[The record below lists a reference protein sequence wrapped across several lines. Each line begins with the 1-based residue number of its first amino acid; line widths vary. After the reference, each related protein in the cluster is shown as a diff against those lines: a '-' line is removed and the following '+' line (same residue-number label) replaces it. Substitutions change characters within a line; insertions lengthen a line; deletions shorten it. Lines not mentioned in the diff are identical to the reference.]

1 MAELR
6 IDKPTLI
13 AKVEGAVFVM
23 DADGSLRR
31 ATPGMQLE
39 PGMRLLTESDGQVE
53 LAEAGSER
61 PEPAQ
66 PEAAL
71 PAGADAEL
79 ASLQEAIRQGA
90 DPTELFAETAAG
102 NPGAGTAGGVVGSS
116 AGGFVVV
123 DLNSE
128 YTLAE
133 AGFDTG
139 HEARQPG
146 DELLYAEDQDLLA
159 AITITEPQTDDNII
173 NADEATGVIIR
184 GFVEDV
190 EVGQTVTVTLID
202 QDGNRLTTTT
212 VVLPGFVWEANFGD
226 VTGKLVDGPLTIQA
240 DTQDAAGNRA
250 SDTGQTLLDTITT
263 ITLDLADES
272 DTGTSQTD
280 DLTRDTTPLLQGKGE
295 PGATVT
301 LTLEGKVMAVLTV
314 DGNGNWQYQIPDTL
328 ADGPHDFRV
337 DAVDIAGN
345 RASDT
350 LTVTVDTRAAID
362 IDDLDTDS
370 ILGHDKVTLSGS
382 TTDVEAGQRVTI
394 TLVGQNGQTLFSGSA
409 LVGSDGRWQL
419 GGLDLSSIQGP
430 YEVRAE
436 VTDLAG
442 NRVIDGAPLIGQSD
456 TLTLSEA
463 DLAKGPVSATGSL
476 HTGAGLDGNLQVS
489 FAADQ
494 GALNQLGLTSHGT
507 ALAYQVSGQTL
518 TASAGGVTVFTL
530 TLANDGSYRIVWNQS
545 LDHGQDSL
553 SLPFAL
559 EYRDSDGDRVSANL
573 TVNLVDSTP
582 PDFTI
587 APISLT
593 EDDFTN
599 PAAVVGQS
607 QFVVGHQSDPLV
619 ATSAVFADQSATL
632 ARLNGSGISSD
643 GHALTFEFTGDRLLT
658 GYYLDGNGKRVE
670 VLKAELTASQQG
682 SDIDGNVTVSL
693 NGPLDHQ
700 GRDQLSL
707 GLTVSAKEIDGDETR
722 ANLVVSISDGVDPRL
737 GIDSGV
743 TLQEGASG
751 QTLDGQLPV
760 SVGSDRLVSLNFE
773 ANQPGLNGLTS
784 GGQPTHYQVNGNVIT
799 LLDAGGKTILTVTLG
814 LDGKYQVVLDSVLDQ
829 PVSTN
834 SVNLGLQVQGTD
846 FDGDKSNLGT
856 LNIHITDGVLPQV
869 DPVSLTLVEDSDW
882 SAAQTLSGNLNI
894 TAGTDPLAN
903 IGFDASQ
910 PGLQGLTSGGQPV
923 VISVSGNSISGA
935 VNGQNVFTLT
945 LDQNGHYVFTLNQP
959 LDQGSA
965 DSLLKAG
972 FTLTDSDGDKV
983 SSTLSV
989 AIGDGANPVI
999 SAVTGTEMTEANQG
1013 DGAVVSHMSFT
1024 VSHGADALAPDSL
1037 KFDIAAIQQSLDG
1050 KYSSHGSP
1058 VTFTLDAN
1066 GELVGTSADGREVLR
1081 AELDL
1086 VESNGNWSV
1095 TAKVTLGAELDHQGS
1110 ESLDLPL
1117 TVTLTDKDGDRVST
1131 DLPLTIK
1138 DGHAPH
1144 FVAGSGVSLDERGLD
1159 GSNTLTGTG
1168 HFQIEAGSDRVSE
1181 VSFADIS
1188 EQPALTALGLS
1199 VKYELVDGDASIP
1212 GNQVL
1217 KGYVEVNGQRVEV
1230 LQVELVGKLDNAASN
1245 GFDYKVTLFEGVHQ
1259 SGGNATDLPFKL
1271 NIVDSDK
1278 GSGNNDST
1286 TGTLNIRIS
1295 EGDKPTLTLT
1305 GVTVSEG
1312 RFDGAGNNQTG
1323 DDQHATGTLTIT
1335 ADSDPVVDVRL
1346 TLSGQ
1351 VVDGSGKAIT
1361 HNGETLTWQ
1370 EVAGSNGHSFQAV
1383 TASGTLVLTV
1393 TLPSVPGR
1401 IEAHTQATLD
1411 YQVTVHTNLDHGAD
1425 DKLNLSLPVKVT
1437 DSDGSV
1443 ITGST
1448 TAVITDAADPHL
1460 GIDSGVTLQEGASG
1474 QTLDGQLPVSVGSD
1488 RLVSLNFEANQPG
1501 LNGLTSGGQPTHYQV
1516 NGNAITLLDAGGK
1529 TILTVTLGLDG
1540 KYQLALDGVL
1550 DQPVSTNSIN
1560 LGLQV
1565 QGTDFDGDK
1574 SNLGT
1579 LNIHITD
1586 GVLPQVDPVSLT
1598 LVEDSDW
1605 SAAQTL
1611 TGDLA
1616 ITAGADPLVNI
1627 AFDASQPGLQGLTSG
1642 GQPVVITI
1650 SGNSISGAVNGQNVF
1665 TLTLDQNGHYV
1676 FTLNQPLDQG
1686 SADSLLKA
1694 GFTLTDSDGDKVSS
1708 TLSVAIGDGANPVIS
1723 AVTGTEMTEA
1733 NQGAKDVV
1741 SHMSFT
1747 ASHGADALDT
1757 SSLKFDIAAI
1767 QQSLDGKYSS
1777 HGSPVTFTLDANG
1790 ELVGTSADGREVL
1803 RAELSLVENN
1813 GNWSVTAKV
1822 TLGAE
1827 LDHQGSESLDLPL
1840 TVTLTDKDGDRV
1852 STDLPLTIKD
1862 GHAPHFVAGSGVS
1875 LDERG
1880 LDGHNTLTGTGHFQ
1894 VNAGSDRVSE
1904 VSFADISE
1912 QPALTALGQ
1921 SVKYE
1926 LVDGDASI
1934 PGNQVLKGYVEVNG
1948 QRVEV
1953 LQVELVG
1960 KLDNAASNGFDYKV
1974 TLFEGVH
1981 QSGGSATDLPFKLN
1995 IVDSDKGSGNND
2007 STTGTLNIRISEGDK
2022 PTLTLTGVTLSEGRF
2037 DGAGNN
2043 QTSDDQ
2049 HATGTLTI
2057 TADSDPVVDV
2067 RLTLSGQ
2074 VVDGSGKAI
2083 THNGETLTWQE
2094 VAGSNGHSFQAVT
2107 ASGTLVLTV
2116 TLPSVPGRIEAHTQA
2131 TLDYQV
2137 TVHTNLDHG
2146 ADDKLNL
2153 SLPVKVTDSDGSVI
2167 IGNTTAV
2174 ITDAADPHLGIDAGV
2189 SLQEGG
2195 ASQSLDGQLPVNV
2208 GSDRLVSLNFEANQ
2222 PGLNGLTSGGQ
2233 PTHYQVS
2240 GNQITLL
2247 DAANK
2252 PILTVTLDL
2261 DGKYHVTLDG
2271 VLDQPVNTD
2280 SVNLGLQV
2288 QGTDFDGDRSN
2299 LGTLNIAITDGALPQ
2314 VDPVSLTLVEDS
2326 DWSTAQTLSGN
2337 LNITAGT
2344 DPLANIGFDA
2354 SQPGLQGLTSGGQ
2367 PVVISVSGNSIS
2379 GAVNGQNVFTLTLDQ
2394 NGHYVFTLNQP
2405 LDQNAGSSLLQA
2417 GFTLTDSDGDTVPS
2431 TLSVAIGDGANPV
2444 INAVTG
2450 TSLTEA
2456 NQGDAAVVGH
2466 MSFTV
2471 SHGSDALDASSLK
2484 FDIAAIQSSLH
2495 GKFSS
2500 HGSPVTFTLD
2510 ASGELVGTSSDGR
2523 EVLRAELSLVEN
2535 NGNWSV
2541 TAKVTLGAELDHQG
2555 SESLDLPLTVTL
2567 TDKDGD
2573 RVSTQLPLT
2582 IKDGHAPHFVAG
2594 SGVSLDERHLDGHNT
2609 LTGTGH
2615 FQIEAGSDR
2624 VSEVSFADIAQQPA
2638 LTALG
2643 QSVKYELVDGDAS
2656 IPGNQVL
2663 KGYVEVNGHR
2673 IEVLQVE
2680 LSGKLD
2686 NAASNGFDYKVTLYQ
2701 GVHQSGNTA
2710 TDLPFKLNIV
2720 DSDKGSGNNDSTT
2733 GTLNIRISEGD
2744 KPTLSL
2750 TGVTLSEGRFD
2761 GAGNNQTGDDQQASG
2776 TLTITADS
2784 DPVVDVRL
2792 TLSGQ
2797 VLDASGKA
2805 ITHNGEALTW
2815 QEVPGSN
2822 GHGFQALTASG
2833 TLVLTV
2839 TLPSVPGRIEAHTQA
2854 TLDYQVKVHTN
2865 LDHGADD
2872 KLNLSLPV
2880 KVTDSDGSVITGSTT
2895 AVITDAADP
2904 VINAIGSVTVKES
2917 DLNGGSGQ
2925 HVGSSPSGT
2934 GEIAI
2939 GQVTIAAGSDRVA
2952 ALQLDVAR
2960 FNALNTLSSG
2970 GRAVT
2975 LSAGSQ
2981 PGVYLGKDSA
2991 GKLIFKLTLDV
3002 SGRYTFE
3009 LTGNLDHSVQGKD
3022 LLDIQLPLQA
3032 LDSDGDLSAEV
3043 IGHVS
3048 VQDDVPVA
3056 VDAGKTLNEGAK
3068 VTGDL
3073 LATASEGADDAVVRS
3088 VTINGTEHPIAAS
3101 GNTSIA
3107 VTDST
3112 GQVIG
3117 TLVISAEGNY
3127 SFTAT
3132 SGVNHSNNTLVQTID
3147 FHLVDGDGDTD
3158 DGVLTLTI
3166 RDEAGKLTV
3175 SPVTGAEDAGAS
3187 DPTHGIPI
3195 TMALDIGD
3203 YDRGEFVEKLLI
3215 QAPAN
3220 AQGTFYFNG
3229 VALTTITQGG
3239 KTWYEVPPAA
3249 MVAVANTDDKFQL
3262 TGVTFVP
3269 NHDYSSYNNGGA
3281 ALRFPVQLQVGVTEG
3296 SKPPV
3301 LTGNLDIT
3309 VQGIADK
3316 PLWDAGSTHQHY
3328 TTDEDSSGIALN
3340 VKAGLTDTD
3349 GSETLSYQIKW
3360 ASGQGSLSLNG
3371 KVLTPDANGI
3381 YTVKGDE
3388 INKVTVVPGKDYG
3401 GDIKLVVTPV
3411 STEKTPVVTGQ
3422 ETALGDPLEVI
3433 VNVNP
3438 LADDAKLTVREIQG
3452 KEDTLIDLGSKIGL
3466 AHLGDTTDGSE
3477 SLFVRISGLPAGAT
3491 LLLGGVAVTQD
3502 ANGYYEVPYARIGE
3516 LKLQP
3521 PKDSNV
3527 DFDLTIKGVVKD
3539 SVTLTDAS
3547 GQTHTVVNE
3556 KETGSQS
3563 LHVDLVGVV
3572 DAPHFDLNSTG
3583 WTQSGGGYSITI
3595 AEDGKAPLDF
3605 KLASG
3610 ETTGD
3615 GSESLNLVLEGLP
3628 DDAKVFDGSGKEL
3641 TLTFAGLDGKGN
3653 PLYQVDVTSLGNLQI
3668 QPPPNSTADLHLV
3681 GHVVVTENDGDHK
3694 SFDVPLTIKVEP
3706 AIDATDYAKTSHGL
3720 EDEFVVLNWQPD
3732 LSDSAEHVTHLSL
3745 SGIEQ
3750 GYQIWIRVGG
3760 VETQLSVNGGALD
3773 LSDAD
3778 LKSLLGGGQLLVK
3791 APEDSDKDTHIQ
3803 SHVTVTQYDVD
3814 KNPDGTPTAMDQ
3826 KVIEG
3831 NLHLDIQA
3839 VVEPDGKLVQTGALD
3854 SPDGHD
3860 IALKDAFV
3868 FQDLDPSSDEVIDY
3882 LVITDLPPG
3891 FVVVGGIN
3899 DGHGNWTVPNSALD
3913 SYALRAPSGYQGGT
3927 FSFNVSAMVHDLS
3940 DDGDISASVRKD
3952 LHASATFAPVSTPGQ
3967 QAATVD
3973 LDNSKP
3979 IVGVEDHN
3987 VNFGSQLKQM
3997 VTLGTADADH
4007 DELSIVI
4014 KDLPQGVNV
4023 QGLTYDFV
4031 NGEYLIK
4038 LPGGLS
4044 DLDKLTLT
4052 LPEDY
4057 AGNGLSFKVRLV
4069 NTDTVSGNTKQSEK
4083 DISLSIT
4090 PEVDTKGGADGQP
4103 ELHLQV
4109 KDVNGQPSN
4118 LEDTHVHLDL
4128 SVTLADMT
4136 PSEANGGLETVE
4148 RMTVTVD
4155 AQYGHFL
4162 DASGKPVQSLVV
4174 SDPAAL
4180 KDLVFVPKQH
4190 FSGHVPLD
4198 VKVDILDTA
4207 TTGTD
4212 TGSWSGNA
4220 SFEVLPVNDPA
4231 QLTVKNVSG
4240 NEDGS
4245 VSLGGLGATLIDND
4259 GSEQIVALQI
4269 KGVPDGFTLSAPAV
4283 NNGNGVWQVPVG
4295 TDFSKLTLIPPAD
4308 FSGTV
4313 DLTLSAFT
4321 LDQGL
4326 TLPLET
4332 SGSFTV
4338 TVKPVGDAIIADL
4351 QDKASGTEGDVIT
4364 LNLGL
4369 ETRDTQATGGN
4380 AANVNEN
4387 KPEQVRVTLEGVP
4400 DGAEIRL
4407 PNGVAGSVVDL
4418 GGGRWQ
4424 ITTDGGKLAAVELVT
4439 NDANGALDIK
4449 VTAQSLDNGALGP
4462 EVGGTIHVD
4471 VSPVNDAPINV
4482 LPSTP
4487 QVAQEDKPFVIQG
4500 LQVKDVDAG
4509 SGTMEVRLS
4518 VEHGTLNLPAGSG
4531 VTVAGNGTG
4540 SLVLTGTLADL
4551 NALLSGGVTYQGN
4564 TDFHGDDKLTMVTD
4578 DRGNTGSGGP
4588 LGDTDVL
4595 PIEVQPV
4602 NDAPVNLLPSAPQ
4615 VAQEDK
4621 PFVIQGL
4628 QVKDVDAGNGIM
4640 EVRLSV
4646 EHGTLTLPAG
4656 SGVTLTGNGTGDVV
4670 LTGTLADLNALLSGG
4685 VTYQGDPDFHGN
4697 DALTMVTDDRGNTGS
4712 GGALSDTDVLPI
4724 LVQPVND
4731 APVNQLPTTP
4741 QVAQEDQPFTIHGL
4755 QVSDVDAGNSPL
4767 SVTLSVLHGTLELA
4781 AGSGVTV
4788 SGSGSNTLVLSGSQD
4803 AINALLAGGVTY
4815 QGEQDF
4821 NGQDALT
4828 MVTNDLGNTGSGGP
4842 LSDTDVL
4849 PIEVEP
4855 VNDAPVT
4862 QVPGSLQVK
4871 EDGSLSLTGISVKDV
4886 DAGSA
4891 PISMVLRV
4899 EHGVLTLLGAAGAVS
4914 VQGAG
4919 TSVVTL
4925 VGSLDDLNGLLAGNL
4940 HYEPARDFW
4949 GQDNLS
4955 ITTSD
4960 QGNTGTGGVLTDSAQ
4975 IAIQVTAE
4983 PDDPQ
4988 LGVGTHDILAL
4999 QGAWVPL
5006 NLSASVVNPAPGELS
5021 VRIQNLGSA
5030 QVVDEHGQSVGHAD
5044 GNDWLLPMDQSV
5056 PIYLKDLPAGDHAL
5070 TLSAESSLG
5079 GGTLSS
5085 ATETITIH
5093 SQSGH
5098 DLLGSDQGDWLFGSS
5113 GNDRL
5118 LGGMGDDVL
5127 RGGQG
5132 NDILTGGAGSD
5143 LFVWG
5148 SGDEGTTAS
5157 PAIDTITDF
5166 RPQEGDRIDLAD
5178 LLKGVTDNSVDGLL
5192 GHLQASVTSTGNG
5205 LSDVSLSVSPAGDG
5219 NVTQQITL
5227 KDVDLSGWNLS
5238 GSSSHDILQSMLDQH
5253 SLIIQHP

>member
-61 PEPAQ
+61 PEPTQ

-90 DPTELFAETAAG
+90 DPTKLFEETAAG
-102 NPGAGTAGGVVGSS
+102 NAAAATVGGVAGSS

-123 DLNSE
+123 DRINDA
-128 YTLAE
+128 TLAE

-328 ADGPHDFRV
+328 ADGAHDFRV

-394 TLVGQNGQTLFSGSA
+394 TLIGQNGQTLFNGSA

-518 TASAGGVTVFTL
+518 TASAGGATVFTL

-700 GRDQLSL
+700 GSDQLSL

-722 ANLVVSISDGVDPRL
+722 ADLVVSISDGVDPRL

-814 LDGKYQVVLDSVLDQ
+814 LDGKYQVVLDGVLDQ

-856 LNIHITDGVLPQV
+856 LNIHITDGVLPQ
-869 DPVSLTLVEDSDW
+869 
-882 SAAQTLSGNLNI
+882 I
-894 TAGTDPLAN
+894 
-903 IGFDASQ
+903 
-910 PGLQGLTSGGQPV
+910 
-923 VISVSGNSISGA
+923 
-935 VNGQNVFTLT
+935 
-945 LDQNGHYVFTLNQP
+945 
-959 LDQGSA
+959 
-965 DSLLKAG
+965 
-972 FTLTDSDGDKV
+972 
-983 SSTLSV
+983 
-989 AIGDGANPVI
+989 
-999 SAVTGTEMTEANQG
+999 
-1013 DGAVVSHMSFT
+1013 
-1024 VSHGADALAPDSL
+1024 
-1037 KFDIAAIQQSLDG
+1037 
-1050 KYSSHGSP
+1050 
-1058 VTFTLDAN
+1058 
-1066 GELVGTSADGREVLR
+1066 
-1081 AELDL
+1081 
-1086 VESNGNWSV
+1086 
-1095 TAKVTLGAELDHQGS
+1095 
-1110 ESLDLPL
+1110 
-1117 TVTLTDKDGDRVST
+1117 
-1131 DLPLTIK
+1131 
-1138 DGHAPH
+1138 
-1144 FVAGSGVSLDERGLD
+1144 
-1159 GSNTLTGTG
+1159 
-1168 HFQIEAGSDRVSE
+1168 
-1181 VSFADIS
+1181 
-1188 EQPALTALGLS
+1188 
-1199 VKYELVDGDASIP
+1199 
-1212 GNQVL
+1212 
-1217 KGYVEVNGQRVEV
+1217 
-1230 LQVELVGKLDNAASN
+1230 
-1245 GFDYKVTLFEGVHQ
+1245 
-1259 SGGNATDLPFKL
+1259 
-1271 NIVDSDK
+1271 
-1278 GSGNNDST
+1278 
-1286 TGTLNIRIS
+1286 
-1295 EGDKPTLTLT
+1295 
-1305 GVTVSEG
+1305 
-1312 RFDGAGNNQTG
+1312 
-1323 DDQHATGTLTIT
+1323 
-1335 ADSDPVVDVRL
+1335 
-1346 TLSGQ
+1346 
-1351 VVDGSGKAIT
+1351 
-1361 HNGETLTWQ
+1361 
-1370 EVAGSNGHSFQAV
+1370 
-1383 TASGTLVLTV
+1383 
-1393 TLPSVPGR
+1393 
-1401 IEAHTQATLD
+1401 
-1411 YQVTVHTNLDHGAD
+1411 
-1425 DKLNLSLPVKVT
+1425 
-1437 DSDGSV
+1437 
-1443 ITGST
+1443 
-1448 TAVITDAADPHL
+1448 
-1460 GIDSGVTLQEGASG
+1460 
-1474 QTLDGQLPVSVGSD
+1474 
-1488 RLVSLNFEANQPG
+1488 
-1501 LNGLTSGGQPTHYQV
+1501 
-1516 NGNAITLLDAGGK
+1516 
-1529 TILTVTLGLDG
+1529 
-1540 KYQLALDGVL
+1540 
-1550 DQPVSTNSIN
+1550 
-1560 LGLQV
+1560 
-1565 QGTDFDGDK
+1565 
-1574 SNLGT
+1574 
-1579 LNIHITD
+1579 
-1586 GVLPQVDPVSLT
+1586 DPVSLT

-1723 AVTGTEMTEA
+1723 AVTGTEMTEV
-1733 NQGAKDVV
+1733 NQGDGAVV
-1741 SHMSFT
+1741 SAMSFT
-1747 ASHGADALDT
+1747 VNHGSDALAPD
-1757 SSLKFDIAAI
+1757 SLKFDIAAI
-1767 QQSLDGKYSS
+1767 QGSLDGKYSS

-1803 RAELSLVENN
+1803 RAELSLVENNGNWSVTARVTLGAELDHQGSESLDLPLTVTLTDKDGDRVSTDLPLTIKDGNAPNFVAGSGVDLNESRLDGSNTLTETGHFTLESGSDRVSQVSFADPASQPPLMALGQQVKYELVDGDPAIPGNQILKGYVDVNGARVEVLQVELVGKLDNAASNTFDYKVTLYQGVHQSGGDGKTSLPLKLDIIDSDKGGGNNDSTTGTLDITISEGVRPIVNGVTIDSVTLSEGRFDGAANGVTADDQLITGKVTVQAYSDPIVDVRLVLSGQVMDINGNPVTHNGETLTWQEVPGSNGHSFQAVTASGTLVLSVTLPNVPDSVAAHTKVDFDYQVVTHTNLDHGANDRLDIRVGMQVTDSDGTVSKGDTVIHVTDAADPHLGIDSGVTLQEGGASQTLDGQLPVSVGSDRLVSLNFEASQPGLNGLTSGGQPTHYQVNGNVITLLDAGGKTILTVTLGLDGKYQVVLDGVLDQPVSTNSVNLGLQVQGTDFDGDKSNLGTLNIHITDGVLPQVDPVSLTLVEDSDWSAAQTLTGDLAITAGADPLVNIAFDASQPGLQGLTSGGQPVVISVSGNSISGAANGQNVFTLTLDQNGHYVFTLNQPLDQGSADSLLKAGFTLTDSDGDKVSSTLSVVIGDGANPVISAVTGTEMTEANQGAKDVVSHMSFTVNHGSDALAPDSLKFDIAAIQGSLDGKYSSHGSPVTFTLDANGDLVGTSADGREVLRAELDLVESN

-1974 TLFEGVH
+1974 TLYQGVH
-1981 QSGGSATDLPFKLN
+1981 QSGGTATDLPFKLN

-2007 STTGTLNIRISEGDK
+2007 SATGTLNIRISEGDN
-2022 PTLTLTGVTLSEGRF
+2022 PTLTLTSVTVSEGRF
-2037 DGAGNN
+2037 DGAANN

-2146 ADDKLNL
+2146 ADD
-2153 SLPVKVTDSDGSVI
+2153 
-2167 IGNTTAV
+2167 
-2174 ITDAADPHLGIDAGV
+2174 
-2189 SLQEGG
+2189 
-2195 ASQSLDGQLPVNV
+2195 
-2208 GSDRLVSLNFEANQ
+2208 
-2222 PGLNGLTSGGQ
+2222 
-2233 PTHYQVS
+2233 
-2240 GNQITLL
+2240 
-2247 DAANK
+2247 
-2252 PILTVTLDL
+2252 
-2261 DGKYHVTLDG
+2261 
-2271 VLDQPVNTD
+2271 
-2280 SVNLGLQV
+2280 
-2288 QGTDFDGDRSN
+2288 
-2299 LGTLNIAITDGALPQ
+2299 
-2314 VDPVSLTLVEDS
+2314 
-2326 DWSTAQTLSGN
+2326 
-2337 LNITAGT
+2337 
-2344 DPLANIGFDA
+2344 
-2354 SQPGLQGLTSGGQ
+2354 
-2367 PVVISVSGNSIS
+2367 
-2379 GAVNGQNVFTLTLDQ
+2379 
-2394 NGHYVFTLNQP
+2394 
-2405 LDQNAGSSLLQA
+2405 
-2417 GFTLTDSDGDTVPS
+2417 
-2431 TLSVAIGDGANPV
+2431 
-2444 INAVTG
+2444 
-2450 TSLTEA
+2450 
-2456 NQGDAAVVGH
+2456 
-2466 MSFTV
+2466 M
-2471 SHGSDALDASSLK
+2471 
-2484 FDIAAIQSSLH
+2484 
-2495 GKFSS
+2495 
-2500 HGSPVTFTLD
+2500 
-2510 ASGELVGTSSDGR
+2510 
-2523 EVLRAELSLVEN
+2523 
-2535 NGNWSV
+2535 
-2541 TAKVTLGAELDHQG
+2541 
-2555 SESLDLPLTVTL
+2555 
-2567 TDKDGD
+2567 
-2573 RVSTQLPLT
+2573 
-2582 IKDGHAPHFVAG
+2582 
-2594 SGVSLDERHLDGHNT
+2594 
-2609 LTGTGH
+2609 
-2615 FQIEAGSDR
+2615 
-2624 VSEVSFADIAQQPA
+2624 
-2638 LTALG
+2638 
-2643 QSVKYELVDGDAS
+2643 
-2656 IPGNQVL
+2656 
-2663 KGYVEVNGHR
+2663 
-2673 IEVLQVE
+2673 
-2680 LSGKLD
+2680 
-2686 NAASNGFDYKVTLYQ
+2686 
-2701 GVHQSGNTA
+2701 
-2710 TDLPFKLNIV
+2710 
-2720 DSDKGSGNNDSTT
+2720 
-2733 GTLNIRISEGD
+2733 
-2744 KPTLSL
+2744 
-2750 TGVTLSEGRFD
+2750 
-2761 GAGNNQTGDDQQASG
+2761 
-2776 TLTITADS
+2776 
-2784 DPVVDVRL
+2784 
-2792 TLSGQ
+2792 
-2797 VLDASGKA
+2797 
-2805 ITHNGEALTW
+2805 
-2815 QEVPGSN
+2815 
-2822 GHGFQALTASG
+2822 
-2833 TLVLTV
+2833 
-2839 TLPSVPGRIEAHTQA
+2839 
-2854 TLDYQVKVHTN
+2854 
-2865 LDHGADD
+2865 
-2872 KLNLSLPV
+2872 LNLSLPV

-2904 VINAIGSVTVKES
+2904 VITAIEGVTVKES

-2925 HVGSSPSGT
+2925 HGGSSPSGT
-2934 GEIAI
+2934 GEVAI
-2939 GQVTIAAGSDRVA
+2939 GQVTIAAGSDRVVS
-2952 ALQLDVAR
+2952 LQLDVAR
-2960 FNALNTLSSG
+2960 FNALNTLTSG
-2970 GRAVT
+2970 GKAVT
-2975 LSAGSQ
+2975 IGADSQ

-3032 LDSDGDLSAEV
+3032 RDSDGDLSAEV

-3073 LATASEGADDAVVRS
+3073 LATASEGADDAVVRA
-3088 VTINGTEHPIAAS
+3088 VTINGTEHPIAAT
-3101 GNTSIA
+3101 GNTTIS
-3107 VTDST
+3107 VTDGT
-3112 GQVIG
+3112 GQIIG
-3117 TLVISAEGNY
+3117 TLVINAEGDY
-3127 SFTAT
+3127 SFTAK
-3132 SGVNHSNNTLVQTID
+3132 SGIDHSNSTLVQQIG

-3158 DGVLTLTI
+3158 DGLLTLTI

-3175 SPVTGAEDAGAS
+3175 SAVTGQEDAGAS
-3187 DPTHGIPI
+3187 DPGQGIPI
-3195 TMALDIGD
+3195 TMNLDVGD
-3203 YDRGEFVEKLLI
+3203 FDRGEHVEQLLI

-3229 VALTTITQGG
+3229 IALTTITQGG

-3349 GSETLSYQIKW
+3349 GSETLSYQIEW
-3360 ASGQGSLSLNG
+3360 ASGQGTLTLNG
-3371 KVLTPDANGI
+3371 KVLTPGANGL
-3381 YTVKGDE
+3381 YTVAGGD
-3388 INKVTVVPGKDYG
+3388 INKVTVVPGKDYS
-3401 GDIKLVVTPV
+3401 GDIKLIVTPV
-3411 STEKTPVVTGQ
+3411 STEKTPVVTGK

-3477 SLFVRISGLPAGAT
+3477 QLFVRISGLPAGAT
-3491 LLLGGVAVTQD
+3491 LLLGGVAVTLG
-3502 ANGYYEVPYARIGE
+3502 ANGYYEVPYDRIND
-3516 LKLQP
+3516 LKLLP
-3521 PKDSNV
+3521 PKNSNV

-3539 SVTLTDAS
+3539 TAILTDAS

-3572 DAPHFDLNSTG
+3572 DEPHFDLNTTD
-3583 WTQSGGGYSITI
+3583 WTQDGNGYSITI
-3595 AEDGKAPLDF
+3595 QEDGRAPLDF
-3605 KLASG
+3605 KLTSG
-3610 ETTGD
+3610 EWTDTPLD
-3615 GSESLNLVLEGLP
+3615 HSETLNLVLEGLP
-3628 DDAKVFDGSGKEL
+3628 EGARVFDGSGKEL

-3720 EDEFVVLNWQPD
+3720 EDQFTVLDWQPD
-3732 LSDSAEHVTHLSL
+3732 LTDGAEKVTHLSL
-3745 SGIEQ
+3745 SGIEP
-3750 GYQIWIRVGG
+3750 GYEVWIRVGG
-3760 VETQLSVNGGALD
+3760 VETQLTVSGGAVD
-3773 LSDAD
+3773 LSDAE
-3778 LKSLLGGGQLLVK
+3778 LQSLLGGGQLLVK
-3791 APEDSDKDTHIQ
+3791 GPEDSDRDTTLQ
-3803 SHVTVTQYDVD
+3803 SHVTVTQVDVD
-3814 KNPDGTPTAMDQ
+3814 SSATAQ
-3826 KVIEG
+3826 KVIDG
-3831 NLHLDIQA
+3831 TLHVDIQA
-3839 VVEPDGKLVQTGALD
+3839 VVEPDGNLVQTGQLE

-3860 IALKDAFV
+3860 IPLDGVFV
-3868 FQDLDPSSDEVIDY
+3868 FEDLDPSSDEVIDY
-3882 LVITDLPPG
+3882 LVISDLPPG

-3899 DGHGNWTVPNSALD
+3899 DGKGNWTVPHDALG
-3913 SYALRAPSGYQGGT
+3913 SYALRSPDGFTGT
-3927 FSFNVSAMVHDLS
+3927 VTFKVSARVVDL
-3940 DDGDISASVRKD
+3940 GDNNEGDVSAPAYREIT
-3952 LHASATFAPVSTPGQ
+3952 ASADFHGATHSGQVAADVDFDNSTPI
-3967 QAATVD
+3967 T
-3973 LDNSKP
+3973 
-3979 IVGVEDHN
+3979 GVEDHG

-3997 VTLGTADADH
+3997 VTLGTADIGD

-4014 KDLPQGVNV
+4014 TGLPPGVNV

-4038 LPGGLS
+4038 LPGGLD
-4044 DLDKLTLT
+4044 DLDRLTLT
-4052 LPEDY
+4052 LPQDY
-4057 AGNGLSFKVRLV
+4057 AGDGLHFNVRLV
-4069 NTDTVSGNTKQSEK
+4069 NTDTVSGDTKMVEK
-4083 DISLSIT
+4083 DVTLSIT
-4090 PEVDTKGGADGQP
+4090 PEVDINGGADGLP
-4103 ELHLQV
+4103 ELQLNV
-4109 KDVNGQPSN
+4109 KDVNGDGQPDN
-4118 LEDTHVHLDL
+4118 LEDTDIHLDL
-4128 SVTLADMT
+4128 SVKLADIS
-4136 PSEANGGLETVE
+4136 PSVADGGLETVE
-4148 RMTVTVD
+4148 QVVVTVD
-4155 AQYGHFL
+4155 PQYGHFL
-4162 DASGKPVQSLVV
+4162 DKNGQPVSTLTVNN
-4174 SDPAAL
+4174 PADL
-4180 KDLVFVPKQH
+4180 KDLVFVPKEH
-4190 FSGHVPLD
+4190 FSGKVPLA
-4198 VKVDILDTA
+4198 VTVDILDTA

-4212 TGSWSGNA
+4212 RGSWSGNV

-4231 QLTVKNVSG
+4231 NLTVQNVTG
-4240 NEDGS
+4240 QEDGS
-4245 VSLGGLGATLIDND
+4245 VSLGGLGASLIDND
-4259 GSEQIVALQI
+4259 GSEQIVGLQI

-4283 NNGNGVWQVPVG
+4283 NNGGGVWQVPVG

-4321 LDQGL
+4321 LDKGL

-4332 SGSFTV
+4332 SAGFTV
-4338 TVKPVGDAIIADL
+4338 TVNPVGDAVITDM
-4351 QDKASGTEGDVIT
+4351 QEQASGTEGDVIT
-4364 LNLGL
+4364 LNLGV

-4380 AANVNEN
+4380 AGNVHEN
-4387 KPEQVRVTLEGVP
+4387 GPEQVRVTLEGVP

-4407 PNGVAGSVVDL
+4407 PSGVSGTVVDL

-4424 ITTDGGKLAAVELVT
+4424 VTTDGGKLDAVELVT
-4439 NDANGALDIK
+4439 NDANGAMAIK

-4462 EVGGTIHVD
+4462 EVNGTIHLD
-4471 VSPVNDAPINV
+4471 VSPVNDAPVNV
-4482 LPSTP
+4482 LPDDP
-4487 QVAQEDKPFVIQG
+4487 QVAQED
-4500 LQVKDVDAG
+4500 
-4509 SGTMEVRLS
+4509 E
-4518 VEHGTLNLPAGSG
+4518 
-4531 VTVAGNGTG
+4531 
-4540 SLVLTGTLADL
+4540 
-4551 NALLSGGVTYQGN
+4551 
-4564 TDFHGDDKLTMVTD
+4564 
-4578 DRGNTGSGGP
+4578 
-4588 LGDTDVL
+4588 
-4595 PIEVQPV
+4595 
-4602 NDAPVNLLPSAPQ
+4602 
-4615 VAQEDK
+4615 

-4960 QGNTGTGGVLTDSAQ
+4960 QGNTGAGGVLTDSAQ

-5070 TLSAESSLG
+5070 TLRAESSLG

>member
-61 PEPAQ
+61 AEPTQ
-66 PEAAL
+66 PEAVL

-90 DPTELFAETAAG
+90 DPTKLFEETAAG
-102 NPGAGTAGGVVGSS
+102 NAGAGTTGGVVGSS

-463 DLAKGPVSATGSL
+463 DLAKGPVSAAGSL

-559 EYRDSDGDRVSANL
+559 EYRDSDGDLVSANL

-670 VLKAELTASQQG
+670 VLKAELIASQHG

-700 GRDQLSL
+700 GSDQLSL

-722 ANLVVSISDGVDPRL
+722 ADLVVSISDGVDPHL
-737 GIDSGV
+737 GIDTGIS
-743 TLQEGASG
+743 LQEGGAS
-751 QTLDGQLPV
+751 QSLDGQLPV
-760 SVGSDRLVSLNFE
+760 NVGSDSLVSLNFE

-784 GGQPTHYQVNGNVIT
+784 GGQPTHYQVSGNQIT
-799 LLDAGGKTILTVTLG
+799 LLDAANKPILTVTLD
-814 LDGKYQVVLDSVLDQ
+814 LDGKYHVTLDGVLDQ
-829 PVSTN
+829 PISTN

-856 LNIHITDGVLPQV
+856 LNIAITDGALPQV

-882 SAAQTLSGNLNI
+882 SAAQTLTGDLAI
-894 TAGTDPLAN
+894 TAGADPLVN
-903 IGFDASQ
+903 IAFDASQ
-910 PGLQGLTSGGQPV
+910 PGLQGLTSGGQLV

-1013 DGAVVSHMSFT
+1013 DGAVVSAMSFTVSHGADALDTSSLKFDIAAIQQSLDGKYSSHGSPVTFTLDASGELVGTSADGREVLRAELSLVENNGNWSVTAKVTLGAELDHQGSESLDLPLTVTLTDKDGDRVSTDLPLTIKDGHAPHFVAGSGVDLNESSLDGNNTLTETGHFTLESGSDRVSQVSFADPASQPPLMALGQQVKYELVDGDPAIPGNQILKGYVDVNGVRVEVLQVELVGKLDNAASNTFDYKVTLYQGVHQSGGDGKTSLPLKLDIIDSDKGGGNNDSTTGTLDITISEGVRPIVNGVTIDSVTLSEGRFDGAANGATADDQLITGKVTVQAYSDPIVDVRLVLSGQVMDINGNPVTHNGETLTWQAAPGSNGHSFQAVTASGTLVLSVTLPNVPDSVAAHTKVDFDYQVVTHTNLDHGANDRLDIRVGMQVTDSDGTVSKGDTVIHVTDAADPHLGIDSGVTLQEGASGQTLDGQLPVSVGSDRLVSLNFEANQPGLNGLTSGGQPTHYQVNGNVITLLDAGGKTILTVTLGLDGKYQVALDGVLDQPVSTNSVNLGLQVQGTDFDGDKSNLGTLNIHITDGVLPQVDPVSLTLVEDSDWSAAQTLTGDLAITAGADPLVNIAFDASQPGLQGLTSGGLPVVITISGNSISGAVNGQNVFTLTLDQNGHYVFTLNQPLDQGSADSLLKAGFTLTDSDGDTVSSTLSVAIGDGANPVISAVTGTEMTEANQGAKDVVSHMSFT
-1024 VSHGADALAPDSL
+1024 VSHGADALDTSSL
-1037 KFDIAAIQQSLDG
+1037 KFDIAAIQGSLDG

-1159 GSNTLTGTG
+1159 GHNTLTGTG
-1168 HFQIEAGSDRVSE
+1168 HFQINAGSDRVSE

-1188 EQPALTALGLS
+1188 EQPALTALGQS

-1245 GFDYKVTLFEGVHQ
+1245 DFDYKVTLYQGVHQ

-1460 GIDSGVTLQEGASG
+1460 GNDSGVTLQEGASG

-1516 NGNAITLLDAGGK
+1516 NGNVITLLDAGGK

-1540 KYQLALDGVL
+1540 KYQVVLDGVL
-1550 DQPVSTNSIN
+1550 DQPVSTNSVN

-1747 ASHGADALDT
+1747 VSHGADALDT

-1777 HGSPVTFTLDANG
+1777 HGSPVTFTLDASG

-1803 RAELSLVENN
+1803 RAELSLVESN

-1862 GHAPHFVAGSGVS
+1862 GHAPSFVAGSGVS

-1880 LDGHNTLTGTGHFQ
+1880 LDGSNTLTGTGHFQ

-1974 TLFEGVH
+1974 TLYQGVH
-1981 QSGGSATDLPFKLN
+1981 QSGGNATDLPFKLN

-2022 PTLTLTGVTLSEGRF
+2022 PTLTLTGVTVSEGRF
-2037 DGAGNN
+2037 DGAANN

-2094 VAGSNGHSFQAVT
+2094 VAGSNGHGFQAVT

-2167 IGNTTAV
+2167 
-2174 ITDAADPHLGIDAGV
+2174 
-2189 SLQEGG
+2189 
-2195 ASQSLDGQLPVNV
+2195 
-2208 GSDRLVSLNFEANQ
+2208 
-2222 PGLNGLTSGGQ
+2222 
-2233 PTHYQVS
+2233 
-2240 GNQITLL
+2240 
-2247 DAANK
+2247 
-2252 PILTVTLDL
+2252 
-2261 DGKYHVTLDG
+2261 
-2271 VLDQPVNTD
+2271 
-2280 SVNLGLQV
+2280 
-2288 QGTDFDGDRSN
+2288 
-2299 LGTLNIAITDGALPQ
+2299 
-2314 VDPVSLTLVEDS
+2314 
-2326 DWSTAQTLSGN
+2326 
-2337 LNITAGT
+2337 
-2344 DPLANIGFDA
+2344 
-2354 SQPGLQGLTSGGQ
+2354 
-2367 PVVISVSGNSIS
+2367 
-2379 GAVNGQNVFTLTLDQ
+2379 
-2394 NGHYVFTLNQP
+2394 
-2405 LDQNAGSSLLQA
+2405 
-2417 GFTLTDSDGDTVPS
+2417 
-2431 TLSVAIGDGANPV
+2431 
-2444 INAVTG
+2444 
-2450 TSLTEA
+2450 
-2456 NQGDAAVVGH
+2456 
-2466 MSFTV
+2466 
-2471 SHGSDALDASSLK
+2471 
-2484 FDIAAIQSSLH
+2484 
-2495 GKFSS
+2495 
-2500 HGSPVTFTLD
+2500 
-2510 ASGELVGTSSDGR
+2510 
-2523 EVLRAELSLVEN
+2523 
-2535 NGNWSV
+2535 
-2541 TAKVTLGAELDHQG
+2541 
-2555 SESLDLPLTVTL
+2555 
-2567 TDKDGD
+2567 
-2573 RVSTQLPLT
+2573 
-2582 IKDGHAPHFVAG
+2582 
-2594 SGVSLDERHLDGHNT
+2594 
-2609 LTGTGH
+2609 
-2615 FQIEAGSDR
+2615 
-2624 VSEVSFADIAQQPA
+2624 
-2638 LTALG
+2638 
-2643 QSVKYELVDGDAS
+2643 
-2656 IPGNQVL
+2656 
-2663 KGYVEVNGHR
+2663 
-2673 IEVLQVE
+2673 
-2680 LSGKLD
+2680 
-2686 NAASNGFDYKVTLYQ
+2686 
-2701 GVHQSGNTA
+2701 
-2710 TDLPFKLNIV
+2710 
-2720 DSDKGSGNNDSTT
+2720 
-2733 GTLNIRISEGD
+2733 
-2744 KPTLSL
+2744 
-2750 TGVTLSEGRFD
+2750 
-2761 GAGNNQTGDDQQASG
+2761 
-2776 TLTITADS
+2776 
-2784 DPVVDVRL
+2784 
-2792 TLSGQ
+2792 
-2797 VLDASGKA
+2797 
-2805 ITHNGEALTW
+2805 
-2815 QEVPGSN
+2815 
-2822 GHGFQALTASG
+2822 
-2833 TLVLTV
+2833 
-2839 TLPSVPGRIEAHTQA
+2839 
-2854 TLDYQVKVHTN
+2854 
-2865 LDHGADD
+2865 
-2872 KLNLSLPV
+2872 
-2880 KVTDSDGSVITGSTT
+2880 TGSTT

-2904 VINAIGSVTVKES
+2904 VITAIEGVTVKES

-2925 HVGSSPSGT
+2925 HGGTSPSGT
-2934 GEIAI
+2934 GEVAI
-2939 GQVTIAAGSDRVA
+2939 GQVTIAAGSDRVVS
-2952 ALQLDVAR
+2952 LQLDVAR
-2960 FNALNTLSSG
+2960 FNALNTLTSG
-2970 GRAVT
+2970 GKAVT
-2975 LSAGSQ
+2975 IGVDSQ

-3032 LDSDGDLSAEV
+3032 RDSDGDLSAEV

-3056 VDAGKTLNEGAK
+3056 VDASKTLNEGAK

-3073 LATASEGADDAVVRS
+3073 LATASEGADDAVVRA
-3088 VTINGTEHPIAAS
+3088 VTINGTEHPIAAT
-3101 GNTSIA
+3101 GNTTIS
-3107 VTDST
+3107 VTDGT
-3112 GQVIG
+3112 GQIIG
-3117 TLVISAEGNY
+3117 TLVINAEGDY
-3127 SFTAT
+3127 SFTAK
-3132 SGVNHSNNTLVQTID
+3132 SGIDHSNSTLVQQIG

-3158 DGVLTLTI
+3158 DGLLTLTI

-3175 SPVTGAEDAGAS
+3175 SAVTGQEDAGAS
-3187 DPTHGIPI
+3187 DPGQGIPI
-3195 TMALDIGD
+3195 TMNLDVGD
-3203 YDRGEFVEKLLI
+3203 FDRGEHVEQLLI

-3249 MVAVANTDDKFQL
+3249 MVAVTNTDDKFQL

-3360 ASGQGSLSLNG
+3360 ASGQGTLTLNG
-3371 KVLTPDANGI
+3371 KVLTPGANGL
-3381 YTVKGDE
+3381 YTVAGGD
-3388 INKVTVVPGKDYG
+3388 INKVTVVPGKDYS
-3401 GDIKLVVTPV
+3401 GDIKLIVTPV
-3411 STEKTPVVTGQ
+3411 STEKTPVVTGK

-3477 SLFVRISGLPAGAT
+3477 QLFVRISGLPAGAT
-3491 LLLGGVAVTQD
+3491 LLLGGVAVNLD
-3502 ANGYYEVPYARIGE
+3502 ANGYYEVPYDRIND
-3516 LKLQP
+3516 LKLLP
-3521 PKDSNV
+3521 PKNSNV

-3539 SVTLTDAS
+3539 TAILTDAS

-3572 DAPHFDLNSTG
+3572 DEPHFDLNTTD
-3583 WTQSGGGYSITI
+3583 WTQDGNGYSITI
-3595 AEDGKAPLDF
+3595 QEDGRAPLDF
-3605 KLASG
+3605 KLTSG
-3610 ETTGD
+3610 EWTDTPLD
-3615 GSESLNLVLEGLP
+3615 HSETLNLVLEGLP
-3628 DDAKVFDGSGKEL
+3628 EGAKVFDGSGKEL

-3653 PLYQVDVTSLGNLQI
+3653 PLYQMDVTSLGNLEI

-3720 EDEFVVLNWQPD
+3720 EDQFTVLDWQPD
-3732 LSDSAEHVTHLSL
+3732 LTDGAEKVTHLSL
-3745 SGIEQ
+3745 SGIEP
-3750 GYQIWIRVGG
+3750 GYEVWIRVGG
-3760 VETQLSVNGGALD
+3760 VETQLTVSGGAVD
-3773 LSDAD
+3773 LSDAE
-3778 LKSLLGGGQLLVK
+3778 LQSLLGGGQLLVK
-3791 APEDSDKDTHIQ
+3791 GPEDSDRDTTLQ
-3803 SHVTVTQYDVD
+3803 SHVTVTQVDVD
-3814 KNPDGTPTAMDQ
+3814 SSATAQ
-3826 KVIEG
+3826 KVIDG
-3831 NLHLDIQA
+3831 TLHVDIQA
-3839 VVEPDGKLVQTGALD
+3839 VVEPDGNLVQTGQLE

-3860 IALKDAFV
+3860 IPLDGVFV
-3868 FQDLDPSSDEVIDY
+3868 FEDLDPSSDEVIDY
-3882 LVITDLPPG
+3882 LVISDLPPG

-3899 DGHGNWTVPNSALD
+3899 DGKGNWTVPHDALG
-3913 SYALRAPSGYQGGT
+3913 SYALRSPDGFTGT
-3927 FSFNVSAMVHDLS
+3927 VTFKVSAKVVDL
-3940 DDGDISASVRKD
+3940 GDNNEGDVSAPAYREIT
-3952 LHASATFAPVSTPGQ
+3952 ASADFHGATHSGQVAADVDFDNSTPI
-3967 QAATVD
+3967 T
-3973 LDNSKP
+3973 
-3979 IVGVEDHN
+3979 GVEDHG

-3997 VTLGTADADH
+3997 VTLGTADIGD

-4014 KDLPQGVNV
+4014 TGLPPGVNV

-4038 LPGGLS
+4038 LPGGLD
-4044 DLDKLTLT
+4044 DLDRLTLT
-4052 LPEDY
+4052 LPQDY
-4057 AGNGLSFKVRLV
+4057 AGDGLHFNVRLV
-4069 NTDTVSGNTKQSEK
+4069 NTDTVSGDTKMVEK
-4083 DISLSIT
+4083 DVTLSIT
-4090 PEVDTKGGADGQP
+4090 PEVDINGGADGLP
-4103 ELHLQV
+4103 ELQLNV
-4109 KDVNGQPSN
+4109 KDVNGDGQPDN
-4118 LEDTHVHLDL
+4118 LEDTDIHLDL
-4128 SVTLADMT
+4128 SVKLADIS
-4136 PSEANGGLETVE
+4136 PSVADGGLETVE
-4148 RMTVTVD
+4148 QVVVTVD
-4155 AQYGHFL
+4155 PQYGHFL
-4162 DASGKPVQSLVV
+4162 DKSGQPVSTLTMNN
-4174 SDPAAL
+4174 PADL
-4180 KDLVFVPKQH
+4180 KDLVFVPKEH
-4190 FSGHVPLD
+4190 FSGKVPLA
-4198 VKVDILDTA
+4198 VTVDILDTA

-4212 TGSWSGNA
+4212 RGSWSGNV

-4231 QLTVKNVSG
+4231 NLTVQNVTG
-4240 NEDGS
+4240 QEDGS
-4245 VSLGGLGATLIDND
+4245 VSLGGLGASLIDND
-4259 GSEQIVALQI
+4259 GSEQIVGLQI

-4283 NNGNGVWQVPVG
+4283 NNGGGVWQVPVG

-4321 LDQGL
+4321 LDKGL

-4332 SGSFTV
+4332 SAGFTV
-4338 TVKPVGDAIIADL
+4338 TVNPVGDAVITDM
-4351 QDKASGTEGDVIT
+4351 QEQASGTEGDVIT
-4364 LNLGL
+4364 LNLGV

-4380 AANVNEN
+4380 AGNVHEN
-4387 KPEQVRVTLEGVP
+4387 GPEQVRVTLEGVP

-4407 PNGVAGSVVDL
+4407 PSGVSGTVVDL

-4424 ITTDGGKLAAVELVT
+4424 VTTDGGKLDAVELVT
-4439 NDANGALDIK
+4439 NDANGAMAIK

-4462 EVGGTIHVD
+4462 EVNGTIHLD
-4471 VSPVNDAPINV
+4471 VSPVNDAPVNV
-4482 LPSTP
+4482 LPDDP
-4487 QVAQEDKPFVIQG
+4487 QVAQED
-4500 LQVKDVDAG
+4500 
-4509 SGTMEVRLS
+4509 E
-4518 VEHGTLNLPAGSG
+4518 
-4531 VTVAGNGTG
+4531 
-4540 SLVLTGTLADL
+4540 
-4551 NALLSGGVTYQGN
+4551 
-4564 TDFHGDDKLTMVTD
+4564 
-4578 DRGNTGSGGP
+4578 
-4588 LGDTDVL
+4588 
-4595 PIEVQPV
+4595 
-4602 NDAPVNLLPSAPQ
+4602 
-4615 VAQEDK
+4615 

-4656 SGVTLTGNGTGDVV
+4656 SGVSVAGNGTGDVV

-4960 QGNTGTGGVLTDSAQ
+4960 QGNTGAGGVLTDSAQ

-5227 KDVDLSGWNLS
+5227 KDVDLSSWNLS

>member
-53 LAEAGSER
+53 LEEAGSER

-90 DPTELFAETAAG
+90 DPTKLFEETAAG
-102 NPGAGTAGGVVGSS
+102 NAGAGTTGGVAGSS

-123 DLNSE
+123 DRINDA
-128 YTLAE
+128 TLAE

-328 ADGPHDFRV
+328 ADGAHDFRV

-394 TLVGQNGQTLFSGSA
+394 TLIGQNGQTLFNGSA

-518 TASAGGVTVFTL
+518 TASAGGATVFTL

-559 EYRDSDGDRVSANL
+559 EYRDSDGDLVSANL

-670 VLKAELTASQQG
+670 VLKAELTASQHG

-700 GRDQLSL
+700 GSDQLSL

-722 ANLVVSISDGVDPRL
+722 ADLVVSISDGVDPRL

-743 TLQEGASG
+743 TLQEGEGGAS
-751 QTLDGQLPV
+751 QSLDGQLPV
-760 SVGSDRLVSLNFE
+760 NVGSDRLVSLNFE

-784 GGQPTHYQVNGNVIT
+784 AGQPTHYQVNGNVIT
-799 LLDAGGKTILTVTLG
+799 LLDAANKPILTVTLD
-814 LDGKYQVVLDSVLDQ
+814 LDGKYHVTLDGVLDQ

-846 FDGDKSNLGT
+846 FDGDRSNLGT
-856 LNIHITDGVLPQV
+856 LNIAITDGALPQV

-882 SAAQTLSGNLNI
+882 SAAQTLSGDLNI
-894 TAGTDPLAN
+894 TAGTDPLAH
-903 IGFDASQ
+903 IG
-910 PGLQGLTSGGQPV
+910 
-923 VISVSGNSISGA
+923 
-935 VNGQNVFTLT
+935 
-945 LDQNGHYVFTLNQP
+945 
-959 LDQGSA
+959 
-965 DSLLKAG
+965 
-972 FTLTDSDGDKV
+972 
-983 SSTLSV
+983 
-989 AIGDGANPVI
+989 
-999 SAVTGTEMTEANQG
+999 
-1013 DGAVVSHMSFT
+1013 
-1024 VSHGADALAPDSL
+1024 
-1037 KFDIAAIQQSLDG
+1037 
-1050 KYSSHGSP
+1050 
-1058 VTFTLDAN
+1058 
-1066 GELVGTSADGREVLR
+1066 
-1081 AELDL
+1081 
-1086 VESNGNWSV
+1086 
-1095 TAKVTLGAELDHQGS
+1095 
-1110 ESLDLPL
+1110 
-1117 TVTLTDKDGDRVST
+1117 
-1131 DLPLTIK
+1131 
-1138 DGHAPH
+1138 
-1144 FVAGSGVSLDERGLD
+1144 
-1159 GSNTLTGTG
+1159 
-1168 HFQIEAGSDRVSE
+1168 
-1181 VSFADIS
+1181 
-1188 EQPALTALGLS
+1188 
-1199 VKYELVDGDASIP
+1199 
-1212 GNQVL
+1212 
-1217 KGYVEVNGQRVEV
+1217 
-1230 LQVELVGKLDNAASN
+1230 
-1245 GFDYKVTLFEGVHQ
+1245 
-1259 SGGNATDLPFKL
+1259 
-1271 NIVDSDK
+1271 
-1278 GSGNNDST
+1278 
-1286 TGTLNIRIS
+1286 
-1295 EGDKPTLTLT
+1295 
-1305 GVTVSEG
+1305 
-1312 RFDGAGNNQTG
+1312 
-1323 DDQHATGTLTIT
+1323 
-1335 ADSDPVVDVRL
+1335 
-1346 TLSGQ
+1346 
-1351 VVDGSGKAIT
+1351 
-1361 HNGETLTWQ
+1361 
-1370 EVAGSNGHSFQAV
+1370 
-1383 TASGTLVLTV
+1383 
-1393 TLPSVPGR
+1393 
-1401 IEAHTQATLD
+1401 
-1411 YQVTVHTNLDHGAD
+1411 
-1425 DKLNLSLPVKVT
+1425 
-1437 DSDGSV
+1437 
-1443 ITGST
+1443 
-1448 TAVITDAADPHL
+1448 
-1460 GIDSGVTLQEGASG
+1460 
-1474 QTLDGQLPVSVGSD
+1474 
-1488 RLVSLNFEANQPG
+1488 
-1501 LNGLTSGGQPTHYQV
+1501 
-1516 NGNAITLLDAGGK
+1516 
-1529 TILTVTLGLDG
+1529 
-1540 KYQLALDGVL
+1540 
-1550 DQPVSTNSIN
+1550 
-1560 LGLQV
+1560 
-1565 QGTDFDGDK
+1565 
-1574 SNLGT
+1574 
-1579 LNIHITD
+1579 
-1586 GVLPQVDPVSLT
+1586 
-1598 LVEDSDW
+1598 
-1605 SAAQTL
+1605 
-1611 TGDLA
+1611 
-1616 ITAGADPLVNI
+1616 
-1627 AFDASQPGLQGLTSG
+1627 FDASQPGLQGLTSG

-1723 AVTGTEMTEA
+1723 AVAGTEMTEA

-1747 ASHGADALDT
+1747 VSHGADALDT

-1767 QQSLDGKYSS
+1767 QGSLDGKYSS

-1803 RAELSLVENN
+1803 RAELDLVESN

-1981 QSGGSATDLPFKLN
+1981 QSGNTATDLPFKLN

-2007 STTGTLNIRISEGDK
+2007 STTGTLNIRISEGAN
-2022 PTLTLTGVTLSEGRF
+2022 PTLTLTGVTVSEGRF
-2037 DGAGNN
+2037 DGAANN
-2043 QTSDDQ
+2043 QTGDDQ

-2116 TLPSVPGRIEAHTQA
+2116 TLPSVPGRIEAHTQE

-2137 TVHTNLDHG
+2137 T
-2146 ADDKLNL
+2146 
-2153 SLPVKVTDSDGSVI
+2153 
-2167 IGNTTAV
+2167 
-2174 ITDAADPHLGIDAGV
+2174 
-2189 SLQEGG
+2189 
-2195 ASQSLDGQLPVNV
+2195 
-2208 GSDRLVSLNFEANQ
+2208 
-2222 PGLNGLTSGGQ
+2222 
-2233 PTHYQVS
+2233 
-2240 GNQITLL
+2240 
-2247 DAANK
+2247 
-2252 PILTVTLDL
+2252 
-2261 DGKYHVTLDG
+2261 
-2271 VLDQPVNTD
+2271 
-2280 SVNLGLQV
+2280 
-2288 QGTDFDGDRSN
+2288 
-2299 LGTLNIAITDGALPQ
+2299 
-2314 VDPVSLTLVEDS
+2314 
-2326 DWSTAQTLSGN
+2326 
-2337 LNITAGT
+2337 
-2344 DPLANIGFDA
+2344 
-2354 SQPGLQGLTSGGQ
+2354 
-2367 PVVISVSGNSIS
+2367 
-2379 GAVNGQNVFTLTLDQ
+2379 
-2394 NGHYVFTLNQP
+2394 
-2405 LDQNAGSSLLQA
+2405 
-2417 GFTLTDSDGDTVPS
+2417 
-2431 TLSVAIGDGANPV
+2431 
-2444 INAVTG
+2444 
-2450 TSLTEA
+2450 
-2456 NQGDAAVVGH
+2456 
-2466 MSFTV
+2466 
-2471 SHGSDALDASSLK
+2471 
-2484 FDIAAIQSSLH
+2484 
-2495 GKFSS
+2495 
-2500 HGSPVTFTLD
+2500 
-2510 ASGELVGTSSDGR
+2510 
-2523 EVLRAELSLVEN
+2523 
-2535 NGNWSV
+2535 
-2541 TAKVTLGAELDHQG
+2541 
-2555 SESLDLPLTVTL
+2555 
-2567 TDKDGD
+2567 
-2573 RVSTQLPLT
+2573 
-2582 IKDGHAPHFVAG
+2582 
-2594 SGVSLDERHLDGHNT
+2594 
-2609 LTGTGH
+2609 
-2615 FQIEAGSDR
+2615 
-2624 VSEVSFADIAQQPA
+2624 
-2638 LTALG
+2638 
-2643 QSVKYELVDGDAS
+2643 
-2656 IPGNQVL
+2656 
-2663 KGYVEVNGHR
+2663 
-2673 IEVLQVE
+2673 
-2680 LSGKLD
+2680 
-2686 NAASNGFDYKVTLYQ
+2686 
-2701 GVHQSGNTA
+2701 
-2710 TDLPFKLNIV
+2710 
-2720 DSDKGSGNNDSTT
+2720 
-2733 GTLNIRISEGD
+2733 
-2744 KPTLSL
+2744 
-2750 TGVTLSEGRFD
+2750 
-2761 GAGNNQTGDDQQASG
+2761 
-2776 TLTITADS
+2776 
-2784 DPVVDVRL
+2784 
-2792 TLSGQ
+2792 
-2797 VLDASGKA
+2797 
-2805 ITHNGEALTW
+2805 
-2815 QEVPGSN
+2815 
-2822 GHGFQALTASG
+2822 
-2833 TLVLTV
+2833 
-2839 TLPSVPGRIEAHTQA
+2839 
-2854 TLDYQVKVHTN
+2854 VHTN

-2904 VINAIGSVTVKES
+2904 VITAIEGVTVKES

-2925 HVGSSPSGT
+2925 HGGTSPSGT
-2934 GEIAI
+2934 GEVAI
-2939 GQVTIAAGSDRVA
+2939 GQVTIAAGSDRVVS
-2952 ALQLDVAR
+2952 LQLDVAR
-2960 FNALNTLSSG
+2960 FNALNTLTSG
-2970 GRAVT
+2970 GKAVT
-2975 LSAGSQ
+2975 IGADSQ

-3032 LDSDGDLSAEV
+3032 RDSDGDLSAEV

-3073 LATASEGADDAVVRS
+3073 LATASEGADDAVVRA
-3088 VTINGTEHPIAAS
+3088 VTINGTEHPIAAT
-3101 GNTSIA
+3101 GNTTIS
-3107 VTDST
+3107 VTDGT
-3112 GQVIG
+3112 GQIIG
-3117 TLVISAEGNY
+3117 TLVINAEGDY
-3127 SFTAT
+3127 SFTAK
-3132 SGVNHSNNTLVQTID
+3132 SGIDHSNSTLVQQIG

-3158 DGVLTLTI
+3158 DGLLTLTI

-3175 SPVTGAEDAGAS
+3175 SAVTGQEDAGAS
-3187 DPTHGIPI
+3187 DPGQGIPI
-3195 TMALDIGD
+3195 TMNLDVGD
-3203 YDRGEFVEKLLI
+3203 FDRGEHVEQLLI

-3239 KTWYEVPPAA
+3239 KIWYQVPPAA
-3249 MVAVANTDDKFQL
+3249 MEAVANTNDKFQL

-3269 NHDYSSYNNGGA
+3269 AHDYSSHNNGGNP
-3281 ALRFPVQLQVGVTEG
+3281 LRFPVQLQVGVTEG

-3360 ASGQGSLSLNG
+3360 ASGQGTLTLNG
-3371 KVLTPDANGI
+3371 KVLTPGANGL
-3381 YTVKGDE
+3381 YTVAGGD
-3388 INKVTVVPGKDYG
+3388 INKVTVVPGKDYS
-3401 GDIKLVVTPV
+3401 GDIKLIVTPV
-3411 STEKTPVVTGQ
+3411 STEKTPVVTGK

-3477 SLFVRISGLPAGAT
+3477 QLFVRISGLPAGAT
-3491 LLLGGVAVTQD
+3491 LLLGGVAVTLD
-3502 ANGYYEVPYARIGE
+3502 ANGYYEVPYDRIND
-3516 LKLQP
+3516 LKLLP
-3521 PKDSNV
+3521 PKNSNV

-3539 SVTLTDAS
+3539 TAILTDAS

-3572 DAPHFDLNSTG
+3572 DEPHFDLNTTD
-3583 WTQSGGGYSITI
+3583 WTQDGNGYSITI
-3595 AEDGKAPLDF
+3595 QEDGRAPLDF
-3605 KLASG
+3605 KLTSG
-3610 ETTGD
+3610 EWTDTPLD
-3615 GSESLNLVLEGLP
+3615 HSETLNLVLEGLP
-3628 DDAKVFDGSGKEL
+3628 EGAKVFDGSGKEL

-3720 EDEFVVLNWQPD
+3720 EDQFTVLDWQPD
-3732 LSDSAEHVTHLSL
+3732 LTDGAEKVTHLSL
-3745 SGIEQ
+3745 SGIEP
-3750 GYQIWIRVGG
+3750 GYEVWIRVGG
-3760 VETQLSVNGGALD
+3760 VETQLTVSGGAVD
-3773 LSDAD
+3773 LSDAE
-3778 LKSLLGGGQLLVK
+3778 LQSLLGGGQLLVK
-3791 APEDSDKDTHIQ
+3791 GPEDSDRDTTLQ
-3803 SHVTVTQYDVD
+3803 SHVTVTQVDVD
-3814 KNPDGTPTAMDQ
+3814 SSATAQ
-3826 KVIEG
+3826 KVIDG
-3831 NLHLDIQA
+3831 TLHVDIQA
-3839 VVEPDGKLVQTGALD
+3839 VVEPDGNLVQTGQLE

-3860 IALKDAFV
+3860 IPLDGVFV
-3868 FQDLDPSSDEVIDY
+3868 FEDLDPSSDEVIDY
-3882 LVITDLPPG
+3882 LVISDLPPG

-3899 DGHGNWTVPNSALD
+3899 DGKGNWTVPHDALG
-3913 SYALRAPSGYQGGT
+3913 SYALRSPDGFTGT
-3927 FSFNVSAMVHDLS
+3927 VTFKVSARVVDL
-3940 DDGDISASVRKD
+3940 GDNNEGDVSAPAYREIT
-3952 LHASATFAPVSTPGQ
+3952 ASADFHGATHSGQVAADVVFDNSTPI
-3967 QAATVD
+3967 T
-3973 LDNSKP
+3973 
-3979 IVGVEDHN
+3979 GVEDHG

-3997 VTLGTADADH
+3997 VTLGTADSGD

-4014 KDLPQGVNV
+4014 TGLPPGVNV

-4038 LPGGLS
+4038 LPGGLD
-4044 DLDKLTLT
+4044 DLDRLTLT
-4052 LPEDY
+4052 LPQDY
-4057 AGNGLSFKVRLV
+4057 AGDGLHFNVRLV
-4069 NTDTVSGNTKQSEK
+4069 NTDTVSGDTKMVEK
-4083 DISLSIT
+4083 DVTLSIT
-4090 PEVDTKGGADGQP
+4090 PEVDINGGADGLP
-4103 ELHLQV
+4103 ELQLNV
-4109 KDVNGQPSN
+4109 KDVNGDGQPDN
-4118 LEDTHVHLDL
+4118 LEDTDIHLDL
-4128 SVTLADMT
+4128 SVKLADIS
-4136 PSEANGGLETVE
+4136 PSVADGGLETVE
-4148 RMTVTVD
+4148 QVVVTVD
-4155 AQYGHFL
+4155 PQYGHFL
-4162 DASGKPVQSLVV
+4162 DKNGQPVSTLTVN
-4174 SDPAAL
+4174 DPADL
-4180 KDLVFVPKQH
+4180 KDLVFVPKEH
-4190 FSGHVPLD
+4190 FSGKVPLA
-4198 VKVDILDTA
+4198 VTVDILDTA

-4212 TGSWSGNA
+4212 RGSWSGNV

-4231 QLTVKNVSG
+4231 NLTVQNVTG
-4240 NEDGS
+4240 QEDGS
-4245 VSLGGLGATLIDND
+4245 VSLGGLGASLIDND
-4259 GSEQIVALQI
+4259 GSEQIVGLQI

-4283 NNGNGVWQVPVG
+4283 NNGGGVWQVPVG

-4313 DLTLSAFT
+4313 ELTLSAFT
-4321 LDQGL
+4321 LDKGL

-4332 SGSFTV
+4332 SAGFTV
-4338 TVKPVGDAIIADL
+4338 TVNPVGDAVITDM
-4351 QDKASGTEGDVIT
+4351 QEQASGTEGDVIT
-4364 LNLGL
+4364 LNLGV
-4369 ETRDTQATGGN
+4369 ETRDTHATGGN
-4380 AANVNEN
+4380 AGNVHEN
-4387 KPEQVRVTLEGVP
+4387 GPEQVRVTLEGVP

-4407 PNGVAGSVVDL
+4407 PSGVSGTVVDL

-4424 ITTDGGKLAAVELVT
+4424 VTTDGGKLDAVELVT
-4439 NDANGALDIK
+4439 NDANGAMAIK

-4462 EVGGTIHVD
+4462 EVNGTIHLD
-4471 VSPVNDAPINV
+4471 VSPVNDAPVNV
-4482 LPSTP
+4482 LPDDP
-4487 QVAQEDKPFVIQG
+4487 QVAQED
-4500 LQVKDVDAG
+4500 
-4509 SGTMEVRLS
+4509 E
-4518 VEHGTLNLPAGSG
+4518 
-4531 VTVAGNGTG
+4531 
-4540 SLVLTGTLADL
+4540 
-4551 NALLSGGVTYQGN
+4551 
-4564 TDFHGDDKLTMVTD
+4564 
-4578 DRGNTGSGGP
+4578 
-4588 LGDTDVL
+4588 
-4595 PIEVQPV
+4595 
-4602 NDAPVNLLPSAPQ
+4602 
-4615 VAQEDK
+4615 

-4960 QGNTGTGGVLTDSAQ
+4960 QGNTGAGGVLTDSAQ

-5070 TLSAESSLG
+5070 TLTAESSLG

>member
-61 PEPAQ
+61 PEPTQ

-71 PAGADAEL
+71 PAGVDAEL

-90 DPTELFAETAAG
+90 DPTKLFEETAAG
-102 NPGAGTAGGVVGSS
+102 NAAAATVGGVAGSS

-123 DLNSE
+123 DRINDA
-128 YTLAE
+128 TLAE

-456 TLTLSEA
+456 VLTLSEA

-507 ALAYQVSGQTL
+507 ALAYQVSGQTF

-670 VLKAELTASQQG
+670 VLKAELTASQHG

-700 GRDQLSL
+700 GSDQLSL

-722 ANLVVSISDGVDPRL
+722 ADLVVSISDGVDPRLGIDSGVTLQEGASGQTLDGQLPVSVGSDRLVSLNFEASQPGLNGLTSGGQPTHYQVNGNVITLLDAGGKTILTVTLGLDGKYQVVLDGVLDQPVSTNSVNLGLQVQGTDFDGDKSNLGTLNIHITDGVLPQVDPVSLTLVEDSDWSTAQTLTGDLAITAGADPLVNIAFDASQPGLQGLTSGGQPVVISVSGNSISGTVNGQNVFTLTLDQNGHYVFTLNQPLDQGSADSLLEVGFTLTDSDGDKVSSTLSVAIGDGANPVISAVTGTEMTEANQGAKDVVSHMSFTVSHGADALDTSSLKFDIAAIQQSLDGKYSSHGSLVTFTLDANGELVGTSADGREVLRAELDLVESNGNWSVTAKVTLGAELDHQGSESLDLPLTVTLTDKDGDRVSTDLPLTIKDGHAPHFVAGSGVSLDERGLDGSNTLTGTGHFQVNAGSDRVSEVSFADISEQPALTALGQSVKYELVDGDASIPGNQVLKGYVEVNGQRVEVLQVELVGKLDNAASNGFDYKVTLYQGVHQSGGTATDLPFKLNIVDSDKGSGNNDSTTGTLNIRISEGATPTLTLTGVTVSEGRFDGAANNQTGDDQHATGTLTITADSDPVVDVRLTLSGQVVDGSGKAITHNGETLTWQEVAGSNGHSFQAVTASGTLVLTVTLPSVPGRIEAHTQATLDYQVTVHTNLDHGADDKLNLSLPVKVTDSDGSVITGSTTAVIIDAADPHL

-814 LDGKYQVVLDSVLDQ
+814 LDGKYQVVLDGVLDQ
-829 PVSTN
+829 PVNTD

-869 DPVSLTLVEDSDW
+869 DPISLTLVEDSDW
-882 SAAQTLSGNLNI
+882 SAAQTLTGDLAI
-894 TAGTDPLAN
+894 TAGADPLVN
-903 IGFDASQ
+903 IAFDASQ
-910 PGLQGLTSGGQPV
+910 PGLQGLTSGGQSV
-923 VISVSGNSISGA
+923 VITISGNSISGA

-965 DSLLKAG
+965 DSLLEVG

-1013 DGAVVSHMSFT
+1013 AKDVVSHMSFT
-1024 VSHGADALAPDSL
+1024 VSHGADALDTSSL

-1168 HFQIEAGSDRVSE
+1168 HFQVNAGSDLVSE

-1188 EQPALTALGLS
+1188 EQPALTALGQS

-1245 GFDYKVTLFEGVHQ
+1245 GFDYKVTLYQGVHQ

-1312 RFDGAGNNQTG
+1312 RFDGAANNQTS

-1370 EVAGSNGHSFQAV
+1370 EVAGSNGHGFQAV

-1448 TAVITDAADPHL
+1448 TAVITDAADP
-1460 GIDSGVTLQEGASG
+1460 V
-1474 QTLDGQLPVSVGSD
+1474 
-1488 RLVSLNFEANQPG
+1488 
-1501 LNGLTSGGQPTHYQV
+1501 
-1516 NGNAITLLDAGGK
+1516 
-1529 TILTVTLGLDG
+1529 
-1540 KYQLALDGVL
+1540 
-1550 DQPVSTNSIN
+1550 
-1560 LGLQV
+1560 
-1565 QGTDFDGDK
+1565 
-1574 SNLGT
+1574 
-1579 LNIHITD
+1579 
-1586 GVLPQVDPVSLT
+1586 
-1598 LVEDSDW
+1598 
-1605 SAAQTL
+1605 
-1611 TGDLA
+1611 
-1616 ITAGADPLVNI
+1616 ITAI
-1627 AFDASQPGLQGLTSG
+1627 
-1642 GQPVVITI
+1642 
-1650 SGNSISGAVNGQNVF
+1650 
-1665 TLTLDQNGHYV
+1665 
-1676 FTLNQPLDQG
+1676 
-1686 SADSLLKA
+1686 
-1694 GFTLTDSDGDKVSS
+1694 
-1708 TLSVAIGDGANPVIS
+1708 
-1723 AVTGTEMTEA
+1723 
-1733 NQGAKDVV
+1733 
-1741 SHMSFT
+1741 
-1747 ASHGADALDT
+1747 
-1757 SSLKFDIAAI
+1757 
-1767 QQSLDGKYSS
+1767 
-1777 HGSPVTFTLDANG
+1777 
-1790 ELVGTSADGREVL
+1790 
-1803 RAELSLVENN
+1803 
-1813 GNWSVTAKV
+1813 
-1822 TLGAE
+1822 
-1827 LDHQGSESLDLPL
+1827 
-1840 TVTLTDKDGDRV
+1840 
-1852 STDLPLTIKD
+1852 
-1862 GHAPHFVAGSGVS
+1862 
-1875 LDERG
+1875 
-1880 LDGHNTLTGTGHFQ
+1880 
-1894 VNAGSDRVSE
+1894 
-1904 VSFADISE
+1904 
-1912 QPALTALGQ
+1912 
-1921 SVKYE
+1921 
-1926 LVDGDASI
+1926 
-1934 PGNQVLKGYVEVNG
+1934 
-1948 QRVEV
+1948 
-1953 LQVELVG
+1953 
-1960 KLDNAASNGFDYKV
+1960 
-1974 TLFEGVH
+1974 EG
-1981 QSGGSATDLPFKLN
+1981 
-1995 IVDSDKGSGNND
+1995 
-2007 STTGTLNIRISEGDK
+2007 
-2022 PTLTLTGVTLSEGRF
+2022 
-2037 DGAGNN
+2037 
-2043 QTSDDQ
+2043 
-2049 HATGTLTI
+2049 
-2057 TADSDPVVDV
+2057 
-2067 RLTLSGQ
+2067 
-2074 VVDGSGKAI
+2074 
-2083 THNGETLTWQE
+2083 
-2094 VAGSNGHSFQAVT
+2094 
-2107 ASGTLVLTV
+2107 
-2116 TLPSVPGRIEAHTQA
+2116 
-2131 TLDYQV
+2131 
-2137 TVHTNLDHG
+2137 
-2146 ADDKLNL
+2146 
-2153 SLPVKVTDSDGSVI
+2153 
-2167 IGNTTAV
+2167 
-2174 ITDAADPHLGIDAGV
+2174 
-2189 SLQEGG
+2189 
-2195 ASQSLDGQLPVNV
+2195 
-2208 GSDRLVSLNFEANQ
+2208 
-2222 PGLNGLTSGGQ
+2222 
-2233 PTHYQVS
+2233 
-2240 GNQITLL
+2240 
-2247 DAANK
+2247 
-2252 PILTVTLDL
+2252 
-2261 DGKYHVTLDG
+2261 
-2271 VLDQPVNTD
+2271 
-2280 SVNLGLQV
+2280 
-2288 QGTDFDGDRSN
+2288 
-2299 LGTLNIAITDGALPQ
+2299 
-2314 VDPVSLTLVEDS
+2314 
-2326 DWSTAQTLSGN
+2326 
-2337 LNITAGT
+2337 
-2344 DPLANIGFDA
+2344 
-2354 SQPGLQGLTSGGQ
+2354 
-2367 PVVISVSGNSIS
+2367 
-2379 GAVNGQNVFTLTLDQ
+2379 
-2394 NGHYVFTLNQP
+2394 
-2405 LDQNAGSSLLQA
+2405 
-2417 GFTLTDSDGDTVPS
+2417 
-2431 TLSVAIGDGANPV
+2431 
-2444 INAVTG
+2444 
-2450 TSLTEA
+2450 
-2456 NQGDAAVVGH
+2456 
-2466 MSFTV
+2466 
-2471 SHGSDALDASSLK
+2471 
-2484 FDIAAIQSSLH
+2484 
-2495 GKFSS
+2495 
-2500 HGSPVTFTLD
+2500 
-2510 ASGELVGTSSDGR
+2510 
-2523 EVLRAELSLVEN
+2523 
-2535 NGNWSV
+2535 
-2541 TAKVTLGAELDHQG
+2541 
-2555 SESLDLPLTVTL
+2555 
-2567 TDKDGD
+2567 
-2573 RVSTQLPLT
+2573 
-2582 IKDGHAPHFVAG
+2582 
-2594 SGVSLDERHLDGHNT
+2594 
-2609 LTGTGH
+2609 
-2615 FQIEAGSDR
+2615 
-2624 VSEVSFADIAQQPA
+2624 
-2638 LTALG
+2638 
-2643 QSVKYELVDGDAS
+2643 
-2656 IPGNQVL
+2656 
-2663 KGYVEVNGHR
+2663 
-2673 IEVLQVE
+2673 
-2680 LSGKLD
+2680 
-2686 NAASNGFDYKVTLYQ
+2686 
-2701 GVHQSGNTA
+2701 
-2710 TDLPFKLNIV
+2710 
-2720 DSDKGSGNNDSTT
+2720 
-2733 GTLNIRISEGD
+2733 
-2744 KPTLSL
+2744 
-2750 TGVTLSEGRFD
+2750 
-2761 GAGNNQTGDDQQASG
+2761 
-2776 TLTITADS
+2776 
-2784 DPVVDVRL
+2784 
-2792 TLSGQ
+2792 
-2797 VLDASGKA
+2797 
-2805 ITHNGEALTW
+2805 
-2815 QEVPGSN
+2815 
-2822 GHGFQALTASG
+2822 
-2833 TLVLTV
+2833 
-2839 TLPSVPGRIEAHTQA
+2839 
-2854 TLDYQVKVHTN
+2854 
-2865 LDHGADD
+2865 
-2872 KLNLSLPV
+2872 
-2880 KVTDSDGSVITGSTT
+2880 
-2895 AVITDAADP
+2895 
-2904 VINAIGSVTVKES
+2904 VTVKES

-2925 HVGSSPSGT
+2925 HGGTSPSGT
-2934 GEIAI
+2934 GEVAI
-2939 GQVTIAAGSDRVA
+2939 GQVTIAAGSDRVVS
-2952 ALQLDVAR
+2952 LQLDVAR
-2960 FNALNTLSSG
+2960 FNALNTLTSG
-2970 GRAVT
+2970 GKAVT
-2975 LSAGSQ
+2975 IGADSQ

-3032 LDSDGDLSAEV
+3032 RDSDGDLSAEV

-3056 VDAGKTLNEGAK
+3056 VDASKTLNEGAK

-3117 TLVISAEGNY
+3117 TLVINAEGDY
-3127 SFTAT
+3127 SFTAK
-3132 SGVNHSNNTLVQTID
+3132 SGIDHSNSTLVQQIG

-3158 DGVLTLTI
+3158 DGLLTLTI

-3175 SPVTGAEDAGAS
+3175 SAVTGQEDAGAS
-3187 DPTHGIPI
+3187 DSGQGIPI
-3195 TMALDIGD
+3195 TMNLDVGD
-3203 YDRGEFVEKLLI
+3203 FDRGEHVEQLLI

-3360 ASGQGSLSLNG
+3360 ASGQGSLTLNG
-3371 KVLTPDANGI
+3371 KVLTPGANGL
-3381 YTVKGDE
+3381 YTVAGGD
-3388 INKVTVVPGKDYG
+3388 INKVTVVPGKDYS
-3401 GDIKLVVTPV
+3401 GDIKLIVTPV
-3411 STEKTPVVTGQ
+3411 STEKTPVVTGK

-3477 SLFVRISGLPAGAT
+3477 QLFVRISGLPAGAT

-3502 ANGYYEVPYARIGE
+3502 ANGYYEVPYGRIND
-3516 LKLQP
+3516 LKLLP
-3521 PKDSNV
+3521 PKNSNV

-3539 SVTLTDAS
+3539 TAILTDAS

-3572 DAPHFDLNSTG
+3572 DEPHFDLNTTD
-3583 WTQSGGGYSITI
+3583 WTQDGNGYSITI
-3595 AEDGKAPLDF
+3595 QEDGRAPLDF
-3605 KLASG
+3605 KLTSG
-3610 ETTGD
+3610 EWTDTPLD
-3615 GSESLNLVLEGLP
+3615 HSETLNLVLEGLP
-3628 DDAKVFDGSGKEL
+3628 EGAKVFDGSGKEL

-3720 EDEFVVLNWQPD
+3720 EDQFTVLDWQPD
-3732 LSDSAEHVTHLSL
+3732 LTDSAEKVTHLSL
-3745 SGIEQ
+3745 SGIEP
-3750 GYQIWIRVGG
+3750 GYEVWIRVGG
-3760 VETQLSVNGGALD
+3760 VETQLTVSGGAVD
-3773 LSDAD
+3773 LSDAE
-3778 LKSLLGGGQLLVK
+3778 LQSLLGGGQLLVK
-3791 APEDSDKDTHIQ
+3791 GPEDSDRDTTLQ
-3803 SHVTVTQYDVD
+3803 SHVTVTQVDVD
-3814 KNPDGTPTAMDQ
+3814 SSATAQ
-3826 KVIEG
+3826 KVIDG
-3831 NLHLDIQA
+3831 TLHVDIQA
-3839 VVEPDGKLVQTGALD
+3839 VVEPDGNLVQTGQLE

-3860 IALKDAFV
+3860 IPLDGVFV
-3868 FQDLDPSSDEVIDY
+3868 FEDLDPSSDEVIDY
-3882 LVITDLPPG
+3882 LVISDLPPG

-3899 DGHGNWTVPNSALD
+3899 DGKGNWTVPHDALG
-3913 SYALRAPSGYQGGT
+3913 SYALRSPDGFTGT
-3927 FSFNVSAMVHDLS
+3927 VTFKVSARVVDL
-3940 DDGDISASVRKD
+3940 GDNNEGDVSAPAYREIT
-3952 LHASATFAPVSTPGQ
+3952 ASADFHGATHSGQVAADVDFDNSTPI
-3967 QAATVD
+3967 T
-3973 LDNSKP
+3973 
-3979 IVGVEDHN
+3979 GVEDHG

-3997 VTLGTADADH
+3997 VTLGTADIGD

-4014 KDLPQGVNV
+4014 TGLPPGVNV

-4038 LPGGLS
+4038 LPGGLD
-4044 DLDKLTLT
+4044 DLDRLTLT
-4052 LPEDY
+4052 LPQDY
-4057 AGNGLSFKVRLV
+4057 AGDGLHFNVRLV
-4069 NTDTVSGNTKQSEK
+4069 NTDTVSGDTKMVEK
-4083 DISLSIT
+4083 DVTLSIT
-4090 PEVDTKGGADGQP
+4090 PEVDINGGADGLP
-4103 ELHLQV
+4103 ELQLNV
-4109 KDVNGQPSN
+4109 KDVNGDGQPDN
-4118 LEDTHVHLDL
+4118 LEDTDIHLDL
-4128 SVTLADMT
+4128 SVKLADIS
-4136 PSEANGGLETVE
+4136 PSVADGGLETVE
-4148 RMTVTVD
+4148 QVTVTVD

-4162 DASGKPVQSLVV
+4162 DKNGQPVSTLTVN
-4174 SDPAAL
+4174 DPADL

-4231 QLTVKNVSG
+4231 NLTVQNVTG
-4240 NEDGS
+4240 QEDGS
-4245 VSLGGLGATLIDND
+4245 VSLGGLGASLIDND
-4259 GSEQIVALQI
+4259 GSEQIVGLQI

-4283 NNGNGVWQVPVG
+4283 NNGGGVWQVPVG

-4313 DLTLSAFT
+4313 SLTLSAFT
-4321 LDQGL
+4321 LDKGL

-4369 ETRDTQATGGN
+4369 ETRDTHATGGN
-4380 AANVNEN
+4380 AGNVNEN
-4387 KPEQVRVTLEGVP
+4387 GPEQVRVTLEGVP

-4407 PNGVAGSVVDL
+4407 PSGVNGTVVDL

-4424 ITTDGGKLAAVELVT
+4424 VITDGGKLDAVELVT
-4439 NDANGALDIK
+4439 NDANGAMAIK

-4462 EVGGTIHVD
+4462 EVNGTIHLD
-4471 VSPVNDAPINV
+4471 VSPVNDAPVNV
-4482 LPSTP
+4482 LPDDP
-4487 QVAQEDKPFVIQG
+4487 QVAQEDEPFVIQG
-4500 LQVKDVDAG
+4500 L
-4509 SGTMEVRLS
+4509 
-4518 VEHGTLNLPAGSG
+4518 H
-4531 VTVAGNGTG
+4531 
-4540 SLVLTGTLADL
+4540 
-4551 NALLSGGVTYQGN
+4551 
-4564 TDFHGDDKLTMVTD
+4564 
-4578 DRGNTGSGGP
+4578 
-4588 LGDTDVL
+4588 
-4595 PIEVQPV
+4595 
-4602 NDAPVNLLPSAPQ
+4602 
-4615 VAQEDK
+4615 
-4621 PFVIQGL
+4621 
-4628 QVKDVDAGNGIM
+4628 VKDVDAGNGIM

-4960 QGNTGTGGVLTDSAQ
+4960 QGNTGAGGVLTDSAQ

>member
-61 PEPAQ
+61 PEPTQ

-90 DPTELFAETAAG
+90 DPTKLFEETAAG
-102 NPGAGTAGGVVGSS
+102 NAAAATVGGVAGSS

-123 DLNSE
+123 DRINDA
-128 YTLAE
+128 TLAE

-463 DLAKGPVSATGSL
+463 DLAKGPVSAAGSL

-518 TASAGGVTVFTL
+518 TASAGGVAVFTL

-559 EYRDSDGDRVSANL
+559 EYRDSDGDLVSANL

-670 VLKAELTASQQG
+670 VLKAELTASQHG

-700 GRDQLSL
+700 GSDQLSL

-722 ANLVVSISDGVDPRL
+722 ADLVVSISDGVDPRL

-743 TLQEGASG
+743 SLQEGGAS
-751 QTLDGQLPV
+751 QSLDGQLPV

-773 ANQPGLNGLTS
+773 ASQPGLNGLTS

-814 LDGKYQVVLDSVLDQ
+814 LDGKYQVVLDGVLDQ

-882 SAAQTLSGNLNI
+882 SAAQTLTGDLAI
-894 TAGTDPLAN
+894 TAGADPLVN
-903 IGFDASQ
+903 IAFDASQ

-923 VISVSGNSISGA
+923 VITLSGNSISGA

-972 FTLTDSDGDKV
+972 FTLTDSDGDTV

-1013 DGAVVSHMSFT
+1013 AKDVVSHMSFT
-1024 VSHGADALAPDSL
+1024 VSHGADALDTSSL

-1168 HFQIEAGSDRVSE
+1168 HFQVNAGSDRVSE

-1188 EQPALTALGLS
+1188 EQPALTALGQS

-1259 SGGNATDLPFKL
+1259 SGNTATDLPFKL

-1295 EGDKPTLTLT
+1295 EGDNPTLTLT

-1460 GIDSGVTLQEGASG
+1460 GNDSGVTLQEGASG

-1488 RLVSLNFEANQPG
+1488 RLVSLNFEASQPG

-1516 NGNAITLLDAGGK
+1516 NGNVITLLDAGGK

-1540 KYQLALDGVL
+1540 KYQVVLDGVL
-1550 DQPVSTNSIN
+1550 DQPVSTNSVN

-1642 GQPVVITI
+1642 GQPVVITL

-1694 GFTLTDSDGDKVSS
+1694 GFTLTDSDGDTVSS

-1747 ASHGADALDT
+1747 VSHGADALDT

-1803 RAELSLVENN
+1803 RAELDLVESN

-1880 LDGHNTLTGTGHFQ
+1880 LDGSNTLTGTGHFQ

-1981 QSGGSATDLPFKLN
+1981 QSGNTATDLPFKLN

-2007 STTGTLNIRISEGDK
+2007 STTGTLNIRISEGDN
-2022 PTLTLTGVTLSEGRF
+2022 PTLTLTGVTVSEGRF

-2043 QTSDDQ
+2043 QTGDDQ

-2167 IGNTTAV
+2167 
-2174 ITDAADPHLGIDAGV
+2174 
-2189 SLQEGG
+2189 
-2195 ASQSLDGQLPVNV
+2195 
-2208 GSDRLVSLNFEANQ
+2208 
-2222 PGLNGLTSGGQ
+2222 
-2233 PTHYQVS
+2233 
-2240 GNQITLL
+2240 
-2247 DAANK
+2247 
-2252 PILTVTLDL
+2252 
-2261 DGKYHVTLDG
+2261 
-2271 VLDQPVNTD
+2271 
-2280 SVNLGLQV
+2280 
-2288 QGTDFDGDRSN
+2288 
-2299 LGTLNIAITDGALPQ
+2299 
-2314 VDPVSLTLVEDS
+2314 
-2326 DWSTAQTLSGN
+2326 
-2337 LNITAGT
+2337 
-2344 DPLANIGFDA
+2344 
-2354 SQPGLQGLTSGGQ
+2354 
-2367 PVVISVSGNSIS
+2367 
-2379 GAVNGQNVFTLTLDQ
+2379 
-2394 NGHYVFTLNQP
+2394 
-2405 LDQNAGSSLLQA
+2405 
-2417 GFTLTDSDGDTVPS
+2417 
-2431 TLSVAIGDGANPV
+2431 
-2444 INAVTG
+2444 
-2450 TSLTEA
+2450 
-2456 NQGDAAVVGH
+2456 
-2466 MSFTV
+2466 
-2471 SHGSDALDASSLK
+2471 
-2484 FDIAAIQSSLH
+2484 
-2495 GKFSS
+2495 
-2500 HGSPVTFTLD
+2500 
-2510 ASGELVGTSSDGR
+2510 
-2523 EVLRAELSLVEN
+2523 
-2535 NGNWSV
+2535 
-2541 TAKVTLGAELDHQG
+2541 
-2555 SESLDLPLTVTL
+2555 
-2567 TDKDGD
+2567 
-2573 RVSTQLPLT
+2573 
-2582 IKDGHAPHFVAG
+2582 
-2594 SGVSLDERHLDGHNT
+2594 
-2609 LTGTGH
+2609 
-2615 FQIEAGSDR
+2615 
-2624 VSEVSFADIAQQPA
+2624 
-2638 LTALG
+2638 
-2643 QSVKYELVDGDAS
+2643 
-2656 IPGNQVL
+2656 
-2663 KGYVEVNGHR
+2663 
-2673 IEVLQVE
+2673 
-2680 LSGKLD
+2680 
-2686 NAASNGFDYKVTLYQ
+2686 
-2701 GVHQSGNTA
+2701 
-2710 TDLPFKLNIV
+2710 
-2720 DSDKGSGNNDSTT
+2720 
-2733 GTLNIRISEGD
+2733 
-2744 KPTLSL
+2744 
-2750 TGVTLSEGRFD
+2750 
-2761 GAGNNQTGDDQQASG
+2761 
-2776 TLTITADS
+2776 
-2784 DPVVDVRL
+2784 
-2792 TLSGQ
+2792 
-2797 VLDASGKA
+2797 
-2805 ITHNGEALTW
+2805 
-2815 QEVPGSN
+2815 
-2822 GHGFQALTASG
+2822 
-2833 TLVLTV
+2833 
-2839 TLPSVPGRIEAHTQA
+2839 
-2854 TLDYQVKVHTN
+2854 
-2865 LDHGADD
+2865 
-2872 KLNLSLPV
+2872 
-2880 KVTDSDGSVITGSTT
+2880 TGSTT

-2904 VINAIGSVTVKES
+2904 VITAIEGVTVKES

-2925 HVGSSPSGT
+2925 HGGTSPSGT
-2934 GEIAI
+2934 GEVAI
-2939 GQVTIAAGSDRVA
+2939 GQVTIAAGSDRVVS
-2952 ALQLDVAR
+2952 LQLDVAR
-2960 FNALNTLSSG
+2960 FNALNTLTSG
-2970 GRAVT
+2970 GKAVT
-2975 LSAGSQ
+2975 IGADSQ

-3032 LDSDGDLSAEV
+3032 RDSDGDLSAEV

-3056 VDAGKTLNEGAK
+3056 VDASKTLNEGAK

-3073 LATASEGADDAVVRS
+3073 LATASEGADDAVVRA
-3088 VTINGTEHPIAAS
+3088 VTINGTEHPIAAT
-3101 GNTSIA
+3101 GNTTIS
-3107 VTDST
+3107 VTDGT
-3112 GQVIG
+3112 GQIIG
-3117 TLVISAEGNY
+3117 TLVINAEGDY
-3127 SFTAT
+3127 SFTAK
-3132 SGVNHSNNTLVQTID
+3132 SGIDHSNSTLVQQIG

-3158 DGVLTLTI
+3158 DGLLTLTI

-3175 SPVTGAEDAGAS
+3175 SAVTGQEDAGAS
-3187 DPTHGIPI
+3187 DPGQGIPI
-3195 TMALDIGD
+3195 TMNLDVGD
-3203 YDRGEFVEKLLI
+3203 FDRGEHVEQLLI

-3281 ALRFPVQLQVGVTEG
+3281 ALRFPVQLHVGVTEG

-3360 ASGQGSLSLNG
+3360 ASGQGTLTLNG
-3371 KVLTPDANGI
+3371 KVLTPGANGL
-3381 YTVKGDE
+3381 YTVAGGD
-3388 INKVTVVPGKDYG
+3388 INKVTVVPGKDYS
-3401 GDIKLVVTPV
+3401 GDIKLIVTPV
-3411 STEKTPVVTGQ
+3411 STEKTPVVTGK

-3477 SLFVRISGLPAGAT
+3477 QLFVRISGLPAGAT
-3491 LLLGGVAVTQD
+3491 LLLGGVAVNLD
-3502 ANGYYEVPYARIGE
+3502 ANGYYEVPYDRIND
-3516 LKLQP
+3516 LKLLP
-3521 PKDSNV
+3521 PKNSNV

-3539 SVTLTDAS
+3539 TAILTDAS

-3572 DAPHFDLNSTG
+3572 DEPHFDLNTTD
-3583 WTQSGGGYSITI
+3583 WTQDGNGYSITI
-3595 AEDGKAPLDF
+3595 QEDGRAPLDF
-3605 KLASG
+3605 KLTSG
-3610 ETTGD
+3610 EWTDTPLD
-3615 GSESLNLVLEGLP
+3615 HSETLNLVLEGLP
-3628 DDAKVFDGSGKEL
+3628 EGAKVFDGSGKEL

-3720 EDEFVVLNWQPD
+3720 EDQFTVLDWQPD
-3732 LSDSAEHVTHLSL
+3732 LTDGAEKVTHLSL
-3745 SGIEQ
+3745 SGIEP
-3750 GYQIWIRVGG
+3750 GYEVWIRVGG
-3760 VETQLSVNGGALD
+3760 VETQLTVSGGAVD
-3773 LSDAD
+3773 LSDAE
-3778 LKSLLGGGQLLVK
+3778 LQSLLGGGQLLVK
-3791 APEDSDKDTHIQ
+3791 GPEDSDRDTTLQ
-3803 SHVTVTQYDVD
+3803 SHVTVTQVDVD
-3814 KNPDGTPTAMDQ
+3814 SSATAQ
-3826 KVIEG
+3826 KVIDG
-3831 NLHLDIQA
+3831 TLHVDIQA
-3839 VVEPDGKLVQTGALD
+3839 VVEPDGNLVQTGQLE

-3860 IALKDAFV
+3860 IPLDGVFV
-3868 FQDLDPSSDEVIDY
+3868 FEDLDPSSDEVIDY
-3882 LVITDLPPG
+3882 LVISDLPPG

-3899 DGHGNWTVPNSALD
+3899 DGKGNWTVPHDALG
-3913 SYALRAPSGYQGGT
+3913 SYALRSPDGFTGT
-3927 FSFNVSAMVHDLS
+3927 VTFKVSARVVDL
-3940 DDGDISASVRKD
+3940 GDNNEGDVSAPAYREIT
-3952 LHASATFAPVSTPGQ
+3952 ASADFHGATHSGQVAADVDFDNSTPI
-3967 QAATVD
+3967 T
-3973 LDNSKP
+3973 
-3979 IVGVEDHN
+3979 GVEDHG

-3997 VTLGTADADH
+3997 VTLGTADIGD

-4014 KDLPQGVNV
+4014 TGLPPGVNV

-4038 LPGGLS
+4038 LPGGLD
-4044 DLDKLTLT
+4044 DLDRLTLT
-4052 LPEDY
+4052 LPQDY
-4057 AGNGLSFKVRLV
+4057 AGDGLHFNVRLV
-4069 NTDTVSGNTKQSEK
+4069 NTDTVSGDTKMVEK
-4083 DISLSIT
+4083 DVTLSIT
-4090 PEVDTKGGADGQP
+4090 PEVDINGGADGLP
-4103 ELHLQV
+4103 ELQLNV
-4109 KDVNGQPSN
+4109 KDVNGDGQPDN
-4118 LEDTHVHLDL
+4118 LEDTDIHLDL
-4128 SVTLADMT
+4128 SVKLADIS
-4136 PSEANGGLETVE
+4136 PSVADGGLETVE
-4148 RMTVTVD
+4148 QVVVTVD
-4155 AQYGHFL
+4155 PQYGHFL
-4162 DASGKPVQSLVV
+4162 DKNGQPVSTLTVN
-4174 SDPAAL
+4174 DPADL
-4180 KDLVFVPKQH
+4180 KDLVFVPKEH
-4190 FSGHVPLD
+4190 FSGKVPLA
-4198 VKVDILDTA
+4198 VTVDILDTA

-4212 TGSWSGNA
+4212 RGSWSGNV

-4231 QLTVKNVSG
+4231 NLTVQNVTG
-4240 NEDGS
+4240 QEDGS
-4245 VSLGGLGATLIDND
+4245 VSLGGLGASLIDND
-4259 GSEQIVALQI
+4259 GSEQIVGLQI

-4283 NNGNGVWQVPVG
+4283 NNGGGVWQVPVG

-4321 LDQGL
+4321 LDKGL

-4332 SGSFTV
+4332 SAGFTV
-4338 TVKPVGDAIIADL
+4338 TVNPVGDAVITDM
-4351 QDKASGTEGDVIT
+4351 QEQASGTEGDVIT
-4364 LNLGL
+4364 LNLGV

-4380 AANVNEN
+4380 AGNVHEN
-4387 KPEQVRVTLEGVP
+4387 GPEQVRVTLEGVP

-4407 PNGVAGSVVDL
+4407 PSGVSGTVVDL

-4424 ITTDGGKLAAVELVT
+4424 VTTDGGKLDAVELVT
-4439 NDANGALDIK
+4439 NDANGAMAIK

-4462 EVGGTIHVD
+4462 EVNGTIHLD
-4471 VSPVNDAPINV
+4471 VSPVNDAPVNV
-4482 LPSTP
+4482 LPDDP
-4487 QVAQEDKPFVIQG
+4487 QVAQED
-4500 LQVKDVDAG
+4500 
-4509 SGTMEVRLS
+4509 E
-4518 VEHGTLNLPAGSG
+4518 
-4531 VTVAGNGTG
+4531 
-4540 SLVLTGTLADL
+4540 
-4551 NALLSGGVTYQGN
+4551 
-4564 TDFHGDDKLTMVTD
+4564 
-4578 DRGNTGSGGP
+4578 
-4588 LGDTDVL
+4588 
-4595 PIEVQPV
+4595 
-4602 NDAPVNLLPSAPQ
+4602 
-4615 VAQEDK
+4615 

-4712 GGALSDTDVLPI
+4712 GGPLSDTDVLPI

-4767 SVTLSVLHGTLELA
+4767 SVTLSVQHGTLELA

-4960 QGNTGTGGVLTDSAQ
+4960 QGNTGAGGVLTDSAQ

-5157 PAIDTITDF
+5157 LAIDTITDF

-5178 LLKGVTDNSVDGLL
+5178 LLKGVTDSSVDGLL

>member
-1 MAELR
+1 M
-6 IDKPTLI
+6 
-13 AKVEGAVFVM
+13 
-23 DADGSLRR
+23 
-31 ATPGMQLE
+31 
-39 PGMRLLTESDGQVE
+39 
-53 LAEAGSER
+53 
-61 PEPAQ
+61 
-66 PEAAL
+66 
-71 PAGADAEL
+71 
-79 ASLQEAIRQGA
+79 
-90 DPTELFAETAAG
+90 
-102 NPGAGTAGGVVGSS
+102 
-116 AGGFVVV
+116 
-123 DLNSE
+123 
-128 YTLAE
+128 
-133 AGFDTG
+133 
-139 HEARQPG
+139 
-146 DELLYAEDQDLLA
+146 
-159 AITITEPQTDDNII
+159 
-173 NADEATGVIIR
+173 
-184 GFVEDV
+184 
-190 EVGQTVTVTLID
+190 
-202 QDGNRLTTTT
+202 
-212 VVLPGFVWEANFGD
+212 
-226 VTGKLVDGPLTIQA
+226 
-240 DTQDAAGNRA
+240 
-250 SDTGQTLLDTITT
+250 
-263 ITLDLADES
+263 
-272 DTGTSQTD
+272 
-280 DLTRDTTPLLQGKGE
+280 
-295 PGATVT
+295 
-301 LTLEGKVMAVLTV
+301 
-314 DGNGNWQYQIPDTL
+314 
-328 ADGPHDFRV
+328 
-337 DAVDIAGN
+337 
-345 RASDT
+345 
-350 LTVTVDTRAAID
+350 
-362 IDDLDTDS
+362 
-370 ILGHDKVTLSGS
+370 
-382 TTDVEAGQRVTI
+382 
-394 TLVGQNGQTLFSGSA
+394 
-409 LVGSDGRWQL
+409 
-419 GGLDLSSIQGP
+419 
-430 YEVRAE
+430 
-436 VTDLAG
+436 
-442 NRVIDGAPLIGQSD
+442 
-456 TLTLSEA
+456 
-463 DLAKGPVSATGSL
+463 
-476 HTGAGLDGNLQVS
+476 
-489 FAADQ
+489 
-494 GALNQLGLTSHGT
+494 
-507 ALAYQVSGQTL
+507 
-518 TASAGGVTVFTL
+518 
-530 TLANDGSYRIVWNQS
+530 
-545 LDHGQDSL
+545 
-553 SLPFAL
+553 
-559 EYRDSDGDRVSANL
+559 
-573 TVNLVDSTP
+573 
-582 PDFTI
+582 
-587 APISLT
+587 

-700 GRDQLSL
+700 GSDQLSL

-722 ANLVVSISDGVDPRL
+722 ADLVVSISDGVDPRL

-760 SVGSDRLVSLNFE
+760 NVGSDRLVSLNFE

-814 LDGKYQVVLDSVLDQ
+814 LDGKYQVVLDGVLDQ

-834 SVNLGLQVQGTD
+834 SV
-846 FDGDKSNLGT
+846 
-856 LNIHITDGVLPQV
+856 
-869 DPVSLTLVEDSDW
+869 
-882 SAAQTLSGNLNI
+882 
-894 TAGTDPLAN
+894 
-903 IGFDASQ
+903 
-910 PGLQGLTSGGQPV
+910 
-923 VISVSGNSISGA
+923 
-935 VNGQNVFTLT
+935 
-945 LDQNGHYVFTLNQP
+945 
-959 LDQGSA
+959 
-965 DSLLKAG
+965 
-972 FTLTDSDGDKV
+972 
-983 SSTLSV
+983 
-989 AIGDGANPVI
+989 
-999 SAVTGTEMTEANQG
+999 
-1013 DGAVVSHMSFT
+1013 
-1024 VSHGADALAPDSL
+1024 
-1037 KFDIAAIQQSLDG
+1037 
-1050 KYSSHGSP
+1050 
-1058 VTFTLDAN
+1058 
-1066 GELVGTSADGREVLR
+1066 
-1081 AELDL
+1081 
-1086 VESNGNWSV
+1086 
-1095 TAKVTLGAELDHQGS
+1095 
-1110 ESLDLPL
+1110 
-1117 TVTLTDKDGDRVST
+1117 
-1131 DLPLTIK
+1131 
-1138 DGHAPH
+1138 
-1144 FVAGSGVSLDERGLD
+1144 
-1159 GSNTLTGTG
+1159 
-1168 HFQIEAGSDRVSE
+1168 
-1181 VSFADIS
+1181 
-1188 EQPALTALGLS
+1188 
-1199 VKYELVDGDASIP
+1199 
-1212 GNQVL
+1212 
-1217 KGYVEVNGQRVEV
+1217 
-1230 LQVELVGKLDNAASN
+1230 
-1245 GFDYKVTLFEGVHQ
+1245 
-1259 SGGNATDLPFKL
+1259 
-1271 NIVDSDK
+1271 
-1278 GSGNNDST
+1278 
-1286 TGTLNIRIS
+1286 
-1295 EGDKPTLTLT
+1295 
-1305 GVTVSEG
+1305 
-1312 RFDGAGNNQTG
+1312 
-1323 DDQHATGTLTIT
+1323 
-1335 ADSDPVVDVRL
+1335 
-1346 TLSGQ
+1346 
-1351 VVDGSGKAIT
+1351 
-1361 HNGETLTWQ
+1361 
-1370 EVAGSNGHSFQAV
+1370 
-1383 TASGTLVLTV
+1383 
-1393 TLPSVPGR
+1393 
-1401 IEAHTQATLD
+1401 
-1411 YQVTVHTNLDHGAD
+1411 
-1425 DKLNLSLPVKVT
+1425 
-1437 DSDGSV
+1437 
-1443 ITGST
+1443 
-1448 TAVITDAADPHL
+1448 
-1460 GIDSGVTLQEGASG
+1460 
-1474 QTLDGQLPVSVGSD
+1474 
-1488 RLVSLNFEANQPG
+1488 
-1501 LNGLTSGGQPTHYQV
+1501 
-1516 NGNAITLLDAGGK
+1516 
-1529 TILTVTLGLDG
+1529 
-1540 KYQLALDGVL
+1540 
-1550 DQPVSTNSIN
+1550 N

-1733 NQGAKDVV
+1733 NQGDGAVVSAMSFTVSHGADALDTSSLKFDIAAIQQSLDGKYSSHGSPVTFTLDASGELVGTSADGREVLRAELSLVENNGNWSVTAKVTLGAELDHQGSESLDLPLTVTLTDKDGDRVSTDLPLTIKDGHAPHFVAGSGVDLNESSLDGSNTLTETGHFTLEAGSDRVSQVSFADPASQPPLMALGQQVKYELVDGDASIPGNQVLKGYVEINGQRVEVLQVELVGKLDNAASNGFDYKVTLFEGVHQSGGDGKTSLPLKLDIIDSDKGGGNNDSTTGTLDITISEGARPIVNGVTIDSVTLSEGRFDGAANGATADDQLITSKVTVQAYSDPIVDVRLVLSGQVMDINGNPVTHNGETLTWQEVPGSNGHSFQAVTASGTLVLSVTLPNVPDSVAAHTKVDFDYQVVTHTNLDHGANDRLDIRVGMQVTDSDGTVSKGDTVIHVTDAADPHLGIDSGVTLQEGASGQTLDGQLPVSVGSDRLVSLNFEASQPGLNGLTSGGQPTHYQVNGNVITLLDAGGKTILTVTLGMDGKYQVALDGVLDQPVSTNSVNLGLQVQGTDFDGDKSNLGTLNIHITDGVLPQVDPVSLTLVEDSDWSAAQTLTGDLAITAGADPLVNIAFNASQPGLQGLTSGGQPVVITISGNSISGAVNGQNVFTLTLDQNGHYVFTLNQPLDQGSADSLLKAGFTLTDSDGDKVSSTLSVAIGDGANPVISAVTGTEMTEANQGAKDVV

-1747 ASHGADALDT
+1747 VSHGADALDT

-1862 GHAPHFVAGSGVS
+1862 GHAPDFVAGSGVS

-1981 QSGGSATDLPFKLN
+1981 QSGGNATDLPFKLN
-1995 IVDSDKGSGNND
+1995 IVDSDKGAGNND
-2007 STTGTLNIRISEGDK
+2007 STTGTLTIRISEGAN
-2022 PTLTLTGVTLSEGRF
+2022 PILTLTGVTLSEGRF
-2037 DGAGNN
+2037 DGAANN

-2094 VAGSNGHSFQAVT
+2094 VPGSNGHGFQAVT

-2167 IGNTTAV
+2167 
-2174 ITDAADPHLGIDAGV
+2174 
-2189 SLQEGG
+2189 
-2195 ASQSLDGQLPVNV
+2195 
-2208 GSDRLVSLNFEANQ
+2208 
-2222 PGLNGLTSGGQ
+2222 
-2233 PTHYQVS
+2233 
-2240 GNQITLL
+2240 
-2247 DAANK
+2247 
-2252 PILTVTLDL
+2252 
-2261 DGKYHVTLDG
+2261 
-2271 VLDQPVNTD
+2271 
-2280 SVNLGLQV
+2280 
-2288 QGTDFDGDRSN
+2288 
-2299 LGTLNIAITDGALPQ
+2299 
-2314 VDPVSLTLVEDS
+2314 
-2326 DWSTAQTLSGN
+2326 
-2337 LNITAGT
+2337 
-2344 DPLANIGFDA
+2344 
-2354 SQPGLQGLTSGGQ
+2354 
-2367 PVVISVSGNSIS
+2367 
-2379 GAVNGQNVFTLTLDQ
+2379 
-2394 NGHYVFTLNQP
+2394 
-2405 LDQNAGSSLLQA
+2405 
-2417 GFTLTDSDGDTVPS
+2417 
-2431 TLSVAIGDGANPV
+2431 
-2444 INAVTG
+2444 
-2450 TSLTEA
+2450 
-2456 NQGDAAVVGH
+2456 
-2466 MSFTV
+2466 
-2471 SHGSDALDASSLK
+2471 
-2484 FDIAAIQSSLH
+2484 
-2495 GKFSS
+2495 
-2500 HGSPVTFTLD
+2500 
-2510 ASGELVGTSSDGR
+2510 
-2523 EVLRAELSLVEN
+2523 
-2535 NGNWSV
+2535 
-2541 TAKVTLGAELDHQG
+2541 
-2555 SESLDLPLTVTL
+2555 
-2567 TDKDGD
+2567 
-2573 RVSTQLPLT
+2573 
-2582 IKDGHAPHFVAG
+2582 
-2594 SGVSLDERHLDGHNT
+2594 
-2609 LTGTGH
+2609 
-2615 FQIEAGSDR
+2615 
-2624 VSEVSFADIAQQPA
+2624 
-2638 LTALG
+2638 
-2643 QSVKYELVDGDAS
+2643 
-2656 IPGNQVL
+2656 
-2663 KGYVEVNGHR
+2663 
-2673 IEVLQVE
+2673 
-2680 LSGKLD
+2680 
-2686 NAASNGFDYKVTLYQ
+2686 
-2701 GVHQSGNTA
+2701 
-2710 TDLPFKLNIV
+2710 
-2720 DSDKGSGNNDSTT
+2720 
-2733 GTLNIRISEGD
+2733 
-2744 KPTLSL
+2744 
-2750 TGVTLSEGRFD
+2750 
-2761 GAGNNQTGDDQQASG
+2761 
-2776 TLTITADS
+2776 
-2784 DPVVDVRL
+2784 
-2792 TLSGQ
+2792 
-2797 VLDASGKA
+2797 
-2805 ITHNGEALTW
+2805 
-2815 QEVPGSN
+2815 
-2822 GHGFQALTASG
+2822 
-2833 TLVLTV
+2833 
-2839 TLPSVPGRIEAHTQA
+2839 
-2854 TLDYQVKVHTN
+2854 
-2865 LDHGADD
+2865 
-2872 KLNLSLPV
+2872 
-2880 KVTDSDGSVITGSTT
+2880 TGSTT

-2904 VINAIGSVTVKES
+2904 VITAIEGVTVKES

-2925 HVGSSPSGT
+2925 HGGSSPSGT
-2934 GEIAI
+2934 GEVAI
-2939 GQVTIAAGSDRVA
+2939 GQVTIAAGSDRVVS
-2952 ALQLDVAR
+2952 LQLDVAR
-2960 FNALNTLSSG
+2960 FNALNTLTSG
-2970 GRAVT
+2970 GKAVT
-2975 LSAGSQ
+2975 IGADSQ

-3009 LTGNLDHSVQGKD
+3009 LTGNLDHRVQGKD

-3032 LDSDGDLSAEV
+3032 RDSDGDLSAEV

-3056 VDAGKTLNEGAK
+3056 VDASKTLNEGAK

-3073 LATASEGADDAVVRS
+3073 LATASEGADDAVVRA
-3088 VTINGTEHPIAAS
+3088 VTINGTEHPIAAT
-3101 GNTSIA
+3101 GNTTIS
-3107 VTDST
+3107 VTDGT
-3112 GQVIG
+3112 GQIIG
-3117 TLVISAEGNY
+3117 TLVINAEGDY
-3127 SFTAT
+3127 SFTAK
-3132 SGVNHSNNTLVQTID
+3132 SGIDHSNSTLVQQIG

-3158 DGVLTLTI
+3158 DGLLTLTI

-3175 SPVTGAEDAGAS
+3175 SAVTGQEDAGAS
-3187 DPTHGIPI
+3187 DPGQGIPI
-3195 TMALDIGD
+3195 TMNLDVGD
-3203 YDRGEFVEKLLI
+3203 FDRGEHVEQLLI

-3316 PLWDAGSTHQHY
+3316 PLWDAGNTHQHY
-3328 TTDEDSSGIALN
+3328 TADEDSSGIALN

-3349 GSETLSYQIKW
+3349 GSETLSYQIEW
-3360 ASGQGSLSLNG
+3360 ASGQGTLTLNG
-3371 KVLTPDANGI
+3371 KVLTPGANGL
-3381 YTVKGDE
+3381 YTVAGGD
-3388 INKVTVVPGKDYG
+3388 INKVTVVPGKDYS
-3401 GDIKLVVTPV
+3401 GDIKLIVTPV
-3411 STEKTPVVTGQ
+3411 STEKTPVVTGK

-3477 SLFVRISGLPAGAT
+3477 QLFVRISGLPAGAT
-3491 LLLGGVAVTQD
+3491 LLLGGVAVTLD
-3502 ANGYYEVPYARIGE
+3502 ANGYYEVPYDRIND
-3516 LKLQP
+3516 LKLLP
-3521 PKDSNV
+3521 PKNSNV

-3539 SVTLTDAS
+3539 TAILTDAS

-3572 DAPHFDLNSTG
+3572 DEPHFDLNTTD
-3583 WTQSGGGYSITI
+3583 WTQDGNGYSITI
-3595 AEDGKAPLDF
+3595 QEDGRAPLDF
-3605 KLASG
+3605 KLTSG
-3610 ETTGD
+3610 EWTDTPLD
-3615 GSESLNLVLEGLP
+3615 HSETLNLVLEGLP
-3628 DDAKVFDGSGKEL
+3628 EGAKVFDGNGKEL

-3653 PLYQVDVTSLGNLQI
+3653 PLYQVDVTNLGNLQI
-3668 QPPPNSTADLHLV
+3668 LPPLNSTADLHLV

-3694 SFDVPLTIKVEP
+3694 SFDVPLIIKVEP

-3720 EDEFVVLNWQPD
+3720 EDQFTVLDWQPD
-3732 LSDSAEHVTHLSL
+3732 LTDGAEKVTHLSL
-3745 SGIEQ
+3745 SGIEP
-3750 GYQIWIRVGG
+3750 GYEVWIRVGG
-3760 VETQLSVNGGALD
+3760 VETQLTVSGGAVE
-3773 LSDAD
+3773 LSDAE
-3778 LKSLLGGGQLLVK
+3778 LQSLLGGGQLLVRG
-3791 APEDSDKDTHIQ
+3791 PEDSDRDTTLQ
-3803 SHVTVTQYDVD
+3803 SHVTVTQVDVD
-3814 KNPDGTPTAMDQ
+3814 SSATAQ
-3826 KVIEG
+3826 KVIDG
-3831 NLHLDIQA
+3831 TLHVDIQA
-3839 VVEPDGKLVQTGALD
+3839 VVEPDGNLVQTGQLE

-3860 IALKDAFV
+3860 IPLDGVFV
-3868 FQDLDPSSDEVIDY
+3868 FEDLDPSSDEVIDY
-3882 LVITDLPPG
+3882 LVISDLPPG

-3899 DGHGNWTVPNSALD
+3899 DGQGNWTVPHDALG
-3913 SYALRAPSGYQGGT
+3913 SYALRSPDGFTGT
-3927 FSFNVSAMVHDLS
+3927 VTFKVSARVIDL
-3940 DDGDISASVRKD
+3940 GDNNEGDVSAPAYREIT
-3952 LHASATFAPVSTPGQ
+3952 ASADFHGATHSGQVAADVDFDNSTPI
-3967 QAATVD
+3967 T
-3973 LDNSKP
+3973 
-3979 IVGVEDHN
+3979 GVEDHG

-3997 VTLGTADADH
+3997 VTLGTADIGD

-4014 KDLPQGVNV
+4014 TGLPPGVNV

-4038 LPGGLS
+4038 LPGGLD
-4044 DLDKLTLT
+4044 DLDRLTLT
-4052 LPEDY
+4052 LPQDY
-4057 AGNGLSFKVRLV
+4057 AGDGLHFNVRLV
-4069 NTDTVSGNTKQSEK
+4069 NTDTVSGDTKMVEK
-4083 DISLSIT
+4083 DVTLSIT
-4090 PEVDTKGGADGQP
+4090 PEVDINGGADGLP
-4103 ELHLQV
+4103 ELQLNV
-4109 KDVNGQPSN
+4109 KDVNGDGQPDN
-4118 LEDTHVHLDL
+4118 LEDTDIHLDL
-4128 SVTLADMT
+4128 SVKLADIS
-4136 PSEANGGLETVE
+4136 PSVADGGLETVE
-4148 RMTVTVD
+4148 QVVVTVD
-4155 AQYGHFL
+4155 PQYGHFL
-4162 DASGKPVQSLVV
+4162 DKNGQPVATLTVNN
-4174 SDPAAL
+4174 PADL
-4180 KDLVFVPKQH
+4180 KDLVFVPKEH
-4190 FSGHVPLD
+4190 FSGKVPLA
-4198 VKVDILDTA
+4198 VTVDILDTA

-4212 TGSWSGNA
+4212 RGSWSGNV

-4231 QLTVKNVSG
+4231 NLTVQNVTG
-4240 NEDGS
+4240 QEDGS
-4245 VSLGGLGATLIDND
+4245 VSLGGLGASLIDND
-4259 GSEQIVALQI
+4259 GSEQIVGLQI

-4283 NNGNGVWQVPVG
+4283 NNGGGVWQVPVG

-4313 DLTLSAFT
+4313 SLALSAFT
-4321 LDQGL
+4321 LDKGL

-4332 SGSFTV
+4332 SAGFTV
-4338 TVKPVGDAIIADL
+4338 TVNPVGDAVITDM
-4351 QDKASGTEGDVIT
+4351 QEQASGTEGDVIT
-4364 LNLGL
+4364 LNLGV

-4380 AANVNEN
+4380 AGNVHEN
-4387 KPEQVRVTLEGVP
+4387 GPEQVRVTLEGVP

-4407 PNGVAGSVVDL
+4407 PSGVSGTVVDL

-4424 ITTDGGKLAAVELVT
+4424 ITTDGGKLDAVELVT
-4439 NDANGALDIK
+4439 HDANGAMAIK

-4462 EVGGTIHVD
+4462 EVNGTIHLD
-4471 VSPVNDAPINV
+4471 VSPVNDAPVNV
-4482 LPSTP
+4482 LPDDP
-4487 QVAQEDKPFVIQG
+4487 QVAQED
-4500 LQVKDVDAG
+4500 
-4509 SGTMEVRLS
+4509 E
-4518 VEHGTLNLPAGSG
+4518 
-4531 VTVAGNGTG
+4531 
-4540 SLVLTGTLADL
+4540 
-4551 NALLSGGVTYQGN
+4551 
-4564 TDFHGDDKLTMVTD
+4564 
-4578 DRGNTGSGGP
+4578 
-4588 LGDTDVL
+4588 
-4595 PIEVQPV
+4595 
-4602 NDAPVNLLPSAPQ
+4602 
-4615 VAQEDK
+4615 

-4949 GQDNLS
+4949 GLDNLS

-4960 QGNTGTGGVLTDSAQ
+4960 QGNTGAGGVLTDSAQ

-5093 SQSGH
+5093 SESGH

>member
-1 MAELR
+1 MFE
-6 IDKPTLI
+6 
-13 AKVEGAVFVM
+13 
-23 DADGSLRR
+23 
-31 ATPGMQLE
+31 
-39 PGMRLLTESDGQVE
+39 
-53 LAEAGSER
+53 
-61 PEPAQ
+61 
-66 PEAAL
+66 
-71 PAGADAEL
+71 
-79 ASLQEAIRQGA
+79 
-90 DPTELFAETAAG
+90 ETAAG
-102 NPGAGTAGGVVGSS
+102 NAAAATVGGVAGSS

-123 DLNSE
+123 DRINDA
-128 YTLAE
+128 TLAE

-463 DLAKGPVSATGSL
+463 DLAKGPVSAAGSL

-518 TASAGGVTVFTL
+518 TASAGGLTVFTL

-559 EYRDSDGDRVSANL
+559 EYRDSDGDLVSANL

-670 VLKAELTASQQG
+670 VLKAELTASQHG

-700 GRDQLSL
+700 GSDQLSL

-722 ANLVVSISDGVDPRL
+722 ADLVVSISDGVDPRL

-773 ANQPGLNGLTS
+773 ASQPGLNGLTS

-814 LDGKYQVVLDSVLDQ
+814 LDGKYQVVLDGVLDQ

-882 SAAQTLSGNLNI
+882 SAAQTLTGDLAI
-894 TAGTDPLAN
+894 TAGADPLVN
-903 IGFDASQ
+903 IAFDASQ

-923 VISVSGNSISGA
+923 VITISGNSISGT

-1013 DGAVVSHMSFT
+1013 AKDVVSHMSFT
-1024 VSHGADALAPDSL
+1024 VSHGADALDTSSL

-1144 FVAGSGVSLDERGLD
+1144 FVGGSGVSLDERGLD

-1168 HFQIEAGSDRVSE
+1168 HFQVNAGSDRVSE

-1188 EQPALTALGLS
+1188 EQPALTALGQS

-1295 EGDKPTLTLT
+1295 EGDNPTLTLT

-1312 RFDGAGNNQTG
+1312 RFDGAANNQTG

-1437 DSDGSV
+1437 DSDGSE
-1443 ITGST
+1443 IIGNT

-1474 QTLDGQLPVSVGSD
+1474 QTLDGQLPVSLGSD
-1488 RLVSLNFEANQPG
+1488 RLVSLNFEASQPG

-1516 NGNAITLLDAGGK
+1516 NGNVITLLDAGGK

-1540 KYQLALDGVL
+1540 KYQVALDGVL
-1550 DQPVSTNSIN
+1550 DQPVSTNSVN

-1708 TLSVAIGDGANPVIS
+1708 TLSVAISDGANPVIS

-1747 ASHGADALDT
+1747 VSHGADALDT

-1803 RAELSLVENN
+1803 RAELDLVENN

-1981 QSGGSATDLPFKLN
+1981 QSGGNATDLPFKLN

-2007 STTGTLNIRISEGDK
+2007 STTGTLNIRISEGAN
-2022 PTLTLTGVTLSEGRF
+2022 PTLNLTGVTVSEGRF
-2037 DGAGNN
+2037 DGAANN
-2043 QTSDDQ
+2043 QTGDDQ

-2074 VVDGSGKAI
+2074 VVDVSGKAI

-2094 VAGSNGHSFQAVT
+2094 VAGSNGHGFQAVT

-2137 TVHTNLDHG
+2137 T
-2146 ADDKLNL
+2146 
-2153 SLPVKVTDSDGSVI
+2153 I
-2167 IGNTTAV
+2167 
-2174 ITDAADPHLGIDAGV
+2174 
-2189 SLQEGG
+2189 
-2195 ASQSLDGQLPVNV
+2195 
-2208 GSDRLVSLNFEANQ
+2208 
-2222 PGLNGLTSGGQ
+2222 
-2233 PTHYQVS
+2233 
-2240 GNQITLL
+2240 
-2247 DAANK
+2247 
-2252 PILTVTLDL
+2252 
-2261 DGKYHVTLDG
+2261 
-2271 VLDQPVNTD
+2271 
-2280 SVNLGLQV
+2280 
-2288 QGTDFDGDRSN
+2288 
-2299 LGTLNIAITDGALPQ
+2299 
-2314 VDPVSLTLVEDS
+2314 
-2326 DWSTAQTLSGN
+2326 
-2337 LNITAGT
+2337 
-2344 DPLANIGFDA
+2344 
-2354 SQPGLQGLTSGGQ
+2354 
-2367 PVVISVSGNSIS
+2367 
-2379 GAVNGQNVFTLTLDQ
+2379 
-2394 NGHYVFTLNQP
+2394 
-2405 LDQNAGSSLLQA
+2405 
-2417 GFTLTDSDGDTVPS
+2417 
-2431 TLSVAIGDGANPV
+2431 
-2444 INAVTG
+2444 
-2450 TSLTEA
+2450 
-2456 NQGDAAVVGH
+2456 
-2466 MSFTV
+2466 
-2471 SHGSDALDASSLK
+2471 
-2484 FDIAAIQSSLH
+2484 
-2495 GKFSS
+2495 
-2500 HGSPVTFTLD
+2500 
-2510 ASGELVGTSSDGR
+2510 
-2523 EVLRAELSLVEN
+2523 
-2535 NGNWSV
+2535 
-2541 TAKVTLGAELDHQG
+2541 
-2555 SESLDLPLTVTL
+2555 
-2567 TDKDGD
+2567 
-2573 RVSTQLPLT
+2573 
-2582 IKDGHAPHFVAG
+2582 
-2594 SGVSLDERHLDGHNT
+2594 
-2609 LTGTGH
+2609 
-2615 FQIEAGSDR
+2615 
-2624 VSEVSFADIAQQPA
+2624 
-2638 LTALG
+2638 
-2643 QSVKYELVDGDAS
+2643 
-2656 IPGNQVL
+2656 
-2663 KGYVEVNGHR
+2663 
-2673 IEVLQVE
+2673 
-2680 LSGKLD
+2680 
-2686 NAASNGFDYKVTLYQ
+2686 
-2701 GVHQSGNTA
+2701 
-2710 TDLPFKLNIV
+2710 
-2720 DSDKGSGNNDSTT
+2720 
-2733 GTLNIRISEGD
+2733 
-2744 KPTLSL
+2744 
-2750 TGVTLSEGRFD
+2750 
-2761 GAGNNQTGDDQQASG
+2761 
-2776 TLTITADS
+2776 
-2784 DPVVDVRL
+2784 
-2792 TLSGQ
+2792 
-2797 VLDASGKA
+2797 
-2805 ITHNGEALTW
+2805 
-2815 QEVPGSN
+2815 
-2822 GHGFQALTASG
+2822 
-2833 TLVLTV
+2833 
-2839 TLPSVPGRIEAHTQA
+2839 
-2854 TLDYQVKVHTN
+2854 HTN

-2904 VINAIGSVTVKES
+2904 VITAIEGVTVKES

-2925 HVGSSPSGT
+2925 HGGTSPSGT
-2934 GEIAI
+2934 GEVAI
-2939 GQVTIAAGSDRVA
+2939 GQVTIAAGSDRVVS
-2952 ALQLDVAR
+2952 LQLDVAR
-2960 FNALNTLSSG
+2960 FNALNTLTSG
-2970 GRAVT
+2970 GKAVT
-2975 LSAGSQ
+2975 IGADSQ

-3032 LDSDGDLSAEV
+3032 RDSDGDLSAEV

-3073 LATASEGADDAVVRS
+3073 LATASEGADDAVVRA
-3088 VTINGTEHPIAAS
+3088 VTINGTEHPIAAT
-3101 GNTSIA
+3101 GNTTIS
-3107 VTDST
+3107 VTDGT
-3112 GQVIG
+3112 GQIIG
-3117 TLVISAEGNY
+3117 TLVINAEGDY
-3127 SFTAT
+3127 SFTAK
-3132 SGVNHSNNTLVQTID
+3132 SGIDHSNSTLVQQIG

-3158 DGVLTLTI
+3158 DGLLTLTI

-3175 SPVTGAEDAGAS
+3175 SAVTGQEDAGAS
-3187 DPTHGIPI
+3187 DPGQGIPI
-3195 TMALDIGD
+3195 TMNLDVGD
-3203 YDRGEFVEKLLI
+3203 FDRGEHVEQLLI

-3239 KTWYEVPPAA
+3239 KTWYEVPPTA

-3281 ALRFPVQLQVGVTEG
+3281 PLRFPVQLQVGVTEG

-3360 ASGQGSLSLNG
+3360 ASGQGTLTLNG
-3371 KVLTPDANGI
+3371 KVLTPGANGL
-3381 YTVKGDE
+3381 YTVAGGD
-3388 INKVTVVPGKDYG
+3388 INKVTVVPGKDYS
-3401 GDIKLVVTPV
+3401 GDIKLIVTPV
-3411 STEKTPVVTGQ
+3411 STEKTPVVTGK

-3477 SLFVRISGLPAGAT
+3477 QLFVRISGLPTGAT
-3491 LLLGGVAVTQD
+3491 LLLGGVAVNLD
-3502 ANGYYEVPYARIGE
+3502 ANGYYEVPYGRIND

-3521 PKDSNV
+3521 PKNSNV

-3539 SVTLTDAS
+3539 TAILTDAS

-3572 DAPHFDLNSTG
+3572 DEPHFDLNTTD
-3583 WTQSGGGYSITI
+3583 WTQDGNGYSITI
-3595 AEDGKAPLDF
+3595 QEDGRAPLDF
-3605 KLASG
+3605 KLTSG
-3610 ETTGD
+3610 EWTDTPLD
-3615 GSESLNLVLEGLP
+3615 HSETLNLVLEGLP
-3628 DDAKVFDGSGKEL
+3628 EGAKVFDGSGKEL

-3720 EDEFVVLNWQPD
+3720 EDQFTVLDWQPD
-3732 LSDSAEHVTHLSL
+3732 LTDGAEKVTHLSL
-3745 SGIEQ
+3745 SGIEP
-3750 GYQIWIRVGG
+3750 GYEVWIRVGG
-3760 VETQLSVNGGALD
+3760 VETQLTVSGGAVD
-3773 LSDAD
+3773 LSDAE
-3778 LKSLLGGGQLLVK
+3778 LQSLLGGGQLLVK
-3791 APEDSDKDTHIQ
+3791 GPEDSDRDTTLQ
-3803 SHVTVTQYDVD
+3803 SHVTVTQVDVD
-3814 KNPDGTPTAMDQ
+3814 SSATAQ
-3826 KVIEG
+3826 KVIDG
-3831 NLHLDIQA
+3831 TLHVDIQA
-3839 VVEPDGKLVQTGALD
+3839 VVEPDGNLVQTGQLE

-3860 IALKDAFV
+3860 IPLDGVFV
-3868 FQDLDPSSDEVIDY
+3868 FEDLDPSSDEVIDY
-3882 LVITDLPPG
+3882 LVISDLPPG

-3899 DGHGNWTVPNSALD
+3899 DGKGNWTVPHDALG
-3913 SYALRAPSGYQGGT
+3913 SYALRSPDGFTGT
-3927 FSFNVSAMVHDLS
+3927 VTFKVSARVVDL
-3940 DDGDISASVRKD
+3940 GDNNEGDVSAPAYREIT
-3952 LHASATFAPVSTPGQ
+3952 ASADFHGATHSGQVAADVDFDNSTPI
-3967 QAATVD
+3967 T
-3973 LDNSKP
+3973 
-3979 IVGVEDHN
+3979 GVEDHG

-3997 VTLGTADADH
+3997 VTLGTADIGD

-4014 KDLPQGVNV
+4014 TGLPPGVNV

-4038 LPGGLS
+4038 LPGGLD
-4044 DLDKLTLT
+4044 DLDRLTLT
-4052 LPEDY
+4052 LPQDY
-4057 AGNGLSFKVRLV
+4057 AGDGLHFNVRLV
-4069 NTDTVSGNTKQSEK
+4069 NTDTVSGDTKMVEK
-4083 DISLSIT
+4083 DVTLSIT
-4090 PEVDTKGGADGQP
+4090 PEVDINGGADGLP
-4103 ELHLQV
+4103 ELQLNV
-4109 KDVNGQPSN
+4109 KDVNGDGQPDN
-4118 LEDTHVHLDL
+4118 LEDTDIHLDL
-4128 SVTLADMT
+4128 SVKLADIS
-4136 PSEANGGLETVE
+4136 PSVADGGLETVE
-4148 RMTVTVD
+4148 QVVVTVD
-4155 AQYGHFL
+4155 PQYGHFL
-4162 DASGKPVQSLVV
+4162 DKNGQPVSTLTVNN
-4174 SDPAAL
+4174 PADL
-4180 KDLVFVPKQH
+4180 KDLVFVPKEH
-4190 FSGHVPLD
+4190 FSGKVPLA
-4198 VKVDILDTA
+4198 VTVDILDTA
-4207 TTGTD
+4207 TTGTVR
-4212 TGSWSGNA
+4212 GSWSGNV

-4231 QLTVKNVSG
+4231 NLTVQNVTG
-4240 NEDGS
+4240 QEDGS
-4245 VSLGGLGATLIDND
+4245 VSLGGLGASLIDND
-4259 GSEQIVALQI
+4259 GSEQIVGLQI

-4283 NNGNGVWQVPVG
+4283 NNGGGVWQVPVG

-4369 ETRDTQATGGN
+4369 ETRDTHATGGN
-4380 AANVNEN
+4380 AGNVNEN
-4387 KPEQVRVTLEGVP
+4387 GPEQVRVTLEGVP

-4407 PNGVAGSVVDL
+4407 PSGVSGTVVDL

-4424 ITTDGGKLAAVELVT
+4424 VTTDGGKLDAVELVT
-4439 NDANGALDIK
+4439 NDANGAMAIK

-4462 EVGGTIHVD
+4462 EVNGTIHLD
-4471 VSPVNDAPINV
+4471 VSPVNDAPVNV
-4482 LPSTP
+4482 LPST
-4487 QVAQEDKPFVIQG
+4487 
-4500 LQVKDVDAG
+4500 
-4509 SGTMEVRLS
+4509 
-4518 VEHGTLNLPAGSG
+4518 
-4531 VTVAGNGTG
+4531 
-4540 SLVLTGTLADL
+4540 
-4551 NALLSGGVTYQGN
+4551 
-4564 TDFHGDDKLTMVTD
+4564 
-4578 DRGNTGSGGP
+4578 
-4588 LGDTDVL
+4588 
-4595 PIEVQPV
+4595 
-4602 NDAPVNLLPSAPQ
+4602 PQ

-4960 QGNTGTGGVLTDSAQ
+4960 QGNTGAGGVLTDSAQ

-5227 KDVDLSGWNLS
+5227 KDVDLSSWNLS

>member
-90 DPTELFAETAAG
+90 DPTKLFEETAAG
-102 NPGAGTAGGVVGSS
+102 NAGAGTTGGVVGSS

-328 ADGPHDFRV
+328 ADGAHDFRV

-370 ILGHDKVTLSGS
+370 ILGHDRVTLSGS

-394 TLVGQNGQTLFSGSA
+394 TLIGQNGQTLFNGSA

-670 VLKAELTASQQG
+670 VLKAELTASQHG

-700 GRDQLSL
+700 GSDQLSL

-722 ANLVVSISDGVDPRL
+722 ADLVVSISDGVDPRL

-773 ANQPGLNGLTS
+773 ASQPGLNGLTS
-784 GGQPTHYQVNGNVIT
+784 GGQPTHYQVSGNVIT

-814 LDGKYQVVLDSVLDQ
+814 LDGKYQVVLDGVLDQ

-834 SVNLGLQVQGTD
+834 SV
-846 FDGDKSNLGT
+846 
-856 LNIHITDGVLPQV
+856 
-869 DPVSLTLVEDSDW
+869 
-882 SAAQTLSGNLNI
+882 
-894 TAGTDPLAN
+894 
-903 IGFDASQ
+903 
-910 PGLQGLTSGGQPV
+910 
-923 VISVSGNSISGA
+923 
-935 VNGQNVFTLT
+935 
-945 LDQNGHYVFTLNQP
+945 
-959 LDQGSA
+959 
-965 DSLLKAG
+965 
-972 FTLTDSDGDKV
+972 
-983 SSTLSV
+983 
-989 AIGDGANPVI
+989 
-999 SAVTGTEMTEANQG
+999 
-1013 DGAVVSHMSFT
+1013 
-1024 VSHGADALAPDSL
+1024 
-1037 KFDIAAIQQSLDG
+1037 
-1050 KYSSHGSP
+1050 
-1058 VTFTLDAN
+1058 
-1066 GELVGTSADGREVLR
+1066 
-1081 AELDL
+1081 
-1086 VESNGNWSV
+1086 
-1095 TAKVTLGAELDHQGS
+1095 
-1110 ESLDLPL
+1110 
-1117 TVTLTDKDGDRVST
+1117 
-1131 DLPLTIK
+1131 
-1138 DGHAPH
+1138 
-1144 FVAGSGVSLDERGLD
+1144 
-1159 GSNTLTGTG
+1159 
-1168 HFQIEAGSDRVSE
+1168 
-1181 VSFADIS
+1181 
-1188 EQPALTALGLS
+1188 
-1199 VKYELVDGDASIP
+1199 
-1212 GNQVL
+1212 
-1217 KGYVEVNGQRVEV
+1217 
-1230 LQVELVGKLDNAASN
+1230 
-1245 GFDYKVTLFEGVHQ
+1245 
-1259 SGGNATDLPFKL
+1259 
-1271 NIVDSDK
+1271 
-1278 GSGNNDST
+1278 
-1286 TGTLNIRIS
+1286 
-1295 EGDKPTLTLT
+1295 
-1305 GVTVSEG
+1305 
-1312 RFDGAGNNQTG
+1312 
-1323 DDQHATGTLTIT
+1323 
-1335 ADSDPVVDVRL
+1335 
-1346 TLSGQ
+1346 
-1351 VVDGSGKAIT
+1351 
-1361 HNGETLTWQ
+1361 
-1370 EVAGSNGHSFQAV
+1370 
-1383 TASGTLVLTV
+1383 
-1393 TLPSVPGR
+1393 
-1401 IEAHTQATLD
+1401 
-1411 YQVTVHTNLDHGAD
+1411 
-1425 DKLNLSLPVKVT
+1425 
-1437 DSDGSV
+1437 
-1443 ITGST
+1443 
-1448 TAVITDAADPHL
+1448 
-1460 GIDSGVTLQEGASG
+1460 
-1474 QTLDGQLPVSVGSD
+1474 
-1488 RLVSLNFEANQPG
+1488 
-1501 LNGLTSGGQPTHYQV
+1501 
-1516 NGNAITLLDAGGK
+1516 
-1529 TILTVTLGLDG
+1529 
-1540 KYQLALDGVL
+1540 
-1550 DQPVSTNSIN
+1550 N

-1694 GFTLTDSDGDKVSS
+1694 GFTLTDSDGDTVSS
-1708 TLSVAIGDGANPVIS
+1708 TLTVAIGDGANPVIS

-1733 NQGAKDVV
+1733 NQGDGAVV
-1741 SHMSFT
+1741 SAMSFT
-1747 ASHGADALDT
+1747 VSHGADALAPD
-1757 SSLKFDIAAI
+1757 SLKFDISAI

-1803 RAELSLVENN
+1803 RAELDLVESNGNWSVTAKVTLGAELDHQGSESLDLPLTVTLTDKDGDRVSTDLPLTIKDGHAPNFVAGSGVDLNESRLDGNNTLTETGHFTLEAGSDRVSQVSFSDPASQPPLMALGQQVKYELVDGDPAIPGNQILKGYVDVNGARVEVLQVELVGKLDNAASNTFDYKVTLYQGVHQSGGDGKTSLPLKLDIIDSDKGGGNNDSTTGTLDITISEGVRPIVNGVTIDSVTLSEGRFDGAANGATADDQFITGKVTVQAYSDPIVDVRLVLSGQVMDINGNPVTHNGETLTWQAVPGSNGHSFQAVTASGTLVLSVTLPNVPDSVAAHTKVDFDYQVVTHTNLDHGANDRLDIRVGMQVTDSDGTVSKGDTVIHVTDAADPHLGIDSGVTLQEGASGQTLDGQLPVSVGSDRLVSLNFEANQPGLNGLTSGGQPTHYQVNGNVITLLDAGGKTILTVTLGLDGKYQVVLDGVLDQPVSTNSVNLGLQVQGTDFDGDKSNLGTLNIHITDGVLPQVDPVSLTLVEDSDWSAAQTLTGDLAITAGADPLVNIAFDASQPGLQGLTSGGQPVVITISGNSISGTVNGQNVFTLTLDQNGHYVFTLNQPLDQGSADSLLKAGFTLTDSDGDKVSSTLSVTIGDGANPVISAVTGTEMTEANQGAKDVVSHMSFTVSHGADALDTSSLKFDIAAIQQSLDGKYSSHGSPVTFTLDASGELVGTSADGREVLRAELSLVENN
-1813 GNWSVTAKV
+1813 GNWSVTTKV

-1894 VNAGSDRVSE
+1894 INAGSDRVSE

-1926 LVDGDASI
+1926 LVDGDAGI

-1981 QSGGSATDLPFKLN
+1981 QSGGNATDLPFKLN

-2022 PTLTLTGVTLSEGRF
+2022 PTLTLTGVTVSEGRF
-2037 DGAGNN
+2037 DGAANN

-2094 VAGSNGHSFQAVT
+2094 VAGSNGHGFQAVT

-2167 IGNTTAV
+2167 
-2174 ITDAADPHLGIDAGV
+2174 
-2189 SLQEGG
+2189 
-2195 ASQSLDGQLPVNV
+2195 
-2208 GSDRLVSLNFEANQ
+2208 
-2222 PGLNGLTSGGQ
+2222 
-2233 PTHYQVS
+2233 
-2240 GNQITLL
+2240 
-2247 DAANK
+2247 
-2252 PILTVTLDL
+2252 
-2261 DGKYHVTLDG
+2261 
-2271 VLDQPVNTD
+2271 
-2280 SVNLGLQV
+2280 
-2288 QGTDFDGDRSN
+2288 
-2299 LGTLNIAITDGALPQ
+2299 
-2314 VDPVSLTLVEDS
+2314 
-2326 DWSTAQTLSGN
+2326 
-2337 LNITAGT
+2337 
-2344 DPLANIGFDA
+2344 
-2354 SQPGLQGLTSGGQ
+2354 
-2367 PVVISVSGNSIS
+2367 
-2379 GAVNGQNVFTLTLDQ
+2379 
-2394 NGHYVFTLNQP
+2394 
-2405 LDQNAGSSLLQA
+2405 
-2417 GFTLTDSDGDTVPS
+2417 
-2431 TLSVAIGDGANPV
+2431 
-2444 INAVTG
+2444 
-2450 TSLTEA
+2450 
-2456 NQGDAAVVGH
+2456 
-2466 MSFTV
+2466 
-2471 SHGSDALDASSLK
+2471 
-2484 FDIAAIQSSLH
+2484 
-2495 GKFSS
+2495 
-2500 HGSPVTFTLD
+2500 
-2510 ASGELVGTSSDGR
+2510 
-2523 EVLRAELSLVEN
+2523 
-2535 NGNWSV
+2535 
-2541 TAKVTLGAELDHQG
+2541 
-2555 SESLDLPLTVTL
+2555 
-2567 TDKDGD
+2567 
-2573 RVSTQLPLT
+2573 
-2582 IKDGHAPHFVAG
+2582 
-2594 SGVSLDERHLDGHNT
+2594 
-2609 LTGTGH
+2609 
-2615 FQIEAGSDR
+2615 
-2624 VSEVSFADIAQQPA
+2624 
-2638 LTALG
+2638 
-2643 QSVKYELVDGDAS
+2643 
-2656 IPGNQVL
+2656 
-2663 KGYVEVNGHR
+2663 
-2673 IEVLQVE
+2673 
-2680 LSGKLD
+2680 
-2686 NAASNGFDYKVTLYQ
+2686 
-2701 GVHQSGNTA
+2701 
-2710 TDLPFKLNIV
+2710 
-2720 DSDKGSGNNDSTT
+2720 
-2733 GTLNIRISEGD
+2733 
-2744 KPTLSL
+2744 
-2750 TGVTLSEGRFD
+2750 
-2761 GAGNNQTGDDQQASG
+2761 
-2776 TLTITADS
+2776 
-2784 DPVVDVRL
+2784 
-2792 TLSGQ
+2792 
-2797 VLDASGKA
+2797 
-2805 ITHNGEALTW
+2805 
-2815 QEVPGSN
+2815 
-2822 GHGFQALTASG
+2822 
-2833 TLVLTV
+2833 
-2839 TLPSVPGRIEAHTQA
+2839 
-2854 TLDYQVKVHTN
+2854 
-2865 LDHGADD
+2865 
-2872 KLNLSLPV
+2872 
-2880 KVTDSDGSVITGSTT
+2880 TGSTT

-2904 VINAIGSVTVKES
+2904 VITAIEGVSVKES

-2925 HVGSSPSGT
+2925 HGGTSPSGT
-2934 GEIAI
+2934 GEVAI
-2939 GQVTIAAGSDRVA
+2939 GQVTIAAGSDRVVS
-2952 ALQLDVAR
+2952 LQLDVAR
-2960 FNALNTLSSG
+2960 FNALNTLTSG
-2970 GRAVT
+2970 GKAVT
-2975 LSAGSQ
+2975 IGADSQ

-2991 GKLIFKLTLDV
+2991 GKLIFKLTLDI

-3032 LDSDGDLSAEV
+3032 RDSDGDLSAEV

-3056 VDAGKTLNEGAK
+3056 VDASKTLNEGAK

-3073 LATASEGADDAVVRS
+3073 LATASEGADDAVVRA
-3088 VTINGTEHPIAAS
+3088 VTINGTEHPIAAT
-3101 GNTSIA
+3101 GNTTIS
-3107 VTDST
+3107 VTDGT
-3112 GQVIG
+3112 GQIIG
-3117 TLVISAEGNY
+3117 TLVINAEGDY
-3127 SFTAT
+3127 SFTAK
-3132 SGVNHSNNTLVQTID
+3132 SGIDHSNSTLVQQIG

-3158 DGVLTLTI
+3158 DGLLTLTI

-3175 SPVTGAEDAGAS
+3175 SAVTGQEDAGAS
-3187 DPTHGIPI
+3187 DPGQGIPI
-3195 TMALDIGD
+3195 TMNLDVGD
-3203 YDRGEFVEKLLI
+3203 FDRGEHVEQLLI

-3281 ALRFPVQLQVGVTEG
+3281 ALRFQVQLQVGVTEG

-3349 GSETLSYQIKW
+3349 GSETLSYQIEW
-3360 ASGQGSLSLNG
+3360 ASGQGTLTLNG
-3371 KVLTPDANGI
+3371 KVLTPGANGL
-3381 YTVKGDE
+3381 YTVAGGD
-3388 INKVTVVPGKDYG
+3388 INKVTVVPGKDYS
-3401 GDIKLVVTPV
+3401 GDIKLIVTPV
-3411 STEKTPVVTGQ
+3411 STEKTPVVTGK

-3477 SLFVRISGLPAGAT
+3477 QLFVRISGLPAGAT
-3491 LLLGGVAVTQD
+3491 LLLGGVAVTLD
-3502 ANGYYEVPYARIGE
+3502 ANGYYEVPYDRIND
-3516 LKLQP
+3516 LKLLP
-3521 PKDSNV
+3521 PKNSNV

-3539 SVTLTDAS
+3539 TAILTDAS

-3572 DAPHFDLNSTG
+3572 DEPHFDLTTTD
-3583 WTQSGGGYSITI
+3583 WTQDGNGYSITI
-3595 AEDGKAPLDF
+3595 QEDGRAPLDF
-3605 KLASG
+3605 KLTSG
-3610 ETTGD
+3610 EWTDTPLD
-3615 GSESLNLVLEGLP
+3615 HSETLNLVLEGLP
-3628 DDAKVFDGSGKEL
+3628 EGARVFDGSGKEL

-3720 EDEFVVLNWQPD
+3720 EDQFTVLDWQPD
-3732 LSDSAEHVTHLSL
+3732 LTDGAEKVTHLSL
-3745 SGIEQ
+3745 SGIEP
-3750 GYQIWIRVGG
+3750 GYEVWIRVGG
-3760 VETQLSVNGGALD
+3760 VETQLTVSGGAVD
-3773 LSDAD
+3773 LSDAE
-3778 LKSLLGGGQLLVK
+3778 LQSLLGGGQLLVRG
-3791 APEDSDKDTHIQ
+3791 PEDSDRDTTLQ
-3803 SHVTVTQYDVD
+3803 SHVTVTQVDVD
-3814 KNPDGTPTAMDQ
+3814 SSATAQ
-3826 KVIEG
+3826 KVIDG
-3831 NLHLDIQA
+3831 TLHVDIQA
-3839 VVEPDGKLVQTGALD
+3839 VVEPDGNLVQTGQLE

-3860 IALKDAFV
+3860 IPLDGVFV
-3868 FQDLDPSSDEVIDY
+3868 FEDLDPSSDEVIDY
-3882 LVITDLPPG
+3882 LVISDLPPG

-3899 DGHGNWTVPNSALD
+3899 DGKGNWTVPHDALG
-3913 SYALRAPSGYQGGT
+3913 SYALRSPDGFTGT
-3927 FSFNVSAMVHDLS
+3927 VTFKVSARVIDL
-3940 DDGDISASVRKD
+3940 GDNNEGDVSAPAYREIT
-3952 LHASATFAPVSTPGQ
+3952 ASADFHGATHSGQ
-3967 QAATVD
+3967 VAADVD
-3973 LDNSKP
+3973 FDNSAP
-3979 IVGVEDHN
+3979 ITGVEDHG

-3997 VTLGTADADH
+3997 VILGTADSGD

-4014 KDLPQGVNV
+4014 TGLPPGVNV
-4023 QGLTYDFV
+4023 QGLTFDFV

-4038 LPGGLS
+4038 LPGGLD
-4044 DLDKLTLT
+4044 DLDRLTLT
-4052 LPEDY
+4052 LPQDY
-4057 AGNGLSFKVRLV
+4057 AGDGLHFNVRLV
-4069 NTDTVSGNTKQSEK
+4069 NTDTVSGDTKMVEK
-4083 DISLSIT
+4083 DVTLSIT
-4090 PEVDTKGGADGQP
+4090 PEVDINGGADGLP
-4103 ELHLQV
+4103 ELQLNV
-4109 KDVNGQPSN
+4109 KDINGDGQPDN
-4118 LEDTHVHLDL
+4118 LEDTEIHLDL
-4128 SVTLADMT
+4128 SVKLADIS
-4136 PSEANGGLETVE
+4136 PSVADGGLETVE
-4148 RMTVTVD
+4148 RVVVTVD
-4155 AQYGHFL
+4155 PQYGHFL
-4162 DASGKPVQSLVV
+4162 DKNGQPVATLTVN
-4174 SDPAAL
+4174 DPADL
-4180 KDLVFVPKQH
+4180 KDLVFVPKEH
-4190 FSGHVPLD
+4190 FSGKVPLA
-4198 VKVDILDTA
+4198 VTVDILDTA

-4212 TGSWSGNA
+4212 RGSWSGNV

-4231 QLTVKNVSG
+4231 NLTVQNVTG
-4240 NEDGS
+4240 QEDGS
-4245 VSLGGLGATLIDND
+4245 VSLGGLGASLIDND
-4259 GSEQIVALQI
+4259 GSEQIVGLQI

-4283 NNGNGVWQVPVG
+4283 NNGGGVWQVPVG

-4321 LDQGL
+4321 LDKGL

-4332 SGSFTV
+4332 SAGFTV
-4338 TVKPVGDAIIADL
+4338 TVNPVGDAVITDM
-4351 QDKASGTEGDVIT
+4351 QEQASGTEGDVIT
-4364 LNLGL
+4364 LNLGV
-4369 ETRDTQATGGN
+4369 ETRDTHATGGN
-4380 AANVNEN
+4380 AGNVHEN
-4387 KPEQVRVTLEGVP
+4387 GPEQVRVTLEGVP

-4407 PNGVAGSVVDL
+4407 PSGVSGTVVDL

-4424 ITTDGGKLAAVELVT
+4424 VTTDGGKLDAVELVT
-4439 NDANGALDIK
+4439 HDANGAMAIK

-4462 EVGGTIHVD
+4462 EVNGTIHLD
-4471 VSPVNDAPINV
+4471 VSPVNDAPVNV
-4482 LPSTP
+4482 LPDDP
-4487 QVAQEDKPFVIQG
+4487 QVAQED
-4500 LQVKDVDAG
+4500 
-4509 SGTMEVRLS
+4509 E
-4518 VEHGTLNLPAGSG
+4518 
-4531 VTVAGNGTG
+4531 
-4540 SLVLTGTLADL
+4540 
-4551 NALLSGGVTYQGN
+4551 
-4564 TDFHGDDKLTMVTD
+4564 
-4578 DRGNTGSGGP
+4578 
-4588 LGDTDVL
+4588 
-4595 PIEVQPV
+4595 
-4602 NDAPVNLLPSAPQ
+4602 
-4615 VAQEDK
+4615 

-4960 QGNTGTGGVLTDSAQ
+4960 QGNTGAGGVLTDSAQ

-5021 VRIQNLGSA
+5021 VRIQNLGNA

-5079 GGTLSS
+5079 GSTLSS

>member
-61 PEPAQ
+61 PEPTQ

-90 DPTELFAETAAG
+90 DPTELFEETAAG
-102 NPGAGTAGGVVGSS
+102 NAAAGTVGGVAGSS

-123 DLNSE
+123 DRINDA
-128 YTLAE
+128 TLAE
-133 AGFDTG
+133 AGFDTS

-382 TTDVEAGQRVTI
+382 TTDVETGQRVTI
-394 TLVGQNGQTLFSGSA
+394 TLIGQNGQTLFSGSA

-559 EYRDSDGDRVSANL
+559 EYRDSDGDLVSANL

-670 VLKAELTASQQG
+670 VLKAELTASQHG

-700 GRDQLSL
+700 GSDQLSL

-722 ANLVVSISDGVDPRL
+722 ADLVVSISDGVDPRL
-737 GIDSGV
+737 GNDSGV

-773 ANQPGLNGLTS
+773 ASQPGLNGLTS
-784 GGQPTHYQVNGNVIT
+784 GGQPTHYQVNGNAIT

-814 LDGKYQVVLDSVLDQ
+814 LDGKYQVVLDGVLDQ

-882 SAAQTLSGNLNI
+882 SAAQTLTGDLAI
-894 TAGTDPLAN
+894 TAGADPLVN
-903 IGFDASQ
+903 IAFDASQ
-910 PGLQGLTSGGQPV
+910 PGLQGLTSGGQT
-923 VISVSGNSISGA
+923 VIITISGNGISGA

-945 LDQNGHYVFTLNQP
+945 LDQKGHYVFTLNQP

-1013 DGAVVSHMSFT
+1013 AKDVVSHMSFT
-1024 VSHGADALAPDSL
+1024 VSHGADALDTSSLKFDIAAIQQSLDGKYSSHGSPVTFTLDANGELVGTSADGREVLRAELDLVESNGNWSVTARVTLGAELDHQGSESLDLPLTVTLTDKDGDRVSTDLPLTIKDGHAPSFMAGSGVSLDERGLDGSNTLTGTGHFQVNAGSDRVSEVSFADISEQPALTALGQSVKYELVDGDASIPGNQVLKGYVEVNGQRVEVLQVDLVGKLDNAASNGFDYKVTLFEGVHQSGGNATDLPFKLNIVDSDKGSGNNDSTTGTLNISVAEGDKPTLSLTGVTLSEGRFDGAGNNQTADDQEAGGTLTITADSDPVVDVRLALSGQVVDGSGKAITHNGEALTWQEVPGSNGHGFQALTASGTLVLTVTLPSVPGRIEAHTQATLDYQVTVHTNLDHGADDKLNLSLPVKVTDSDGSVITGNTTAVITDAADPHLGIDAGVSLQEGGASQSLDGQLPVNVGSDRLVSLNFEANQPGLNGLTSGGQPTHYQVSGNQITLLDAANKPILTVTLDLDGKYHVKLDGVLDQPVNTNSVNLGLQVQGTDFDGDQSNLGTLNIAITDGVLPQVDPVSLTLVEDSDWSAAQTLTGDLAITAGADPLVNIAFDASQPGLQGLTSGGQPVVISISGNGISGAVNGQNVFTLTLDQKGHYVFTLNQPLDQGSADSLLKAGFTLTDSDGDTVSSTLSVAIGDGANPVISAVTGTSLTEANQGDAAVVGHMSFTVSHGADALDTSSL

-1168 HFQIEAGSDRVSE
+1168 HFQVNAGSDRVSE

-1188 EQPALTALGLS
+1188 EQPALTALGQS

-1245 GFDYKVTLFEGVHQ
+1245 GFDYKVTLYQGVHQ
-1259 SGGNATDLPFKL
+1259 SGGTATDLPFKL

-1278 GSGNNDST
+1278 GSGNNDSA

-1295 EGDKPTLTLT
+1295 EGANPTLTLT

-1312 RFDGAGNNQTG
+1312 RFDGAANNQTG
-1323 DDQHATGTLTIT
+1323 DDQHASGTLTIT

-1448 TAVITDAADPHL
+1448 TAVITDAADP
-1460 GIDSGVTLQEGASG
+1460 V
-1474 QTLDGQLPVSVGSD
+1474 
-1488 RLVSLNFEANQPG
+1488 
-1501 LNGLTSGGQPTHYQV
+1501 
-1516 NGNAITLLDAGGK
+1516 
-1529 TILTVTLGLDG
+1529 
-1540 KYQLALDGVL
+1540 
-1550 DQPVSTNSIN
+1550 
-1560 LGLQV
+1560 
-1565 QGTDFDGDK
+1565 
-1574 SNLGT
+1574 
-1579 LNIHITD
+1579 
-1586 GVLPQVDPVSLT
+1586 
-1598 LVEDSDW
+1598 
-1605 SAAQTL
+1605 
-1611 TGDLA
+1611 
-1616 ITAGADPLVNI
+1616 ITAI
-1627 AFDASQPGLQGLTSG
+1627 
-1642 GQPVVITI
+1642 
-1650 SGNSISGAVNGQNVF
+1650 
-1665 TLTLDQNGHYV
+1665 
-1676 FTLNQPLDQG
+1676 
-1686 SADSLLKA
+1686 
-1694 GFTLTDSDGDKVSS
+1694 
-1708 TLSVAIGDGANPVIS
+1708 
-1723 AVTGTEMTEA
+1723 
-1733 NQGAKDVV
+1733 
-1741 SHMSFT
+1741 
-1747 ASHGADALDT
+1747 
-1757 SSLKFDIAAI
+1757 
-1767 QQSLDGKYSS
+1767 
-1777 HGSPVTFTLDANG
+1777 
-1790 ELVGTSADGREVL
+1790 
-1803 RAELSLVENN
+1803 
-1813 GNWSVTAKV
+1813 
-1822 TLGAE
+1822 
-1827 LDHQGSESLDLPL
+1827 
-1840 TVTLTDKDGDRV
+1840 
-1852 STDLPLTIKD
+1852 
-1862 GHAPHFVAGSGVS
+1862 
-1875 LDERG
+1875 
-1880 LDGHNTLTGTGHFQ
+1880 
-1894 VNAGSDRVSE
+1894 
-1904 VSFADISE
+1904 
-1912 QPALTALGQ
+1912 
-1921 SVKYE
+1921 
-1926 LVDGDASI
+1926 
-1934 PGNQVLKGYVEVNG
+1934 
-1948 QRVEV
+1948 
-1953 LQVELVG
+1953 
-1960 KLDNAASNGFDYKV
+1960 
-1974 TLFEGVH
+1974 EG
-1981 QSGGSATDLPFKLN
+1981 
-1995 IVDSDKGSGNND
+1995 
-2007 STTGTLNIRISEGDK
+2007 
-2022 PTLTLTGVTLSEGRF
+2022 
-2037 DGAGNN
+2037 
-2043 QTSDDQ
+2043 
-2049 HATGTLTI
+2049 
-2057 TADSDPVVDV
+2057 
-2067 RLTLSGQ
+2067 
-2074 VVDGSGKAI
+2074 
-2083 THNGETLTWQE
+2083 
-2094 VAGSNGHSFQAVT
+2094 
-2107 ASGTLVLTV
+2107 
-2116 TLPSVPGRIEAHTQA
+2116 
-2131 TLDYQV
+2131 
-2137 TVHTNLDHG
+2137 
-2146 ADDKLNL
+2146 
-2153 SLPVKVTDSDGSVI
+2153 
-2167 IGNTTAV
+2167 
-2174 ITDAADPHLGIDAGV
+2174 
-2189 SLQEGG
+2189 
-2195 ASQSLDGQLPVNV
+2195 
-2208 GSDRLVSLNFEANQ
+2208 
-2222 PGLNGLTSGGQ
+2222 
-2233 PTHYQVS
+2233 
-2240 GNQITLL
+2240 
-2247 DAANK
+2247 
-2252 PILTVTLDL
+2252 
-2261 DGKYHVTLDG
+2261 
-2271 VLDQPVNTD
+2271 
-2280 SVNLGLQV
+2280 
-2288 QGTDFDGDRSN
+2288 
-2299 LGTLNIAITDGALPQ
+2299 
-2314 VDPVSLTLVEDS
+2314 
-2326 DWSTAQTLSGN
+2326 
-2337 LNITAGT
+2337 
-2344 DPLANIGFDA
+2344 
-2354 SQPGLQGLTSGGQ
+2354 
-2367 PVVISVSGNSIS
+2367 
-2379 GAVNGQNVFTLTLDQ
+2379 
-2394 NGHYVFTLNQP
+2394 
-2405 LDQNAGSSLLQA
+2405 
-2417 GFTLTDSDGDTVPS
+2417 
-2431 TLSVAIGDGANPV
+2431 
-2444 INAVTG
+2444 
-2450 TSLTEA
+2450 
-2456 NQGDAAVVGH
+2456 
-2466 MSFTV
+2466 
-2471 SHGSDALDASSLK
+2471 
-2484 FDIAAIQSSLH
+2484 
-2495 GKFSS
+2495 
-2500 HGSPVTFTLD
+2500 
-2510 ASGELVGTSSDGR
+2510 
-2523 EVLRAELSLVEN
+2523 
-2535 NGNWSV
+2535 
-2541 TAKVTLGAELDHQG
+2541 
-2555 SESLDLPLTVTL
+2555 
-2567 TDKDGD
+2567 
-2573 RVSTQLPLT
+2573 
-2582 IKDGHAPHFVAG
+2582 
-2594 SGVSLDERHLDGHNT
+2594 
-2609 LTGTGH
+2609 
-2615 FQIEAGSDR
+2615 
-2624 VSEVSFADIAQQPA
+2624 
-2638 LTALG
+2638 
-2643 QSVKYELVDGDAS
+2643 
-2656 IPGNQVL
+2656 
-2663 KGYVEVNGHR
+2663 
-2673 IEVLQVE
+2673 
-2680 LSGKLD
+2680 
-2686 NAASNGFDYKVTLYQ
+2686 
-2701 GVHQSGNTA
+2701 
-2710 TDLPFKLNIV
+2710 
-2720 DSDKGSGNNDSTT
+2720 
-2733 GTLNIRISEGD
+2733 
-2744 KPTLSL
+2744 
-2750 TGVTLSEGRFD
+2750 
-2761 GAGNNQTGDDQQASG
+2761 
-2776 TLTITADS
+2776 
-2784 DPVVDVRL
+2784 
-2792 TLSGQ
+2792 
-2797 VLDASGKA
+2797 
-2805 ITHNGEALTW
+2805 
-2815 QEVPGSN
+2815 
-2822 GHGFQALTASG
+2822 
-2833 TLVLTV
+2833 
-2839 TLPSVPGRIEAHTQA
+2839 
-2854 TLDYQVKVHTN
+2854 
-2865 LDHGADD
+2865 
-2872 KLNLSLPV
+2872 
-2880 KVTDSDGSVITGSTT
+2880 
-2895 AVITDAADP
+2895 
-2904 VINAIGSVTVKES
+2904 VTVKES

-2925 HVGSSPSGT
+2925 HGGTSPSGT
-2934 GEIAI
+2934 GEVAI
-2939 GQVTIAAGSDRVA
+2939 GQVTIAAGSDRVVS
-2952 ALQLDVAR
+2952 LQLDVAR
-2960 FNALNTLSSG
+2960 FNALNTLTSG
-2970 GRAVT
+2970 GKAVT
-2975 LSAGSQ
+2975 IGADSQ

-3032 LDSDGDLSAEV
+3032 RDSDGDLSAEV
-3043 IGHVS
+3043 IGHVR

-3056 VDAGKTLNEGAK
+3056 VDASKTLNEGAK

-3073 LATASEGADDAVVRS
+3073 LATASEGADDAVVRA
-3088 VTINGTEHPIAAS
+3088 VTINGTEHPIAAT
-3101 GNTSIA
+3101 GNTTIS
-3107 VTDST
+3107 VTDGT
-3112 GQVIG
+3112 GQIIG
-3117 TLVISAEGNY
+3117 TLVINAEGDY
-3127 SFTAT
+3127 SFTAK
-3132 SGVNHSNNTLVQTID
+3132 SGIDHSNSTLVQQIG

-3158 DGVLTLTI
+3158 DGLLTLTI
-3166 RDEAGKLTV
+3166 RDEAGMLSV
-3175 SPVTGAEDAGAS
+3175 SAVTGQEDAGAT
-3187 DPTHGIPI
+3187 DPGQGIPI
-3195 TMALDIGD
+3195 TMNLDVGD
-3203 YDRGEFVEKLLI
+3203 FDRGEHVEQLLI

-3281 ALRFPVQLQVGVTEG
+3281 PLRFPVQLQVGVTEG

-3328 TTDEDSSGIALN
+3328 TADEDSSGIALN

-3360 ASGQGSLSLNG
+3360 ASGQGTLTLNG
-3371 KVLTPDANGI
+3371 KVLTPGANGL
-3381 YTVKGDE
+3381 YTVAGGD
-3388 INKVTVVPGKDYG
+3388 INKVTVVPGKDYS
-3401 GDIKLVVTPV
+3401 GDIKLIVTPV
-3411 STEKTPVVTGQ
+3411 STEKTPVVTGK

-3477 SLFVRISGLPAGAT
+3477 QLFVRISGLPAGAT
-3491 LLLGGVAVTQD
+3491 LLLGGVAVTLD
-3502 ANGYYEVPYARIGE
+3502 ANGYYEVPYDRIND
-3516 LKLQP
+3516 LKLLP
-3521 PKDSNV
+3521 PKNSNV

-3539 SVTLTDAS
+3539 TAILTDAS

-3572 DAPHFDLNSTG
+3572 DEPHFDLNTTD
-3583 WTQSGGGYSITI
+3583 WTQDGNGYSITI
-3595 AEDGKAPLDF
+3595 QEDGRAPLDF
-3605 KLASG
+3605 KLTSG
-3610 ETTGD
+3610 EWTDTPLD
-3615 GSESLNLVLEGLP
+3615 HSETLNLVLEGLP
-3628 DDAKVFDGSGKEL
+3628 EGAKVFDGSGKEL

-3720 EDEFVVLNWQPD
+3720 EDQFTVLDWQPD
-3732 LSDSAEHVTHLSL
+3732 LTDGAEKVTHLSL
-3745 SGIEQ
+3745 SGIEP
-3750 GYQIWIRVGG
+3750 GYEVWIRVGG
-3760 VETQLSVNGGALD
+3760 VETQLTVSGGAVD
-3773 LSDAD
+3773 LSDAE
-3778 LKSLLGGGQLLVK
+3778 LQSLLGGGQLLVK
-3791 APEDSDKDTHIQ
+3791 GPEDSDRDTTLQ
-3803 SHVTVTQYDVD
+3803 SHVTVTQVDVD
-3814 KNPDGTPTAMDQ
+3814 SSATAQ
-3826 KVIEG
+3826 KVIDG
-3831 NLHLDIQA
+3831 TLHVDIQA
-3839 VVEPDGKLVQTGALD
+3839 VVEPDGNLVQTGQLE

-3860 IALKDAFV
+3860 IPLDGVFV
-3868 FQDLDPSSDEVIDY
+3868 FEDLDPSSDEVIDY
-3882 LVITDLPPG
+3882 LVISDLPPG

-3899 DGHGNWTVPNSALD
+3899 DGKGNWTVPHDALG
-3913 SYALRAPSGYQGGT
+3913 SYALRSPDGFTGT
-3927 FSFNVSAMVHDLS
+3927 VTFKVSARVVDL
-3940 DDGDISASVRKD
+3940 GDNNEGDVSAPAYREIT
-3952 LHASATFAPVSTPGQ
+3952 ASADFHGATHSGQVAADVDFDNSTPI
-3967 QAATVD
+3967 T
-3973 LDNSKP
+3973 
-3979 IVGVEDHN
+3979 GVEDHG

-3997 VTLGTADADH
+3997 VTLGTADIGD

-4014 KDLPQGVNV
+4014 TGLPPGVNV

-4038 LPGGLS
+4038 LPGGLD
-4044 DLDKLTLT
+4044 DLDRLTLT
-4052 LPEDY
+4052 LPQDY
-4057 AGNGLSFKVRLV
+4057 AGDGLHFNVRLV
-4069 NTDTVSGNTKQSEK
+4069 NTDTVSGDTKMVEK
-4083 DISLSIT
+4083 DVTLSIT
-4090 PEVDTKGGADGQP
+4090 PEVDINGGADGLP
-4103 ELHLQV
+4103 ELQLNV
-4109 KDVNGQPSN
+4109 KDVNGDGQPDN
-4118 LEDTHVHLDL
+4118 LEDTDIHLDL
-4128 SVTLADMT
+4128 SVKLADIS
-4136 PSEANGGLETVE
+4136 PSVADGGLETVE
-4148 RMTVTVD
+4148 QVVVTVD
-4155 AQYGHFL
+4155 PQYGHFL
-4162 DASGKPVQSLVV
+4162 DKNGQPVSTLTVNN
-4174 SDPAAL
+4174 PADL
-4180 KDLVFVPKQH
+4180 KDLVFVPKEH
-4190 FSGHVPLD
+4190 FSGKVPLA
-4198 VKVDILDTA
+4198 VTVDILDTA
-4207 TTGTD
+4207 TTGKD
-4212 TGSWSGNA
+4212 RGSWSGNV

-4231 QLTVKNVSG
+4231 NLTVQNVTG
-4240 NEDGS
+4240 QEDGS
-4245 VSLGGLGATLIDND
+4245 VSLGGLGASLIDND
-4259 GSEQIVALQI
+4259 GSEQIVGLQI

-4283 NNGNGVWQVPVG
+4283 NNGGGVWQVPVG

-4321 LDQGL
+4321 LDKGL

-4332 SGSFTV
+4332 SAGFTV
-4338 TVKPVGDAIIADL
+4338 TVNPVGDAVITDM
-4351 QDKASGTEGDVIT
+4351 QEQASGTEGDVIT
-4364 LNLGL
+4364 LNLGV

-4380 AANVNEN
+4380 AGNVHEN
-4387 KPEQVRVTLEGVP
+4387 GPEQVRVTLEGVP

-4407 PNGVAGSVVDL
+4407 PSGVSGTVVDL

-4424 ITTDGGKLAAVELVT
+4424 VTTDGGKLDAVELVT
-4439 NDANGALDIK
+4439 NDANGAMAIK

-4462 EVGGTIHVD
+4462 EVNGTIHLD
-4471 VSPVNDAPINV
+4471 VSPVNDAPVNV
-4482 LPSTP
+4482 LPDDP
-4487 QVAQEDKPFVIQG
+4487 QVAQED
-4500 LQVKDVDAG
+4500 
-4509 SGTMEVRLS
+4509 E
-4518 VEHGTLNLPAGSG
+4518 
-4531 VTVAGNGTG
+4531 
-4540 SLVLTGTLADL
+4540 
-4551 NALLSGGVTYQGN
+4551 
-4564 TDFHGDDKLTMVTD
+4564 
-4578 DRGNTGSGGP
+4578 
-4588 LGDTDVL
+4588 
-4595 PIEVQPV
+4595 
-4602 NDAPVNLLPSAPQ
+4602 
-4615 VAQEDK
+4615 

-4960 QGNTGTGGVLTDSAQ
+4960 QGNTGAGGVLTDSAQ

-5085 ATETITIH
+5085 AAETITIH

>member
-61 PEPAQ
+61 PEPTQ

-71 PAGADAEL
+71 PAGVDAEL

-90 DPTELFAETAAG
+90 DPTKLFEETAAG
-102 NPGAGTAGGVVGSS
+102 NAAAATVGGVAGSS

-123 DLNSE
+123 DRINDA
-128 YTLAE
+128 TLAE

-456 TLTLSEA
+456 VLTLSEA

-507 ALAYQVSGQTL
+507 ALAYQVSGQTF

-670 VLKAELTASQQG
+670 VLKAELTASQHG

-700 GRDQLSL
+700 GSDQLSL

-722 ANLVVSISDGVDPRL
+722 ADLVVSISDGVDPRL

-814 LDGKYQVVLDSVLDQ
+814 LDGKYQVVLDGVLDQ

-882 SAAQTLSGNLNI
+882 ST
-894 TAGTDPLAN
+894 
-903 IGFDASQ
+903 
-910 PGLQGLTSGGQPV
+910 
-923 VISVSGNSISGA
+923 
-935 VNGQNVFTLT
+935 
-945 LDQNGHYVFTLNQP
+945 
-959 LDQGSA
+959 
-965 DSLLKAG
+965 
-972 FTLTDSDGDKV
+972 
-983 SSTLSV
+983 
-989 AIGDGANPVI
+989 
-999 SAVTGTEMTEANQG
+999 
-1013 DGAVVSHMSFT
+1013 
-1024 VSHGADALAPDSL
+1024 
-1037 KFDIAAIQQSLDG
+1037 
-1050 KYSSHGSP
+1050 
-1058 VTFTLDAN
+1058 
-1066 GELVGTSADGREVLR
+1066 
-1081 AELDL
+1081 
-1086 VESNGNWSV
+1086 
-1095 TAKVTLGAELDHQGS
+1095 
-1110 ESLDLPL
+1110 
-1117 TVTLTDKDGDRVST
+1117 
-1131 DLPLTIK
+1131 
-1138 DGHAPH
+1138 
-1144 FVAGSGVSLDERGLD
+1144 
-1159 GSNTLTGTG
+1159 
-1168 HFQIEAGSDRVSE
+1168 
-1181 VSFADIS
+1181 
-1188 EQPALTALGLS
+1188 
-1199 VKYELVDGDASIP
+1199 
-1212 GNQVL
+1212 
-1217 KGYVEVNGQRVEV
+1217 
-1230 LQVELVGKLDNAASN
+1230 
-1245 GFDYKVTLFEGVHQ
+1245 
-1259 SGGNATDLPFKL
+1259 
-1271 NIVDSDK
+1271 
-1278 GSGNNDST
+1278 
-1286 TGTLNIRIS
+1286 
-1295 EGDKPTLTLT
+1295 
-1305 GVTVSEG
+1305 
-1312 RFDGAGNNQTG
+1312 
-1323 DDQHATGTLTIT
+1323 
-1335 ADSDPVVDVRL
+1335 
-1346 TLSGQ
+1346 
-1351 VVDGSGKAIT
+1351 
-1361 HNGETLTWQ
+1361 
-1370 EVAGSNGHSFQAV
+1370 
-1383 TASGTLVLTV
+1383 
-1393 TLPSVPGR
+1393 
-1401 IEAHTQATLD
+1401 
-1411 YQVTVHTNLDHGAD
+1411 
-1425 DKLNLSLPVKVT
+1425 
-1437 DSDGSV
+1437 
-1443 ITGST
+1443 
-1448 TAVITDAADPHL
+1448 
-1460 GIDSGVTLQEGASG
+1460 
-1474 QTLDGQLPVSVGSD
+1474 
-1488 RLVSLNFEANQPG
+1488 
-1501 LNGLTSGGQPTHYQV
+1501 
-1516 NGNAITLLDAGGK
+1516 
-1529 TILTVTLGLDG
+1529 
-1540 KYQLALDGVL
+1540 
-1550 DQPVSTNSIN
+1550 
-1560 LGLQV
+1560 
-1565 QGTDFDGDK
+1565 
-1574 SNLGT
+1574 
-1579 LNIHITD
+1579 
-1586 GVLPQVDPVSLT
+1586 
-1598 LVEDSDW
+1598 
-1605 SAAQTL
+1605 AQTL

-1642 GQPVVITI
+1642 GQPVVISV
-1650 SGNSISGAVNGQNVF
+1650 SGNSISGTVNGQNVF

-1747 ASHGADALDT
+1747 VSHGADALDT
-1757 SSLKFDIAAI
+1757 SSLKFDIAAIQQSLDGKYSSHGSPVTFTLDASGELVGTSADGREVLRAELSLVENNGNWSVTAKVTLGAELDHQGSESLDLPLTVTLTDKDGDRVSTDLPLTIKDGHAPGFVAGSGVSLDERGLDGSNTLTGTGHFQVNAGSDRVSEVSFADISEQPALTALGQSVKYELVDGDASIPGNQVLKGYVEINGQRVEVLQVELVGKLDNAASNGFDYKVTLYQGVHQSGGNATDLPFKLNIVDSDKGSGNNDSTTGTLNIRISEGATPTLTLTGVTVSEGRFDGAANNQTADDQQAGGTLTITADSDPVVDVRLTLSGQVLDTSGKAITHNGEALTWQEVPGSNGHGFQALTASGTLVLTITLPNVPGRIEAHTQATLDYQVTVHTNLDHGVSDNLSLNLPVKVTDSDGSVITGSTTVVITDAADPHLGNDAGISLQEGGASQSLDGQLPVNVGSDRLVSLNFEANQPGLNGLTSGGQPTHYQVNGNVITLLDAGGKTILTVTLGLDGKYQVVLDGVLDQPVSTNSVNLGLQVQGTDFDGDKSNLGTLNIHITDGVLPQVDPVSLTLVEDSDWSAAQTLSGDLNITAGTDPVANIGFDASQPGLQGLTSGGQPVVISVSGNSISGAVNGQNVFTLTLDQAGHYVFTLNQPLDQGSADSLLKAGFTLTDSDGDTVPSTLSVAIGDGANPVINAVTGTSLTEANQGDAAVVGHMSFTVSHGSDALDASSLKFDIAAI

-1880 LDGHNTLTGTGHFQ
+1880 LDGSNTLTGTGHFQ

-1981 QSGGSATDLPFKLN
+1981 QSGNTATDLPFKLN

-2007 STTGTLNIRISEGDK
+2007 SATGTLNIRISEGAN
-2022 PTLTLTGVTLSEGRF
+2022 PTLTLTGVTVSEGRF

-2043 QTSDDQ
+2043 QTGDDQ

-2094 VAGSNGHSFQAVT
+2094 VAGSNGHGFQAVT

-2153 SLPVKVTDSDGSVI
+2153 SLPVKVTDSDGSEI

-2174 ITDAADPHLGIDAGV
+2174 ITDAADPV
-2189 SLQEGG
+2189 
-2195 ASQSLDGQLPVNV
+2195 
-2208 GSDRLVSLNFEANQ
+2208 
-2222 PGLNGLTSGGQ
+2222 
-2233 PTHYQVS
+2233 
-2240 GNQITLL
+2240 
-2247 DAANK
+2247 
-2252 PILTVTLDL
+2252 
-2261 DGKYHVTLDG
+2261 
-2271 VLDQPVNTD
+2271 
-2280 SVNLGLQV
+2280 
-2288 QGTDFDGDRSN
+2288 
-2299 LGTLNIAITDGALPQ
+2299 
-2314 VDPVSLTLVEDS
+2314 
-2326 DWSTAQTLSGN
+2326 
-2337 LNITAGT
+2337 ITA
-2344 DPLANIGFDA
+2344 
-2354 SQPGLQGLTSGGQ
+2354 
-2367 PVVISVSGNSIS
+2367 
-2379 GAVNGQNVFTLTLDQ
+2379 
-2394 NGHYVFTLNQP
+2394 
-2405 LDQNAGSSLLQA
+2405 
-2417 GFTLTDSDGDTVPS
+2417 
-2431 TLSVAIGDGANPV
+2431 
-2444 INAVTG
+2444 
-2450 TSLTEA
+2450 
-2456 NQGDAAVVGH
+2456 
-2466 MSFTV
+2466 
-2471 SHGSDALDASSLK
+2471 
-2484 FDIAAIQSSLH
+2484 
-2495 GKFSS
+2495 
-2500 HGSPVTFTLD
+2500 
-2510 ASGELVGTSSDGR
+2510 
-2523 EVLRAELSLVEN
+2523 
-2535 NGNWSV
+2535 
-2541 TAKVTLGAELDHQG
+2541 
-2555 SESLDLPLTVTL
+2555 
-2567 TDKDGD
+2567 
-2573 RVSTQLPLT
+2573 
-2582 IKDGHAPHFVAG
+2582 
-2594 SGVSLDERHLDGHNT
+2594 
-2609 LTGTGH
+2609 
-2615 FQIEAGSDR
+2615 IEG
-2624 VSEVSFADIAQQPA
+2624 
-2638 LTALG
+2638 
-2643 QSVKYELVDGDAS
+2643 
-2656 IPGNQVL
+2656 
-2663 KGYVEVNGHR
+2663 
-2673 IEVLQVE
+2673 
-2680 LSGKLD
+2680 
-2686 NAASNGFDYKVTLYQ
+2686 
-2701 GVHQSGNTA
+2701 
-2710 TDLPFKLNIV
+2710 
-2720 DSDKGSGNNDSTT
+2720 
-2733 GTLNIRISEGD
+2733 
-2744 KPTLSL
+2744 
-2750 TGVTLSEGRFD
+2750 
-2761 GAGNNQTGDDQQASG
+2761 
-2776 TLTITADS
+2776 
-2784 DPVVDVRL
+2784 
-2792 TLSGQ
+2792 
-2797 VLDASGKA
+2797 
-2805 ITHNGEALTW
+2805 
-2815 QEVPGSN
+2815 
-2822 GHGFQALTASG
+2822 
-2833 TLVLTV
+2833 
-2839 TLPSVPGRIEAHTQA
+2839 
-2854 TLDYQVKVHTN
+2854 
-2865 LDHGADD
+2865 
-2872 KLNLSLPV
+2872 
-2880 KVTDSDGSVITGSTT
+2880 
-2895 AVITDAADP
+2895 
-2904 VINAIGSVTVKES
+2904 VTVKES

-2925 HVGSSPSGT
+2925 HEGTSPSGT
-2934 GEIAI
+2934 GEVAI
-2939 GQVTIAAGSDRVA
+2939 GQVTIAAGSDRVVS
-2952 ALQLDVAR
+2952 LQLDVAR
-2960 FNALNTLSSG
+2960 FNALNTLTSG
-2970 GRAVT
+2970 GKAVT
-2975 LSAGSQ
+2975 IGADSQ

-3032 LDSDGDLSAEV
+3032 RDSDGDLSAEV

-3073 LATASEGADDAVVRS
+3073 LATASEGADDAVVRA
-3088 VTINGTEHPIAAS
+3088 VTINGTEHPIAAT
-3101 GNTSIA
+3101 GNTTIS
-3107 VTDST
+3107 VTDGT
-3112 GQVIG
+3112 GQIIG
-3117 TLVISAEGNY
+3117 TLVINAEGDY
-3127 SFTAT
+3127 SFTAK
-3132 SGVNHSNNTLVQTID
+3132 SGIDHSNSTLVQQIG

-3158 DGVLTLTI
+3158 DGLLTLTI

-3175 SPVTGAEDAGAS
+3175 SAVTGQEDAGAS
-3187 DPTHGIPI
+3187 DPGQGIPI
-3195 TMALDIGD
+3195 TMNLDVGD
-3203 YDRGEFVEKLLI
+3203 FDRGEHVEQLLI

-3281 ALRFPVQLQVGVTEG
+3281 PLRFPVQLQVGVTEG

-3360 ASGQGSLSLNG
+3360 ASGQGTLTLNG
-3371 KVLTPDANGI
+3371 KVLTPGANGL
-3381 YTVKGDE
+3381 YTVAGGD
-3388 INKVTVVPGKDYG
+3388 INKVTVVPGKDYS
-3401 GDIKLVVTPV
+3401 GDIKLIVTPV
-3411 STEKTPVVTGQ
+3411 STEKTPVVTGK

-3466 AHLGDTTDGSE
+3466 THLGDTTDGSE
-3477 SLFVRISGLPAGAT
+3477 QLFVRISGLPAGAT

-3502 ANGYYEVPYARIGE
+3502 ANGYYEVPYGRIND

-3521 PKDSNV
+3521 PKNSNV

-3539 SVTLTDAS
+3539 TAILTDAS

-3572 DAPHFDLNSTG
+3572 DEPHFDLNTTD
-3583 WTQSGGGYSITI
+3583 WTQDGNGYSITI
-3595 AEDGKAPLDF
+3595 QEDGRAPLDF
-3605 KLASG
+3605 KLTSG
-3610 ETTGD
+3610 EWTDTPLD
-3615 GSESLNLVLEGLP
+3615 HSETLNLVLEGLP
-3628 DDAKVFDGSGKEL
+3628 EGAKVFDGSGKEL

-3720 EDEFVVLNWQPD
+3720 EDQFTVLDWQPD
-3732 LSDSAEHVTHLSL
+3732 LTDGAEKVTHLSL
-3745 SGIEQ
+3745 SGIEP
-3750 GYQIWIRVGG
+3750 GYEVWIRVGG
-3760 VETQLSVNGGALD
+3760 VETQLTVSGGAVD
-3773 LSDAD
+3773 LSDAE
-3778 LKSLLGGGQLLVK
+3778 LQSLLGGGQLLVK
-3791 APEDSDKDTHIQ
+3791 GPEDSDRDTTLQ
-3803 SHVTVTQYDVD
+3803 SHVTVTQVDVD
-3814 KNPDGTPTAMDQ
+3814 SSATAQ
-3826 KVIEG
+3826 KVIDG
-3831 NLHLDIQA
+3831 TLHVDIQA
-3839 VVEPDGKLVQTGALD
+3839 VVEPDGNLVQTGQLE

-3860 IALKDAFV
+3860 IPLDGVFV
-3868 FQDLDPSSDEVIDY
+3868 FEDLDPSSDEVIDY
-3882 LVITDLPPG
+3882 LVISDLPPG

-3899 DGHGNWTVPNSALD
+3899 DGKGNWTVPHDALG
-3913 SYALRAPSGYQGGT
+3913 SYALRSPDGFTGT
-3927 FSFNVSAMVHDLS
+3927 VTFKVSARVVDL
-3940 DDGDISASVRKD
+3940 GDNNEGDVSAPAYREIT
-3952 LHASATFAPVSTPGQ
+3952 ASADFHGATHSGQVAADVDFDNSTPI
-3967 QAATVD
+3967 T
-3973 LDNSKP
+3973 
-3979 IVGVEDHN
+3979 GVEDHG

-3997 VTLGTADADH
+3997 VTLGTADIGD

-4014 KDLPQGVNV
+4014 TGLPPGVNV

-4038 LPGGLS
+4038 LPGGLD
-4044 DLDKLTLT
+4044 DLDRLTLTLT
-4052 LPEDY
+4052 LPQDY
-4057 AGNGLSFKVRLV
+4057 AGDGLHFNVRLV
-4069 NTDTVSGNTKQSEK
+4069 NTDTVSGDTKMVEK
-4083 DISLSIT
+4083 DVTLSIT
-4090 PEVDTKGGADGQP
+4090 PEVDINGGADGLP
-4103 ELHLQV
+4103 ELQLNV
-4109 KDVNGQPSN
+4109 KDVNGDGQPDN
-4118 LEDTHVHLDL
+4118 LEDTDIHLDL
-4128 SVTLADMT
+4128 SVKLADIS
-4136 PSEANGGLETVE
+4136 PSVADGGLETVE
-4148 RMTVTVD
+4148 QVVVTVD
-4155 AQYGHFL
+4155 PQYGHFL
-4162 DASGKPVQSLVV
+4162 DKNGQPVSTLTVNN
-4174 SDPAAL
+4174 PADL
-4180 KDLVFVPKQH
+4180 KDLVFVPKEH
-4190 FSGHVPLD
+4190 FSGKVPLA
-4198 VKVDILDTA
+4198 VTVDILDTA
-4207 TTGTD
+4207 TTGTVR
-4212 TGSWSGNA
+4212 GSWSGNV

-4231 QLTVKNVSG
+4231 NLTVQNVTG
-4240 NEDGS
+4240 QEDGS
-4245 VSLGGLGATLIDND
+4245 VSLGGLGASLIDND
-4259 GSEQIVALQI
+4259 GSEQIVGLQI

-4283 NNGNGVWQVPVG
+4283 NNGGGVWQVPVG

-4369 ETRDTQATGGN
+4369 ETRDTHATGGN
-4380 AANVNEN
+4380 AGNVNEN
-4387 KPEQVRVTLEGVP
+4387 GPEQVRVTLEGVP

-4407 PNGVAGSVVDL
+4407 PSGVNGTVVDL

-4424 ITTDGGKLAAVELVT
+4424 VITDGGKLDAVELVT
-4439 NDANGALDIK
+4439 NDANGAMAIK

-4462 EVGGTIHVD
+4462 EVNGTIHLD
-4471 VSPVNDAPINV
+4471 VSPVNDAPVNV
-4482 LPSTP
+4482 LPDDP
-4487 QVAQEDKPFVIQG
+4487 QVAQEDEPFVIQG
-4500 LQVKDVDAG
+4500 L
-4509 SGTMEVRLS
+4509 
-4518 VEHGTLNLPAGSG
+4518 H
-4531 VTVAGNGTG
+4531 
-4540 SLVLTGTLADL
+4540 
-4551 NALLSGGVTYQGN
+4551 
-4564 TDFHGDDKLTMVTD
+4564 
-4578 DRGNTGSGGP
+4578 
-4588 LGDTDVL
+4588 
-4595 PIEVQPV
+4595 
-4602 NDAPVNLLPSAPQ
+4602 
-4615 VAQEDK
+4615 
-4621 PFVIQGL
+4621 
-4628 QVKDVDAGNGIM
+4628 VKDVDAGNGIM

-4960 QGNTGTGGVLTDSAQ
+4960 QGNTGAGGVLTDSAQ

>member
-61 PEPAQ
+61 PEPTQ

-90 DPTELFAETAAG
+90 DPTKLFEETAAG
-102 NPGAGTAGGVVGSS
+102 NAAAATVGGVAGSS

-123 DLNSE
+123 DRINDA
-128 YTLAE
+128 TLAE

-463 DLAKGPVSATGSL
+463 DLAKGPVSAAGSL

-559 EYRDSDGDRVSANL
+559 EYRDSDGDLVSANL

-670 VLKAELTASQQG
+670 VLKAELTASQHG

-700 GRDQLSL
+700 GSDQLSL

-722 ANLVVSISDGVDPRL
+722 ADLVVSISDGVDPRL

-743 TLQEGASG
+743 SLQEGGAS
-751 QTLDGQLPV
+751 QSLDGQLPV

-773 ANQPGLNGLTS
+773 ASQPGLNGLTS

-814 LDGKYQVVLDSVLDQ
+814 LDGKYQVVLDGVLDQ

-882 SAAQTLSGNLNI
+882 SAAQTLTGDLAI
-894 TAGTDPLAN
+894 TAGADPLVN
-903 IGFDASQ
+903 IAFDASQ

-923 VISVSGNSISGA
+923 VITLSGNSISGA

-1013 DGAVVSHMSFT
+1013 AKDVVSHMSFT
-1024 VSHGADALAPDSL
+1024 VSHGADALDTSSL

-1058 VTFTLDAN
+1058 VTFTLDAS
-1066 GELVGTSADGREVLR
+1066 GELVGTSSDGREVLR

-1086 VESNGNWSV
+1086 VENNGNWSV

-1168 HFQIEAGSDRVSE
+1168 HFQVNAGSDRVSE

-1188 EQPALTALGLS
+1188 EQPALTALGQS

-1259 SGGNATDLPFKL
+1259 SGNTATDLPFKL

-1295 EGDKPTLTLT
+1295 EGANPTLTLT

-1460 GIDSGVTLQEGASG
+1460 GNDSGVTLQEGASG

-1488 RLVSLNFEANQPG
+1488 RLVSLNFEVSQPG

-1516 NGNAITLLDAGGK
+1516 NGNVITLLDAGGK

-1540 KYQLALDGVL
+1540 KYQVALDGVL
-1550 DQPVSTNSIN
+1550 DQPVSTNSVN

-1574 SNLGT
+1574 SYLGT

-1642 GQPVVITI
+1642 GLPVVITL

-1694 GFTLTDSDGDKVSS
+1694 GFTLTDSDGDTVSS

-1747 ASHGADALDT
+1747 VSHGADALDT

-1767 QQSLDGKYSS
+1767 QGSLDGKYSS

-1803 RAELSLVENN
+1803 RAELDLVESN

-1880 LDGHNTLTGTGHFQ
+1880 FDGSNTLTGTGYFQ

-1960 KLDNAASNGFDYKV
+1960 KLDNAASNDFDYKV
-1974 TLFEGVH
+1974 TLYQGVH
-1981 QSGGSATDLPFKLN
+1981 QNGGNATDLPFKLN

-2007 STTGTLNIRISEGDK
+2007 STTGTLNIRISEGDN
-2022 PTLTLTGVTLSEGRF
+2022 PTLTLTGVTVSEGRF

-2043 QTSDDQ
+2043 QTGDDQ

-2116 TLPSVPGRIEAHTQA
+2116 TLPNVPGRIEAHTQA

-2167 IGNTTAV
+2167 
-2174 ITDAADPHLGIDAGV
+2174 
-2189 SLQEGG
+2189 
-2195 ASQSLDGQLPVNV
+2195 
-2208 GSDRLVSLNFEANQ
+2208 
-2222 PGLNGLTSGGQ
+2222 
-2233 PTHYQVS
+2233 
-2240 GNQITLL
+2240 
-2247 DAANK
+2247 
-2252 PILTVTLDL
+2252 
-2261 DGKYHVTLDG
+2261 
-2271 VLDQPVNTD
+2271 
-2280 SVNLGLQV
+2280 
-2288 QGTDFDGDRSN
+2288 
-2299 LGTLNIAITDGALPQ
+2299 
-2314 VDPVSLTLVEDS
+2314 
-2326 DWSTAQTLSGN
+2326 
-2337 LNITAGT
+2337 
-2344 DPLANIGFDA
+2344 
-2354 SQPGLQGLTSGGQ
+2354 
-2367 PVVISVSGNSIS
+2367 
-2379 GAVNGQNVFTLTLDQ
+2379 
-2394 NGHYVFTLNQP
+2394 
-2405 LDQNAGSSLLQA
+2405 
-2417 GFTLTDSDGDTVPS
+2417 
-2431 TLSVAIGDGANPV
+2431 
-2444 INAVTG
+2444 
-2450 TSLTEA
+2450 
-2456 NQGDAAVVGH
+2456 
-2466 MSFTV
+2466 
-2471 SHGSDALDASSLK
+2471 
-2484 FDIAAIQSSLH
+2484 
-2495 GKFSS
+2495 
-2500 HGSPVTFTLD
+2500 
-2510 ASGELVGTSSDGR
+2510 
-2523 EVLRAELSLVEN
+2523 
-2535 NGNWSV
+2535 
-2541 TAKVTLGAELDHQG
+2541 
-2555 SESLDLPLTVTL
+2555 
-2567 TDKDGD
+2567 
-2573 RVSTQLPLT
+2573 
-2582 IKDGHAPHFVAG
+2582 
-2594 SGVSLDERHLDGHNT
+2594 
-2609 LTGTGH
+2609 
-2615 FQIEAGSDR
+2615 
-2624 VSEVSFADIAQQPA
+2624 
-2638 LTALG
+2638 
-2643 QSVKYELVDGDAS
+2643 
-2656 IPGNQVL
+2656 
-2663 KGYVEVNGHR
+2663 
-2673 IEVLQVE
+2673 
-2680 LSGKLD
+2680 
-2686 NAASNGFDYKVTLYQ
+2686 
-2701 GVHQSGNTA
+2701 
-2710 TDLPFKLNIV
+2710 
-2720 DSDKGSGNNDSTT
+2720 
-2733 GTLNIRISEGD
+2733 
-2744 KPTLSL
+2744 
-2750 TGVTLSEGRFD
+2750 
-2761 GAGNNQTGDDQQASG
+2761 
-2776 TLTITADS
+2776 
-2784 DPVVDVRL
+2784 
-2792 TLSGQ
+2792 
-2797 VLDASGKA
+2797 
-2805 ITHNGEALTW
+2805 
-2815 QEVPGSN
+2815 
-2822 GHGFQALTASG
+2822 
-2833 TLVLTV
+2833 
-2839 TLPSVPGRIEAHTQA
+2839 
-2854 TLDYQVKVHTN
+2854 
-2865 LDHGADD
+2865 
-2872 KLNLSLPV
+2872 
-2880 KVTDSDGSVITGSTT
+2880 TGSTT

-2904 VINAIGSVTVKES
+2904 VITAIEGVTVKES

-2925 HVGSSPSGT
+2925 HGGTSPSGT
-2934 GEIAI
+2934 GEVAI
-2939 GQVTIAAGSDRVA
+2939 GQVTIAAGSDRVVS
-2952 ALQLDVAR
+2952 LQLDVAR
-2960 FNALNTLSSG
+2960 FNALNTLTSG
-2970 GRAVT
+2970 GKAVT
-2975 LSAGSQ
+2975 IGADSQ

-3032 LDSDGDLSAEV
+3032 RDSDGDLSAEV

-3056 VDAGKTLNEGAK
+3056 VDASKTLNEGAK

-3073 LATASEGADDAVVRS
+3073 LATASEGADDAVVRA
-3088 VTINGTEHPIAAS
+3088 VTINGTEHPIAAT
-3101 GNTSIA
+3101 GNTTIS
-3107 VTDST
+3107 VTDGT
-3112 GQVIG
+3112 GQIIG
-3117 TLVISAEGNY
+3117 TLVINAEGDY
-3127 SFTAT
+3127 SFTAK
-3132 SGVNHSNNTLVQTID
+3132 SGIDHSNSTLVQQIG

-3158 DGVLTLTI
+3158 DGLLTLTI

-3175 SPVTGAEDAGAS
+3175 SAVTGQEDAGAS
-3187 DPTHGIPI
+3187 DPGQGIPI
-3195 TMALDIGD
+3195 TMNLDVGD
-3203 YDRGEFVEKLLI
+3203 FDRGEHVEQLLI

-3281 ALRFPVQLQVGVTEG
+3281 ALRFPVQLHVGVTEG

-3360 ASGQGSLSLNG
+3360 ASGQGTLTLNG
-3371 KVLTPDANGI
+3371 KVLTPGANGL
-3381 YTVKGDE
+3381 YTVAGGD
-3388 INKVTVVPGKDYG
+3388 INKVTVVPGKDYS
-3401 GDIKLVVTPV
+3401 GDIKLIVTPV
-3411 STEKTPVVTGQ
+3411 STEKTPVVTGK

-3477 SLFVRISGLPAGAT
+3477 QLFVRISGLPAGAT
-3491 LLLGGVAVTQD
+3491 LLLGGVAVNLD
-3502 ANGYYEVPYARIGE
+3502 ANGYYEVPYDRIND
-3516 LKLQP
+3516 LKLLP
-3521 PKDSNV
+3521 PKNSNV

-3539 SVTLTDAS
+3539 TAILTDAS

-3572 DAPHFDLNSTG
+3572 DEPHFDLNTTD
-3583 WTQSGGGYSITI
+3583 WTQDGNGYSITI
-3595 AEDGKAPLDF
+3595 QEDGRAPLDF
-3605 KLASG
+3605 KLTSG
-3610 ETTGD
+3610 EWTDTPLD
-3615 GSESLNLVLEGLP
+3615 HSETLNLVLEGLP
-3628 DDAKVFDGSGKEL
+3628 EGAKVFDGSGKEL

-3720 EDEFVVLNWQPD
+3720 EDQFTVLDWQPD
-3732 LSDSAEHVTHLSL
+3732 LTDGAEKVTHLSL
-3745 SGIEQ
+3745 SGIEP
-3750 GYQIWIRVGG
+3750 GYEVWIRVGG
-3760 VETQLSVNGGALD
+3760 VETQLTVSGGAVD
-3773 LSDAD
+3773 LSDAE
-3778 LKSLLGGGQLLVK
+3778 LQSLLGGGQLLVK
-3791 APEDSDKDTHIQ
+3791 GPEDSDRDTTLQ
-3803 SHVTVTQYDVD
+3803 SHVTVTQVDVD
-3814 KNPDGTPTAMDQ
+3814 SSATAQ
-3826 KVIEG
+3826 KVIDG
-3831 NLHLDIQA
+3831 TLHVDIQA
-3839 VVEPDGKLVQTGALD
+3839 VVEPDGNLVQTGQLE

-3860 IALKDAFV
+3860 IPLDGVFV
-3868 FQDLDPSSDEVIDY
+3868 FEDLDPSSDEVIDY
-3882 LVITDLPPG
+3882 LVISDLPPG

-3899 DGHGNWTVPNSALD
+3899 DGKGNWTVPHDALG
-3913 SYALRAPSGYQGGT
+3913 SYALRSPDGFTGT
-3927 FSFNVSAMVHDLS
+3927 VTFKVSARVVDL
-3940 DDGDISASVRKD
+3940 GDNNEGDVSAPAYREIT
-3952 LHASATFAPVSTPGQ
+3952 ASADFHGATHSGQVAADVDFDNSTPI
-3967 QAATVD
+3967 T
-3973 LDNSKP
+3973 
-3979 IVGVEDHN
+3979 GVEDHG

-3997 VTLGTADADH
+3997 VTLGTADIGD

-4014 KDLPQGVNV
+4014 TGLPPGVNV

-4038 LPGGLS
+4038 LPGGLD
-4044 DLDKLTLT
+4044 DLDRLTLT
-4052 LPEDY
+4052 LPQDY
-4057 AGNGLSFKVRLV
+4057 AGDGLHFNVRLV
-4069 NTDTVSGNTKQSEK
+4069 NTDTVSGDTKMVEK
-4083 DISLSIT
+4083 DVTLSIT
-4090 PEVDTKGGADGQP
+4090 PEVDINGGADGLP
-4103 ELHLQV
+4103 ELQLNV
-4109 KDVNGQPSN
+4109 KDVNGDGQPDN
-4118 LEDTHVHLDL
+4118 LEDTDIHLDL
-4128 SVTLADMT
+4128 SVKLADIS
-4136 PSEANGGLETVE
+4136 PSVADGGLETVE
-4148 RMTVTVD
+4148 QVVVTVD
-4155 AQYGHFL
+4155 PQYGHFL
-4162 DASGKPVQSLVV
+4162 DKNGQPVSTLTVN
-4174 SDPAAL
+4174 DPADL
-4180 KDLVFVPKQH
+4180 KDLVFVPKEH
-4190 FSGHVPLD
+4190 FSGKVPLA
-4198 VKVDILDTA
+4198 VTVDILDTA

-4212 TGSWSGNA
+4212 RGSWSGNV

-4231 QLTVKNVSG
+4231 NLTVQNVTG
-4240 NEDGS
+4240 QEDGS
-4245 VSLGGLGATLIDND
+4245 VSLGGLGASLIDND
-4259 GSEQIVALQI
+4259 GSEQIVGLQI

-4283 NNGNGVWQVPVG
+4283 NNGGGVWQVPVG

-4321 LDQGL
+4321 LDKGL

-4332 SGSFTV
+4332 SAGFTV
-4338 TVKPVGDAIIADL
+4338 TVNPVGDAVITDM
-4351 QDKASGTEGDVIT
+4351 QEQASGTEGDVIT
-4364 LNLGL
+4364 LNLGV

-4380 AANVNEN
+4380 AGNVHEN
-4387 KPEQVRVTLEGVP
+4387 GPEQVRVTLEGVP

-4407 PNGVAGSVVDL
+4407 PSGVSGTVVDL

-4424 ITTDGGKLAAVELVT
+4424 VTTDGGKLDAVELVT
-4439 NDANGALDIK
+4439 NDANGAMAIK

-4462 EVGGTIHVD
+4462 EVNGTIHLD
-4471 VSPVNDAPINV
+4471 VSPVNDAPVNV
-4482 LPSTP
+4482 LPDDP
-4487 QVAQEDKPFVIQG
+4487 QVAQED
-4500 LQVKDVDAG
+4500 
-4509 SGTMEVRLS
+4509 E
-4518 VEHGTLNLPAGSG
+4518 
-4531 VTVAGNGTG
+4531 
-4540 SLVLTGTLADL
+4540 
-4551 NALLSGGVTYQGN
+4551 
-4564 TDFHGDDKLTMVTD
+4564 
-4578 DRGNTGSGGP
+4578 
-4588 LGDTDVL
+4588 
-4595 PIEVQPV
+4595 
-4602 NDAPVNLLPSAPQ
+4602 
-4615 VAQEDK
+4615 

-4712 GGALSDTDVLPI
+4712 GGPLSDTDVLPI

-4767 SVTLSVLHGTLELA
+4767 SVTLSVQHGTLELA

-4960 QGNTGTGGVLTDSAQ
+4960 QGNTGAGGVLTDSAQ

-5157 PAIDTITDF
+5157 LAIDTITDF

-5178 LLKGVTDNSVDGLL
+5178 LLKGVTDSSVDGLL